1 MDTIDVD
8 LKTSVDKSNTDLNR
22 TESGTKS
29 ETQKAQIN
37 ANATA
42 KYVSVISK
50 HKGLLAESQSRTFN
64 QLNSSLNSFVKDS
77 SSIAKESYNEDSA
90 IMGHY
95 RKLTVQVINRDP
107 NLQEKVASDLSSQK
121 EMVRSR
127 DAASV
132 LESDLKNLP
141 KVLSEGTAAGQN
153 LGKFICQSVVN
164 LTDYEN
170 MGAGLQR
177 DLAIRQVFAPTEEL
191 SLRSKQATAEVLSA
205 SIAYVKSNQPEVLA
219 TLKPEQQE
227 IVKPKP
233 GSTTPQVMTRYL
245 RQALD
250 EFPEDST
257 YLDIFKQNKKAEEP
271 DENFKDDVSK
281 ETAKRIHDLIAK
293 AALTARKG
301 NLLNTKEEIGLDKS
315 TAVKTDTAV
324 SDNKAAEEKPVEA
337 SKLSLS
343 ELSARAAKLQQQFR
357 EERMRLASEGKLPDP
372 ATKPN
377 YSSDNEANNIELTKQ
392 RIAQVDRAIDE
403 RLANRSSQNQTVK
416 AEVPTKTEPT
426 LTADEIKKLAIDAV
440 KEALQETVKSQ
451 IEANQNAAKLAA
463 TEAVN
468 ALKESVLSKFEA
480 NQNSTKEVAT
490 LAVKEALEQSKQA
503 QLEAS
508 QNTAKQAVQEAV
520 NSLKESVFSKLEAT
534 QNSTKE
540 IAAQAVKEALEQST
554 KAQLEVSQNSARD
567 AATEAVNA
575 LKESVLSKLTDNE
588 NNSKSAAEQAV
599 KEALAK
605 FEESQS
611 QAKEATTQAVKDLK
625 ESVKAQLEQTQTSA
639 KEAAALAAKT
649 VLEENA
655 KTQNENAQNSAKEAV
670 KQALKEAL
678 EGSPLA
684 KNDLRQN
691 AYEKNQAFNMS
702 FRGSAVAEYGSY
714 NMGPTLSVKI
724 PDGVADYTNEDNT
737 VNNRNDLNTVNTEQK
752 AEALKEEF
760 LKSQANSTNEDIV
773 NEDSAQDDVALEE
786 ARTADGSKADVNKS
800 SDKQTASNTASK
812 EATLTQ
818 SEKTISKTESS
829 QTKAPENNTV
839 NDDAINTD
847 TVDETANAVVDENI
861 ADDVDSDEALADKNN
876 LKNSSSSVKEPV
888 ANSVRDEVE
897 TDADVVEAKG
907 NEKIVADTK
916 ASVKED
922 NESSDTKE
930 QAQSSNTQN
939 STVTSSTV
947 TEDSPD
953 KEVTGNINSENID
966 SENKLDNNLN
976 NVLVNPIVSNDSA
989 ITDDSPIEL
998 ESTFTIPKDN
1008 VAGDTSKVITPEEKA
1023 LAHSAQEQAKL
1034 QDSAV
1039 SNKTA
1044 TPDNSILSD
1053 EDDIFKSGN
1062 ETLENSDV
1070 QSAVKNRPS
1079 VLAGLSAK
1087 EGSDVETLPDE
1098 NLTATNG
1105 TKNNLPS
1112 SDGASQ
1118 NKSVESKILA
1128 STVPSMELE
1137 DKVVPSDV
1145 KQDLSL
1151 EKKLTENSD
1160 ETSDES
1166 TLTITKIPEKTP
1178 GAAAITQGQSE
1189 PIPEKSVVDNVAD
1202 VKEKTGFFSKIA
1214 SIFGKKAV
1222 ETPNKTEETVSNA
1235 VATAPNLMNLISKG
1249 SPLDS
1254 LMYTLKVQAN
1264 NTALPDAL
1272 REEAKN
1278 YLNKLEN
1285 PIDDL
1290 PSVANWLNFTS
1301 GPMSPT
1307 SPQALALHQWAFML
1321 LSIRF
1326 AQLGKSVDKFLKK
1339 DVDLMEDRF
1348 DATLDEMKESIE
1360 AKGKNNIPSL
1370 LDETLEQIVRYQNPS
1385 KDNLP
1390 LLFQYIPLPPTYDGG
1405 REGGFNARPVV
1416 EEDGKKAWHLNFV
1429 FDIEKLG
1436 PIEIKAEAKLP
1447 ELKLSVVA
1455 STFNGLQK
1463 VQEALPTL
1471 KEKLQDLGITTRNA
1485 TARMGKVHIREK
1497 NDRPVVEVR
1506 TKKDGSTFSVDI

>member
-8 LKTSVDKSNTDLNR
+8 LKTSVDKSNTDLNK
-22 TESGTKS
+22 TES
-29 ETQKAQIN
+29 ETQSGTAKAQIN

-42 KYVSVISK
+42 KYISVISK
-50 HKGLLAESQSRTFN
+50 HKGLLAESQARTFN

-77 SSIAKESYNEDSA
+77 SSIAKESYNKDSA
-90 IMGHY
+90 MMGHY

-141 KVLSEGTAAGQN
+141 KVLSEGTVAGQN

-191 SLRSKQATAEVLSA
+191 SLRSKQATAEVLAA
-205 SIAYVKSNQPEVLA
+205 SIAYVKSNQPEVLT

-233 GSTTPQVMTRYL
+233 GSTTPQIMTRYL

-250 EFPEDST
+250 EFPDDST
-257 YLDIFKQNKKAEEP
+257 YLDIFKQNKKVDEAE
-271 DENFKDDVSK
+271 DNFKDDVSK

-293 AALTARKG
+293 AALTARKS
-301 NLLNTKEEIGLDKS
+301 NLLSSKEEISLEKAIS
-315 TAVKTDTAV
+315 TKADSPSAAANTA
-324 SDNKAAEEKPVEA
+324 DEKFVEA

-372 ATKPN
+372 AVKPN
-377 YSSDNEANNIELTKQ
+377 YTSDDSASNLELTNQ

-403 RLANRSSQNQTVK
+403 RIANNSNLQDQHAKSKEK
-416 AEVPTKTEPT
+416 AEPVLSAE
-426 LTADEIKKLAIDAV
+426 EIKKLAIDAV

-480 NQNSTKEVAT
+480 NQNTTKEV
-490 LAVKEALEQSKQA
+490 
-503 QLEAS
+503 
-508 QNTAKQAVQEAV
+508 
-520 NSLKESVFSKLEAT
+520 
-534 QNSTKE
+534 
-540 IAAQAVKEALEQST
+540 AAQAVKEALEQST
-554 KAQLEVSQNSARD
+554 KAQLEASQNSAKQ
-567 AATEAVNA
+567 AVAEAVNS

-588 NNSKSAAEQAV
+588 NNSKSVAEQAV

-611 QAKEATTQAVKDLK
+611 QAKDATTQAVKDLK
-625 ESVKAQLEQTQTSA
+625 ESVKAQLEKTQTSA
-639 KEAAALAAKT
+639 KEAATLAAKT

-655 KTQNENAQNSAKEAV
+655 KTQNENAQSSAKEAV

-678 EGSPLA
+678 EGSQLA

-691 AYEKNQAFNMS
+691 AYEKHQTFNMS
-702 FRGSAVAEYGSY
+702 FRGSAVADFGSY
-714 NMGPTLSVKI
+714 NIGPTLSVKI
-724 PDGVADYTNEDNT
+724 PDGVADYANGSNE
-737 VNNRNDLNTVNTEQK
+737 VNAKSDLNSVNTEQK

-760 LKSQANSTNEDIV
+760 LKSQAQDVREETAKDDATSFENTKVTDGIKTVGKADSTNTVSKSVTTEQKAFEFSTTNDDVINADTEDETYDV
-773 NEDSAQDDVALEE
+773 AVDEKNVLSNEDDV
-786 ARTADGSKADVNKS
+786 KS
-800 SDKQTASNTASK
+800 DEVLTDKNSLKDKASN
-812 EATLTQ
+812 L
-818 SEKTISKTESS
+818 
-829 QTKAPENNTV
+829 
-839 NDDAINTD
+839 
-847 TVDETANAVVDENI
+847 
-861 ADDVDSDEALADKNN
+861 
-876 LKNSSSSVKEPV
+876 KEPV
-888 ANSVRDEVE
+888 ASTEIDELV
-897 TDADVVEAKG
+897 TDDNNVVAKD
-907 NEKIVADTK
+907 NEKLASDTK
-916 ASVKED
+916 ASVNTDKD
-922 NESSDTKE
+922 SDDILKLN
-930 QAQSSNTQN
+930 QISNTQN
-939 STVTSSTV
+939 GSVASTEV
-947 TEDSPD
+947 TEETSEQPVTENNSGD
-953 KEVTGNINSENID
+953 KLS
-966 SENKLDNNLN
+966 
-976 NVLVNPIVSNDSA
+976 NVLVSPVVANDST
-989 ITDDSPIEL
+989 ITDDSPIEI
-998 ESTFTIPKDN
+998 ETTFTIPKDN
-1008 VAGDTSKVITPEEKA
+1008 VASDSSKVITPEEKA
-1023 LAHSAQEQAKL
+1023 LANSALEQAKAQSETVL
-1034 QDSAV
+1034 
-1039 SNKTA
+1039 NKP
-1044 TPDNSILSD
+1044 TPDNSVLHD
-1053 EDDIFKSGN
+1053 EDDIFKSN
-1062 ETLENSDV
+1062 DEKLENSDL

-1087 EGSDVETLPDE
+1087 EGSDVESLPDDT
-1098 NLTATNG
+1098 LSVTNG
-1105 TKNNLPS
+1105 TKNNLQGADS
-1112 SDGASQ
+1112 SSK

-1137 DKVVPSDV
+1137 DQVVPSDV
-1145 KQDLSL
+1145 KQDLNI
-1151 EKKLTENSD
+1151 EKKLTDSAKEN
-1160 ETSDES
+1160 SDES

-1214 SIFGKKAV
+1214 SIFGKKTV
-1222 ETPNKTEETVSNA
+1222 ESPKNVAESVTTP
-1235 VATAPNLMNLISKG
+1235 VATAPNLMTLMSKG

-1254 LMYTLKVQAN
+1254 LMYSLKVQAN

-1278 YLNKLEN
+1278 YLDKLEN

-1348 DATLDEMKESIE
+1348 DETLDEMKASIA

-1370 LDETLEQIVRYQNPS
+1370 LDETLDQIVRYQNPN
-1385 KDNLP
+1385 KENLP

-1405 REGGFNARPVV
+1405 REGGFNARPVI
-1416 EEDGKKAWHLNFV
+1416 EEDGKKSWHLNFV
-1429 FDIEKLG
+1429 FDLENLG

-1447 ELKLSVVA
+1447 ELKISVVA

>member
-8 LKTSVDKSNTDLNR
+8 LKTSVDKSNTDLNK
-22 TESGTKS
+22 TES
-29 ETQKAQIN
+29 ETQSGTAKAQIN

-42 KYVSVISK
+42 KYISVISK
-50 HKGLLAESQSRTFN
+50 HKGLLAESQARTFN

-77 SSIAKESYNEDSA
+77 SSIAKESYNKDSA
-90 IMGHY
+90 TMGHY

-141 KVLSEGTAAGQN
+141 KVLSEGTVAGQN

-191 SLRSKQATAEVLSA
+191 SLRSKQATAEVLAA
-205 SIAYVKSNQPEVLA
+205 SIAYVKSNQPEVLT

-233 GSTTPQVMTRYL
+233 GSTTPQIMTRYL

-250 EFPEDST
+250 EFPDDST
-257 YLDIFKQNKKAEEP
+257 YLDIFKQNKKVDEAE
-271 DENFKDDVSK
+271 DNFKDDVSK

-293 AALTARKG
+293 AALTARKS
-301 NLLNTKEEIGLDKS
+301 NLLSSKEEISLEK
-315 TAVKTDTAV
+315 AV
-324 SDNKAAEEKPVEA
+324 STKADSPSAVANTADEKSVEA

-372 ATKPN
+372 AVKPN
-377 YSSDNEANNIELTKQ
+377 YTSDGSASNLELTNQ

-403 RLANRSSQNQTVK
+403 RIANNSNLQDQHAKSKEK
-416 AEVPTKTEPT
+416 AEPVLSAE
-426 LTADEIKKLAIDAV
+426 EIKKLAINAV

-451 IEANQNAAKLAA
+451 IEANKNAAKLAA

-480 NQNSTKEVAT
+480 NQNTTKEVAAQ
-490 LAVKEALEQSKQA
+490 AVKEALEQSTKA

-508 QNTAKQAVQEAV
+508 QNSAKQAVAEAV

-540 IAAQAVKEALEQST
+540 IAAQAVREALEQSS

-588 NNSKSAAEQAV
+588 NNSKSVAEQVV

-611 QAKEATTQAVKDLK
+611 QAKDATTQAVKDLK
-625 ESVKAQLEQTQTSA
+625 ESVKAQLEKTQTSA
-639 KEAAALAAKT
+639 KEAATLAAKT

-655 KTQNENAQNSAKEAV
+655 KTQNENAQSSAKEAV

-691 AYEKNQAFNMS
+691 AYEKHQTFNMS
-702 FRGSAVAEYGSY
+702 FRGSAVADFGSY

-724 PDGVADYTNEDNT
+724 PDGVADYANGSNE
-737 VNNRNDLNTVNTEQK
+737 VNAKSDLNSVNTEQK

-760 LKSQANSTNEDIV
+760 LKSQAQDVREETAKDDATSFENTKVTDGIKTVGKADSTNTVSKSVTTEQKAFEFSTT
-773 NEDSAQDDVALEE
+773 NDDVIN
-786 ARTADGSKADVNKS
+786 ADTEDETYDVAVDEKNVLSNEYDVKS
-800 SDKQTASNTASK
+800 DEVLTDKNSLKDKASN
-812 EATLTQ
+812 L
-818 SEKTISKTESS
+818 
-829 QTKAPENNTV
+829 
-839 NDDAINTD
+839 
-847 TVDETANAVVDENI
+847 
-861 ADDVDSDEALADKNN
+861 
-876 LKNSSSSVKEPV
+876 KEPV
-888 ANSVRDEVE
+888 ASTEIDELV
-897 TDADVVEAKG
+897 TDDNNAVAKD
-907 NEKIVADTK
+907 NEKLASDTK
-916 ASVKED
+916 ASVNTDKD
-922 NESSDTKE
+922 SDDILKLN
-930 QAQSSNTQN
+930 QISNTQKGSVA
-939 STVTSSTV
+939 STEV
-947 TEDSPD
+947 TEETSEQPVTENNSGD
-953 KEVTGNINSENID
+953 KLS
-966 SENKLDNNLN
+966 
-976 NVLVNPIVSNDSA
+976 NVLVSPVVANDST
-989 ITDDSPIEL
+989 ITDDSPIEI
-998 ESTFTIPKDN
+998 ETTFTIPKDN
-1008 VAGDTSKVITPEEKA
+1008 VASGSSKVITPEEKA
-1023 LAHSAQEQAKL
+1023 LANSALEQAKAQSETVL
-1034 QDSAV
+1034 
-1039 SNKTA
+1039 NKP
-1044 TPDNSILSD
+1044 TPDNSVLHD
-1053 EDDIFKSGN
+1053 EDDIFKSN
-1062 ETLENSDV
+1062 DEKLENSDL

-1087 EGSDVETLPDE
+1087 EGSDVESLPDD
-1098 NLTATNG
+1098 NLSVTNG
-1105 TKNNLPS
+1105 TKNDLQGADS
-1112 SDGASQ
+1112 SSK

-1137 DKVVPSDV
+1137 DQVVPSDV
-1145 KQDLSL
+1145 KQDLNI
-1151 EKKLTENSD
+1151 EKKLTDSAKEN
-1160 ETSDES
+1160 SDES

-1202 VKEKTGFFSKIA
+1202 VKEKTGLFSKIA
-1214 SIFGKKAV
+1214 SIFGKKTV
-1222 ETPNKTEETVSNA
+1222 ESPKNVAESVTTP
-1235 VATAPNLMNLISKG
+1235 VATVPNLMTLMSKG

-1254 LMYTLKVQAN
+1254 LMYSLKVQAN

-1278 YLNKLEN
+1278 YLDKLEN

-1348 DATLDEMKESIE
+1348 DETLDEMKASID

-1370 LDETLEQIVRYQNPS
+1370 LDETLDQIVRYQNPN
-1385 KDNLP
+1385 KENLP

-1405 REGGFNARPVV
+1405 REGGFNARPVI
-1416 EEDGKKAWHLNFV
+1416 EEDGKKSWHLNFV
-1429 FDIEKLG
+1429 FDLENLG

-1447 ELKLSVVA
+1447 ELKISVVA

-1471 KEKLQDLGITTRNA
+1471 KEKLQALGITTRNA

>member
-8 LKTSVDKSNTDLNR
+8 LKTSVDKSNTDLNK
-22 TESGTKS
+22 TES
-29 ETQKAQIN
+29 ETQSGTAKAQIN

-42 KYVSVISK
+42 KYISVISK
-50 HKGLLAESQSRTFN
+50 HKGLLAESQARTFN

-77 SSIAKESYNEDSA
+77 SSIAKESYNKDSA
-90 IMGHY
+90 MMGHY

-141 KVLSEGTAAGQN
+141 KVLSEGTVAGQN

-191 SLRSKQATAEVLSA
+191 SLRSKQATAEVLAA
-205 SIAYVKSNQPEVLA
+205 SIAYVKSNQPEVLT

-233 GSTTPQVMTRYL
+233 GSTTPQIMTRYL

-250 EFPEDST
+250 EFPDDST
-257 YLDIFKQNKKAEEP
+257 YLDIFKQNKKVDEAE
-271 DENFKDDVSK
+271 DNFKDDVSK

-293 AALTARKG
+293 AALTARKS
-301 NLLNTKEEIGLDKS
+301 NLLSSKEEISLEK
-315 TAVKTDTAV
+315 AV
-324 SDNKAAEEKPVEA
+324 STKADSPSAVANTADEKSVEA

-372 ATKPN
+372 AVKPN
-377 YSSDNEANNIELTKQ
+377 YTSDGSASNLELTNQ

-403 RLANRSSQNQTVK
+403 RIANNSNLQDQHAKSKEK
-416 AEVPTKTEPT
+416 AEPVLSAE
-426 LTADEIKKLAIDAV
+426 EIKKLAIDAV

-480 NQNSTKEVAT
+480 NQNTTKEV
-490 LAVKEALEQSKQA
+490 
-503 QLEAS
+503 
-508 QNTAKQAVQEAV
+508 
-520 NSLKESVFSKLEAT
+520 
-534 QNSTKE
+534 
-540 IAAQAVKEALEQST
+540 AAQAVKEALEQST
-554 KAQLEVSQNSARD
+554 KAQLEASQNSAKQ
-567 AATEAVNA
+567 AVAEAVNS

-588 NNSKSAAEQAV
+588 NNSKSVAEQAV

-611 QAKEATTQAVKDLK
+611 QAKDATTQAVKDLK
-625 ESVKAQLEQTQTSA
+625 ESVKAQLEKTQTSA
-639 KEAAALAAKT
+639 KEAATLAAKT

-655 KTQNENAQNSAKEAV
+655 KTQNENAQSSAKEAV

-678 EGSPLA
+678 EGSQLA

-691 AYEKNQAFNMS
+691 AYEKHQTFNMS
-702 FRGSAVAEYGSY
+702 FRGSAVADFGSY

-724 PDGVADYTNEDNT
+724 PDGVADYANGSNE
-737 VNNRNDLNTVNTEQK
+737 VNAKSDLNSVNTEQK

-760 LKSQANSTNEDIV
+760 LKSQAQDVREETAKDDATSFENTKVTDGIKTVGKADSTNTVSKSVTTEQKAFEFSTTNDDVINADTEDETYDV
-773 NEDSAQDDVALEE
+773 AVDEKNVLSNEDDV
-786 ARTADGSKADVNKS
+786 KS
-800 SDKQTASNTASK
+800 DEVLTDKNSLKDKASN
-812 EATLTQ
+812 L
-818 SEKTISKTESS
+818 
-829 QTKAPENNTV
+829 
-839 NDDAINTD
+839 
-847 TVDETANAVVDENI
+847 
-861 ADDVDSDEALADKNN
+861 
-876 LKNSSSSVKEPV
+876 KEPV
-888 ANSVRDEVE
+888 ASTEIDELV
-897 TDADVVEAKG
+897 TDDNNAVAKG
-907 NEKIVADTK
+907 NEKLASDTK
-916 ASVKED
+916 ASVNTDKD
-922 NESSDTKE
+922 SDDILKLN
-930 QAQSSNTQN
+930 QISNTQN
-939 STVTSSTV
+939 GSVASTEV
-947 TEDSPD
+947 TEETSEQPVTENNSGD
-953 KEVTGNINSENID
+953 KLS
-966 SENKLDNNLN
+966 
-976 NVLVNPIVSNDSA
+976 NVLVSPVVANDST
-989 ITDDSPIEL
+989 ITDDSPIEI
-998 ESTFTIPKDN
+998 ETTFTIPKDN
-1008 VAGDTSKVITPEEKA
+1008 VASDSSKVITPEEKA
-1023 LAHSAQEQAKL
+1023 LANSALEQAKAQSETVL
-1034 QDSAV
+1034 
-1039 SNKTA
+1039 NKP
-1044 TPDNSILSD
+1044 TPDNSVLHY
-1053 EDDIFKSGN
+1053 EDDIFKSN
-1062 ETLENSDV
+1062 DEKLENSDL

-1087 EGSDVETLPDE
+1087 EGSDVESLPDD
-1098 NLTATNG
+1098 NLSVTNG
-1105 TKNNLPS
+1105 TKNDLQGADS
-1112 SDGASQ
+1112 SSK

-1137 DKVVPSDV
+1137 DQVVPSDV
-1145 KQDLSL
+1145 KQDLNI
-1151 EKKLTENSD
+1151 EKKLTDSAKEN
-1160 ETSDES
+1160 SDES

-1202 VKEKTGFFSKIA
+1202 VKEKTGLFSKIA
-1214 SIFGKKAV
+1214 SIFGKKTV
-1222 ETPNKTEETVSNA
+1222 ESPKNVAESVTTP
-1235 VATAPNLMNLISKG
+1235 VATVPNLMTLMSKG

-1254 LMYTLKVQAN
+1254 LMYSLKVQAN

-1278 YLNKLEN
+1278 YLDKLEN

-1348 DATLDEMKESIE
+1348 DETLDEMKASID

-1370 LDETLEQIVRYQNPS
+1370 LDETLDQIVRYQNPN
-1385 KDNLP
+1385 KENLP

-1405 REGGFNARPVV
+1405 REGGFNARPVI
-1416 EEDGKKAWHLNFV
+1416 EEDGKKSWHLNFV
-1429 FDIEKLG
+1429 FDLENLG

-1447 ELKLSVVA
+1447 ELKISVVA

-1497 NDRPVVEVR
+1497 NDRPVVEER

>member
-8 LKTSVDKSNTDLNR
+8 LKTSVDKSNTDLNK
-22 TESGTKS
+22 TES
-29 ETQKAQIN
+29 ETQSGTAKAQIN

-42 KYVSVISK
+42 KYISVISK
-50 HKGLLAESQSRTFN
+50 HKGLLAESQARTFN

-77 SSIAKESYNEDSA
+77 SSIAKESYNKDSA
-90 IMGHY
+90 TMGHY

-141 KVLSEGTAAGQN
+141 KVLSEGTVAGQN

-191 SLRSKQATAEVLSA
+191 SLRSKQATAEVLAA
-205 SIAYVKSNQPEVLA
+205 SIAYVKSNQPEVLT

-233 GSTTPQVMTRYL
+233 GSTTPQIMTRYL

-250 EFPEDST
+250 EFPDDST
-257 YLDIFKQNKKAEEP
+257 YLDIFKQNKKVDEAE
-271 DENFKDDVSK
+271 DNFKDDVSK

-293 AALTARKG
+293 AALTARKS
-301 NLLNTKEEIGLDKS
+301 NLLSSKEEISLEKTVSTKADSPSAAANTADEKS
-315 TAVKTDTAV
+315 
-324 SDNKAAEEKPVEA
+324 VEA

-372 ATKPN
+372 AVKPN
-377 YSSDNEANNIELTKQ
+377 YTSGDSASNLELTNQ

-403 RLANRSSQNQTVK
+403 RIANNSNLQDQHAKSKEK
-416 AEVPTKTEPT
+416 AEPVLSAE
-426 LTADEIKKLAIDAV
+426 EIKKLAIDAV

-480 NQNSTKEVAT
+480 NQNTTKEVAAQ
-490 LAVKEALEQSKQA
+490 AVKEALEQSTKA

-508 QNTAKQAVQEAV
+508 QNSAKQAVAEAV

-540 IAAQAVKEALEQST
+540 IAAQAVREALEQSS

-588 NNSKSAAEQAV
+588 NNSKSVAEQAV

-605 FEESQS
+605 FEERQS
-611 QAKEATTQAVKDLK
+611 QAKDATTQAVKDLK
-625 ESVKAQLEQTQTSA
+625 ESVKAQLEKTQTSA
-639 KEAAALAAKT
+639 KEVATLAAKT

-655 KTQNENAQNSAKEAV
+655 KTQNENAQSSAKEAV

-691 AYEKNQAFNMS
+691 AYEKHQTFNMS
-702 FRGSAVAEYGSY
+702 FRGSAVADFGSY

-724 PDGVADYTNEDNT
+724 PDGVADYANGSNE
-737 VNNRNDLNTVNTEQK
+737 VNAKSDLNSVNTEQK

-760 LKSQANSTNEDIV
+760 LKSQAQDVREETAKDDATSFENTKVTDGIKTVGKADSTNTVSKSVTTKQKAFEFSTTNDDVINADTEDETYDV
-773 NEDSAQDDVALEE
+773 AVDEKNVLSNEDDV
-786 ARTADGSKADVNKS
+786 KS
-800 SDKQTASNTASK
+800 DEVLTDKNSLKDKASN
-812 EATLTQ
+812 L
-818 SEKTISKTESS
+818 
-829 QTKAPENNTV
+829 
-839 NDDAINTD
+839 
-847 TVDETANAVVDENI
+847 
-861 ADDVDSDEALADKNN
+861 
-876 LKNSSSSVKEPV
+876 KEPV
-888 ANSVRDEVE
+888 ASTEIDELV
-897 TDADVVEAKG
+897 TDDNNVVAKD
-907 NEKIVADTK
+907 NEKLASDTK
-916 ASVKED
+916 ASVNTDKD
-922 NESSDTKE
+922 SDDILKLN
-930 QAQSSNTQN
+930 QISNTQN
-939 STVTSSTV
+939 GSVASTEV
-947 TEDSPD
+947 TEETSEQPVTENNSGD
-953 KEVTGNINSENID
+953 KLS
-966 SENKLDNNLN
+966 
-976 NVLVNPIVSNDSA
+976 NVLVSPVVANDST
-989 ITDDSPIEL
+989 ITDDSPIEI
-998 ESTFTIPKDN
+998 ETTFTIPKDN
-1008 VAGDTSKVITPEEKA
+1008 VASDSSKVITPEEKA
-1023 LAHSAQEQAKL
+1023 LANSALEQAKAQSETVL
-1034 QDSAV
+1034 
-1039 SNKTA
+1039 NKP
-1044 TPDNSILSD
+1044 TPDNSVLHD
-1053 EDDIFKSGN
+1053 EDDIFKSN
-1062 ETLENSDV
+1062 DEKLENSDL

-1087 EGSDVETLPDE
+1087 EGSDVESLTDDTLSV
-1098 NLTATNG
+1098 TNG
-1105 TKNNLPS
+1105 TKNNLQGADS
-1112 SDGASQ
+1112 SSK

-1137 DKVVPSDV
+1137 DQVVPSDV
-1145 KQDLSL
+1145 KQDLNI
-1151 EKKLTENSD
+1151 EKKLTDSAKEN
-1160 ETSDES
+1160 SDES

-1214 SIFGKKAV
+1214 SIFGKKTV
-1222 ETPNKTEETVSNA
+1222 ESPKNVAESVTTP
-1235 VATAPNLMNLISKG
+1235 VATVPNLMTLMSKG

-1254 LMYTLKVQAN
+1254 LMYSLKVQAN

-1278 YLNKLEN
+1278 YLDKLEN

-1348 DATLDEMKESIE
+1348 DETLDEMKASID

-1370 LDETLEQIVRYQNPS
+1370 LDETLDQIVRYQNPN
-1385 KDNLP
+1385 KENLP

-1405 REGGFNARPVV
+1405 REGGFNARPVI
-1416 EEDGKKAWHLNFV
+1416 EEDGKKSWHLNFV
-1429 FDIEKLG
+1429 FDLENLG

-1447 ELKLSVVA
+1447 ELKISVVA

>member
-8 LKTSVDKSNTDLNR
+8 LKTSVDKSNTDLNK
-22 TESGTKS
+22 TES
-29 ETQKAQIN
+29 ETQSGTAKAQIN

-42 KYVSVISK
+42 KYISVISK
-50 HKGLLAESQSRTFN
+50 HKGLLAESQARTFN
-64 QLNSSLNSFVKDS
+64 QLNSSLNSFVKGS
-77 SSIAKESYNEDSA
+77 SSIAKESYNKDSA
-90 IMGHY
+90 MMGHY

-141 KVLSEGTAAGQN
+141 KVLSEGTVAGQN

-191 SLRSKQATAEVLSA
+191 SLRSKQATAEVLAA
-205 SIAYVKSNQPEVLA
+205 SIAYVKSNQPEVLI

-233 GSTTPQVMTRYL
+233 GSTTPQIMTRYL

-250 EFPEDST
+250 EFPDDST
-257 YLDIFKQNKKAEEP
+257 YLDIFKQNKKVDEAE
-271 DENFKDDVSK
+271 DNFKDDVSK

-293 AALTARKG
+293 AALTARKS
-301 NLLNTKEEIGLDKS
+301 NLLSSREEISLEK
-315 TAVKTDTAV
+315 AV
-324 SDNKAAEEKPVEA
+324 STKADSPSAVANTADEKSVEA

-372 ATKPN
+372 AVKPN
-377 YSSDNEANNIELTKQ
+377 YPSDDSASNLELTNQ

-403 RLANRSSQNQTVK
+403 RIANNSNLQDQHAKSKEK
-416 AEVPTKTEPT
+416 AEPVLSAE
-426 LTADEIKKLAIDAV
+426 EIKKLAIDAV

-480 NQNSTKEVAT
+480 NQNTTKEVAT
-490 LAVKEALEQSKQA
+490 QAVKEALEQSTKA

-508 QNTAKQAVQEAV
+508 QNSAKQAVAEAV

-540 IAAQAVKEALEQST
+540 IAAQAVREALEQSS

-588 NNSKSAAEQAV
+588 NNSKSVAEQVV

-611 QAKEATTQAVKDLK
+611 QAKDATTQAVKDLK
-625 ESVKAQLEQTQTSA
+625 ESVKAQLEKTQTSA
-639 KEAAALAAKT
+639 KEAATLAAKT

-655 KTQNENAQNSAKEAV
+655 KTQNENAQSSAKEAV

-691 AYEKNQAFNMS
+691 AYEKHQTFNMS
-702 FRGSAVAEYGSY
+702 FRGSAVADFGSY

-724 PDGVADYTNEDNT
+724 PDGVADYANGSNE
-737 VNNRNDLNTVNTEQK
+737 VNAKSDLNSVNTEQK

-760 LKSQANSTNEDIV
+760 LKSQAQDVREETAKDDATSFENTKVTDGIKTVGKADSTNTVSKSVTTEQKAFEFSTTNDDVINADTEDETYDV
-773 NEDSAQDDVALEE
+773 AVDEKNVLSNEDDV
-786 ARTADGSKADVNKS
+786 KS
-800 SDKQTASNTASK
+800 DEVLTDKNSLKDKASN
-812 EATLTQ
+812 L
-818 SEKTISKTESS
+818 
-829 QTKAPENNTV
+829 
-839 NDDAINTD
+839 
-847 TVDETANAVVDENI
+847 
-861 ADDVDSDEALADKNN
+861 
-876 LKNSSSSVKEPV
+876 KEPV
-888 ANSVRDEVE
+888 AEIDELV
-897 TDADVVEAKG
+897 TDDNNVVAKD
-907 NEKIVADTK
+907 NEKLASDTK
-916 ASVKED
+916 ASVNTDKD
-922 NESSDTKE
+922 SDDILKLN
-930 QAQSSNTQN
+930 QISNTQN
-939 STVTSSTV
+939 GSVASTKV
-947 TEDSPD
+947 TEETSEQPVTENNSGD
-953 KEVTGNINSENID
+953 KLS
-966 SENKLDNNLN
+966 
-976 NVLVNPIVSNDSA
+976 NVLVSPVVANDST
-989 ITDDSPIEL
+989 ITDDSPIEI
-998 ESTFTIPKDN
+998 ETTFTIPKDN
-1008 VAGDTSKVITPEEKA
+1008 VASDSSKVITPEEKA
-1023 LAHSAQEQAKL
+1023 LANSALEQAKAQSETVL
-1034 QDSAV
+1034 
-1039 SNKTA
+1039 NKP
-1044 TPDNSILSD
+1044 TPDNSVLHD
-1053 EDDIFKSGN
+1053 EDDIFKSN
-1062 ETLENSDV
+1062 DEKLENSDL

-1087 EGSDVETLPDE
+1087 EGSDVESLPDDT
-1098 NLTATNG
+1098 LSVTNG
-1105 TKNNLPS
+1105 TKNNLQGADS
-1112 SDGASQ
+1112 SSK

-1137 DKVVPSDV
+1137 DQVVPSDV
-1145 KQDLSL
+1145 KQDLNI
-1151 EKKLTENSD
+1151 EKKLTDSAKEN
-1160 ETSDES
+1160 SDES

-1202 VKEKTGFFSKIA
+1202 VKEKTGLFSKIA
-1214 SIFGKKAV
+1214 SIFGKKTV
-1222 ETPNKTEETVSNA
+1222 ESPKNVAESVTTP
-1235 VATAPNLMNLISKG
+1235 VATVPNLMTLMSKG

-1254 LMYTLKVQAN
+1254 LMYSLKVQAN

-1278 YLNKLEN
+1278 YLDKLEN

-1348 DATLDEMKESIE
+1348 DETLDEMKASID

-1370 LDETLEQIVRYQNPS
+1370 LDETLDQIVRYQNPN
-1385 KDNLP
+1385 KENLP

-1405 REGGFNARPVV
+1405 REGGFNARPVI
-1416 EEDGKKAWHLNFV
+1416 EEDGKKSWHLNFV
-1429 FDIEKLG
+1429 FDLENLG

-1447 ELKLSVVA
+1447 ELKISVVA

>member
-8 LKTSVDKSNTDLNR
+8 LKTSVDKSNTDLNK
-22 TESGTKS
+22 TES
-29 ETQKAQIN
+29 ETQSGTAKAQIN

-42 KYVSVISK
+42 KYISVISK
-50 HKGLLAESQSRTFN
+50 HKGLLAESQARTFN

-77 SSIAKESYNEDSA
+77 SSIAKESYNKDSA
-90 IMGHY
+90 MMGHY

-141 KVLSEGTAAGQN
+141 KVLSEGTVAGQN

-191 SLRSKQATAEVLSA
+191 SLRSKQATAEVLAA
-205 SIAYVKSNQPEVLA
+205 SIAYVKSNQPEVLT

-233 GSTTPQVMTRYL
+233 GSTTPQIMTRYL

-250 EFPEDST
+250 EFPDDST
-257 YLDIFKQNKKAEEP
+257 YLDIFKQNKKVDEAE
-271 DENFKDDVSK
+271 DNFKDDVSK

-293 AALTARKG
+293 AALTARKS
-301 NLLNTKEEIGLDKS
+301 NLLSSKEEISLEKTVSTKADSPSAAANTADEKS
-315 TAVKTDTAV
+315 
-324 SDNKAAEEKPVEA
+324 VEA

-372 ATKPN
+372 AVKPN
-377 YSSDNEANNIELTKQ
+377 YTSDDSASNLELTNQ

-403 RLANRSSQNQTVK
+403 RIANNSNLQDQHAKSKEK
-416 AEVPTKTEPT
+416 AEPVLSAE
-426 LTADEIKKLAIDAV
+426 EIKKLAIDAV

-480 NQNSTKEVAT
+480 NQNTTKEVAAQ
-490 LAVKEALEQSKQA
+490 AVKEALEQSTKA

-508 QNTAKQAVQEAV
+508 QNSAKQAVAEAV

-540 IAAQAVKEALEQST
+540 IAAQAVREALEQSS
-554 KAQLEVSQNSARD
+554 KAQLEVNQNYARD

-588 NNSKSAAEQAV
+588 NNSKSVAEQAV

-611 QAKEATTQAVKDLK
+611 QAKDATTQAVKDLK
-625 ESVKAQLEQTQTSA
+625 ESVKAQLEKTQTSA
-639 KEAAALAAKT
+639 KEAATLAAKT

-655 KTQNENAQNSAKEAV
+655 KTQNENAQSSAKEAV

-691 AYEKNQAFNMS
+691 AYEKHQTFNMS
-702 FRGSAVAEYGSY
+702 FRGSAVADFGSY

-724 PDGVADYTNEDNT
+724 PNGVADYANGSNE
-737 VNNRNDLNTVNTEQK
+737 VNAKSDLNSVNTEQK
-752 AEALKEEF
+752 AEALKKEF
-760 LKSQANSTNEDIV
+760 LKSQAQDVREETAKDDATSFENTKVTDGIKTVGKADSTNTVSKSVTTEQKAFEFSTTNDDIINADTEDETYDVAVDKKNILS
-773 NEDSAQDDVALEE
+773 NEDDV
-786 ARTADGSKADVNKS
+786 K
-800 SDKQTASNTASK
+800 
-812 EATLTQ
+812 
-818 SEKTISKTESS
+818 
-829 QTKAPENNTV
+829 
-839 NDDAINTD
+839 
-847 TVDETANAVVDENI
+847 
-861 ADDVDSDEALADKNN
+861 SDEVLTDKNSLKDKESN
-876 LKNSSSSVKEPV
+876 LKEPV
-888 ANSVRDEVE
+888 ASTEIDELV
-897 TDADVVEAKG
+897 TDDNNVVAKD
-907 NEKIVADTK
+907 NEKLASDTK
-916 ASVKED
+916 ASVNTDKD
-922 NESSDTKE
+922 SDDILKLN
-930 QAQSSNTQN
+930 QISNTQN
-939 STVTSSTV
+939 GSVTSTEV
-947 TEDSPD
+947 TEETSEQPVTENNSGD
-953 KEVTGNINSENID
+953 KLS
-966 SENKLDNNLN
+966 
-976 NVLVNPIVSNDSA
+976 NVLVSPVVANDST
-989 ITDDSPIEL
+989 ITDDSPIEI
-998 ESTFTIPKDN
+998 ETTFTIPKDN
-1008 VAGDTSKVITPEEKA
+1008 VASDSSKVITPEEKA
-1023 LAHSAQEQAKL
+1023 LANSALEQAKAQSETVL
-1034 QDSAV
+1034 
-1039 SNKTA
+1039 NKP
-1044 TPDNSILSD
+1044 TPDNSVLHD
-1053 EDDIFKSGN
+1053 EDDIFKSN
-1062 ETLENSDV
+1062 DEKLENSDL

-1087 EGSDVETLPDE
+1087 EVSDVESLPDD
-1098 NLTATNG
+1098 NLSVTNG
-1105 TKNNLPS
+1105 TKNNLQGSDS
-1112 SDGASQ
+1112 SSK

-1137 DKVVPSDV
+1137 DQVVPSDV
-1145 KQDLSL
+1145 KQDLNI
-1151 EKKLTENSD
+1151 EKKLTDSAKEN
-1160 ETSDES
+1160 SDES

-1214 SIFGKKAV
+1214 SIFGKKTV
-1222 ETPNKTEETVSNA
+1222 ESPKNVAES
-1235 VATAPNLMNLISKG
+1235 VATPVATVPNLMTLMSKG

-1254 LMYTLKVQAN
+1254 LMYSLKVQAN

-1278 YLNKLEN
+1278 YLDKLEN

-1348 DATLDEMKESIE
+1348 DETLDEMKASID

-1370 LDETLEQIVRYQNPS
+1370 LDETLDQIVRYQNPN
-1385 KDNLP
+1385 KENLP

-1405 REGGFNARPVV
+1405 REGGFNARPVI
-1416 EEDGKKAWHLNFV
+1416 EEDGKKSWHLNFV
-1429 FDIEKLG
+1429 FDLENLG

-1447 ELKLSVVA
+1447 ELKISVVA

>member
-8 LKTSVDKSNTDLNR
+8 LKTSVDKSNTDLNK
-22 TESGTKS
+22 TES
-29 ETQKAQIN
+29 ETQSGTAKAQIN

-42 KYVSVISK
+42 KYISVISK
-50 HKGLLAESQSRTFN
+50 HKGLLAESQARTFN

-77 SSIAKESYNEDSA
+77 SSIAKESYNKDSA
-90 IMGHY
+90 MMGHY

-141 KVLSEGTAAGQN
+141 KVLSEGTVAGQN

-191 SLRSKQATAEVLSA
+191 SLRSKQATAEVLAA
-205 SIAYVKSNQPEVLA
+205 SIAYVKSNQPEVLT

-233 GSTTPQVMTRYL
+233 GSTTPQIMTRYL

-250 EFPEDST
+250 EFPDDST
-257 YLDIFKQNKKAEEP
+257 YLDIFKQNKKVDEAE
-271 DENFKDDVSK
+271 DNFKDDVSK

-293 AALTARKG
+293 AALTARKS
-301 NLLNTKEEIGLDKS
+301 NLLSSKEEISLEKTVSTKADSPSVAANTADEKS
-315 TAVKTDTAV
+315 
-324 SDNKAAEEKPVEA
+324 VEA

-372 ATKPN
+372 AVKPN
-377 YSSDNEANNIELTKQ
+377 YTSDDSASNLELTNQ

-403 RLANRSSQNQTVK
+403 RIANNSNLQDQHAKSKEK
-416 AEVPTKTEPT
+416 AEPVLSAE
-426 LTADEIKKLAIDAV
+426 EIKKLAIDAV

-480 NQNSTKEVAT
+480 NQNTTKEVAAQ
-490 LAVKEALEQSKQA
+490 AVKEALEQSTKA

-508 QNTAKQAVQEAV
+508 QNSAKQAVAEAV

-540 IAAQAVKEALEQST
+540 IAAQAVREALEQSS

-588 NNSKSAAEQAV
+588 NNSKSVAEQAV

-611 QAKEATTQAVKDLK
+611 QAKDATTQAVKDLK
-625 ESVKAQLEQTQTSA
+625 ESVKAQLEKTQTSA
-639 KEAAALAAKT
+639 KEAATLAAKT

-655 KTQNENAQNSAKEAV
+655 KTQNENAQSSAKEAV

-691 AYEKNQAFNMS
+691 AYEKHQTFNMS
-702 FRGSAVAEYGSY
+702 FRGSAVADFGSY

-724 PDGVADYTNEDNT
+724 PNGVADYANGSNE
-737 VNNRNDLNTVNTEQK
+737 VNAKSDLNSVNTEQK
-752 AEALKEEF
+752 AEALKKEF
-760 LKSQANSTNEDIV
+760 LKSQAQDVREETAKDDAASFEHTKVTDGIKTVGKADSTNTVSKSVTTEQKAFEFSTTNDDVINADTEDETYDV
-773 NEDSAQDDVALEE
+773 AVDEKNVLSNEDDV
-786 ARTADGSKADVNKS
+786 K
-800 SDKQTASNTASK
+800 
-812 EATLTQ
+812 
-818 SEKTISKTESS
+818 
-829 QTKAPENNTV
+829 
-839 NDDAINTD
+839 
-847 TVDETANAVVDENI
+847 
-861 ADDVDSDEALADKNN
+861 SDEILTDKNSLKDKESN
-876 LKNSSSSVKEPV
+876 LKEPV
-888 ANSVRDEVE
+888 ASTEIDELVI
-897 TDADVVEAKG
+897 DDNNVVAKD
-907 NEKIVADTK
+907 NEKLASDTK
-916 ASVKED
+916 ASVNTDKD
-922 NESSDTKE
+922 SDDILKLN
-930 QAQSSNTQN
+930 QISNTQN
-939 STVTSSTV
+939 GSVTSTEV
-947 TEDSPD
+947 TEETSEQPVTENNSGD
-953 KEVTGNINSENID
+953 KLS
-966 SENKLDNNLN
+966 
-976 NVLVNPIVSNDSA
+976 NVLVSPVVANDST
-989 ITDDSPIEL
+989 ITDDSPIEI
-998 ESTFTIPKDN
+998 ETTFTIPKDN
-1008 VAGDTSKVITPEEKA
+1008 VASDSSKVITPEEKA
-1023 LAHSAQEQAKL
+1023 LANSALEQAKAQSETVL
-1034 QDSAV
+1034 
-1039 SNKTA
+1039 NKL
-1044 TPDNSILSD
+1044 TPDNSVLHD
-1053 EDDIFKSGN
+1053 EDDIFKSN
-1062 ETLENSDV
+1062 DEKLENSDL

-1087 EGSDVETLPDE
+1087 EGSDVESLPDD
-1098 NLTATNG
+1098 NLSVTNG
-1105 TKNNLPS
+1105 TKNNLQGADS
-1112 SDGASQ
+1112 SSK

-1137 DKVVPSDV
+1137 DQVVPSDV
-1145 KQDLSL
+1145 KQDLNI
-1151 EKKLTENSD
+1151 EKKLTDSAKEN
-1160 ETSDES
+1160 SDES

-1214 SIFGKKAV
+1214 SIFGKKTV
-1222 ETPNKTEETVSNA
+1222 ESPKNVAESVTTP
-1235 VATAPNLMNLISKG
+1235 VATVPNLMTLMSKG

-1254 LMYTLKVQAN
+1254 LMYSLKVQAN

-1278 YLNKLEN
+1278 YLDKLEN

-1348 DATLDEMKESIE
+1348 DETLDEMKASID

-1370 LDETLEQIVRYQNPS
+1370 LDETLDQIVRYQNPN
-1385 KDNLP
+1385 KENLP

-1405 REGGFNARPVV
+1405 REGGFNARPVI
-1416 EEDGKKAWHLNFV
+1416 EEDGKKSWHLNFV
-1429 FDIEKLG
+1429 FDLENLG

-1497 NDRPVVEVR
+1497 NDRPVVEER

>member
-8 LKTSVDKSNTDLNR
+8 LKTSVDKSNTDLNK
-22 TESGTKS
+22 TES
-29 ETQKAQIN
+29 ETQSGTAKAQIN

-42 KYVSVISK
+42 KYISVISK
-50 HKGLLAESQSRTFN
+50 HKGLLAESQARTFN

-77 SSIAKESYNEDSA
+77 SSIAKESYNKDSA
-90 IMGHY
+90 TMGHY

-141 KVLSEGTAAGQN
+141 KVLSEGTVAGQN

-191 SLRSKQATAEVLSA
+191 SLRSKQATAEVLAA
-205 SIAYVKSNQPEVLA
+205 SIAYVKSNQPEVLT

-233 GSTTPQVMTRYL
+233 GSTTPQIMTRYL

-250 EFPEDST
+250 EFPDDST
-257 YLDIFKQNKKAEEP
+257 YLDIFKQNKKVDEAE
-271 DENFKDDVSK
+271 DNFKDDVSK

-293 AALTARKG
+293 AALTARKS
-301 NLLNTKEEIGLDKS
+301 NLLSSREEISLEKTVSTKADSPSAAANTADEKS
-315 TAVKTDTAV
+315 
-324 SDNKAAEEKPVEA
+324 VEA

-372 ATKPN
+372 AVKPN
-377 YSSDNEANNIELTKQ
+377 YTSDDSASNLELTNQ

-403 RLANRSSQNQTVK
+403 RIANNSNLQDQHAKSKEK
-416 AEVPTKTEPT
+416 AEPVLSAE
-426 LTADEIKKLAIDAV
+426 EIKKLAIDAV

-480 NQNSTKEVAT
+480 NQNTTKEV
-490 LAVKEALEQSKQA
+490 
-503 QLEAS
+503 
-508 QNTAKQAVQEAV
+508 
-520 NSLKESVFSKLEAT
+520 
-534 QNSTKE
+534 
-540 IAAQAVKEALEQST
+540 AAQAVKEALEQST
-554 KAQLEVSQNSARD
+554 KAQLEASQNSAKQ
-567 AATEAVNA
+567 AVAEAVNS

-588 NNSKSAAEQAV
+588 NNSKSVAEQAV

-611 QAKEATTQAVKDLK
+611 QAKDATTQAVKDLK
-625 ESVKAQLEQTQTSA
+625 ESVKAQLEKTQTSA
-639 KEAAALAAKT
+639 KEAATLAAKT

-655 KTQNENAQNSAKEAV
+655 KTQNENAQSSAKEAV

-691 AYEKNQAFNMS
+691 AYEKHQTFNMS
-702 FRGSAVAEYGSY
+702 FRGSAVADFGSY

-724 PDGVADYTNEDNT
+724 PDGVADYANGSNE
-737 VNNRNDLNTVNTEQK
+737 VNAKSDLNSVNTEQK

-760 LKSQANSTNEDIV
+760 LKSQAQDVREETAKDDATSFENTKVTDGIKTVGKADSTNTVSKSVTTEQKAFEFSTTNDDVINADTEDETYDV
-773 NEDSAQDDVALEE
+773 AVDEKNVLSNEDDV
-786 ARTADGSKADVNKS
+786 KS
-800 SDKQTASNTASK
+800 DEVLTDKNSLKDKASN
-812 EATLTQ
+812 L
-818 SEKTISKTESS
+818 
-829 QTKAPENNTV
+829 
-839 NDDAINTD
+839 
-847 TVDETANAVVDENI
+847 
-861 ADDVDSDEALADKNN
+861 
-876 LKNSSSSVKEPV
+876 KEPV
-888 ANSVRDEVE
+888 ASTEIDELV
-897 TDADVVEAKG
+897 TDDNNVVAKD
-907 NEKIVADTK
+907 NEKLASDTK
-916 ASVKED
+916 ASVNTDKD
-922 NESSDTKE
+922 SDDILKLN
-930 QAQSSNTQN
+930 QISNTQN
-939 STVTSSTV
+939 GSVASTEV
-947 TEDSPD
+947 TEETSEQPVTENNSGD
-953 KEVTGNINSENID
+953 KLS
-966 SENKLDNNLN
+966 
-976 NVLVNPIVSNDSA
+976 NVLVSPVVANDST
-989 ITDDSPIEL
+989 ITDDSPIEI
-998 ESTFTIPKDN
+998 ETTFTIPKDN
-1008 VAGDTSKVITPEEKA
+1008 VASDSSKVITPEEKA
-1023 LAHSAQEQAKL
+1023 LANSALEQAKAQSETVL
-1034 QDSAV
+1034 
-1039 SNKTA
+1039 NKP
-1044 TPDNSILSD
+1044 TPDNSVLHD
-1053 EDDIFKSGN
+1053 EDDIFKSN
-1062 ETLENSDV
+1062 DEKLENSDL

-1087 EGSDVETLPDE
+1087 EGSDVESLPDDT
-1098 NLTATNG
+1098 LSVTNG
-1105 TKNNLPS
+1105 TKNNLQGADS
-1112 SDGASQ
+1112 SSK

-1137 DKVVPSDV
+1137 DQVVPSDV
-1145 KQDLSL
+1145 KQDLNI
-1151 EKKLTENSD
+1151 EKKLTDSAKEN
-1160 ETSDES
+1160 SDES

-1214 SIFGKKAV
+1214 SIFGKKTV
-1222 ETPNKTEETVSNA
+1222 ESPKNVAESVTTP
-1235 VATAPNLMNLISKG
+1235 VATAPNLMTLMSKG

-1254 LMYTLKVQAN
+1254 LMYSLKVQAN

-1278 YLNKLEN
+1278 YLDKLEN

-1348 DATLDEMKESIE
+1348 DETLDEMKASID

-1370 LDETLEQIVRYQNPS
+1370 LDETLDQIVRYQNPN
-1385 KDNLP
+1385 KENLP

-1405 REGGFNARPVV
+1405 REGGFNARPVI
-1416 EEDGKKAWHLNFV
+1416 EEDGKKSWHLNFV
-1429 FDIEKLG
+1429 FDLENLG

-1447 ELKLSVVA
+1447 ELKISVVA

>member
-8 LKTSVDKSNTDLNR
+8 LKTSVDKSNTDLNK
-22 TESGTKS
+22 TES
-29 ETQKAQIN
+29 ETQSGTAKAQIN

-42 KYVSVISK
+42 KYISVISK
-50 HKGLLAESQSRTFN
+50 HKGLLAESQARTFN

-77 SSIAKESYNEDSA
+77 SSIAKESYNKDSA
-90 IMGHY
+90 MMGHY

-141 KVLSEGTAAGQN
+141 KVLSEGTVAGQN

-191 SLRSKQATAEVLSA
+191 SLRSKQATAEVLAA
-205 SIAYVKSNQPEVLA
+205 SIAYVKSNQPEVLI

-233 GSTTPQVMTRYL
+233 GSTTPQIMTRYL

-250 EFPEDST
+250 EFPDDST
-257 YLDIFKQNKKAEEP
+257 YLDIFKQNKKVDEAE
-271 DENFKDDVSK
+271 DNFKDDVSK

-293 AALTARKG
+293 AALTARKS
-301 NLLNTKEEIGLDKS
+301 NLLSSREEISLEKTVSTKADSPSAAANTADEKS
-315 TAVKTDTAV
+315 
-324 SDNKAAEEKPVEA
+324 VEA

-372 ATKPN
+372 AVKPN
-377 YSSDNEANNIELTKQ
+377 YTSDDSASNLELTNQ

-403 RLANRSSQNQTVK
+403 RIANNSNLQDQHAKSKEK
-416 AEVPTKTEPT
+416 AEPVLSAE
-426 LTADEIKKLAIDAV
+426 EIKKLAIDAV

-451 IEANQNAAKLAA
+451 IEANQN
-463 TEAVN
+463 T
-468 ALKESVLSKFEA
+468 
-480 NQNSTKEVAT
+480 TKEVAAQ
-490 LAVKEALEQSKQA
+490 AVKEALEQSTKA

-508 QNTAKQAVQEAV
+508 QNSAKQAVAEAV

-540 IAAQAVKEALEQST
+540 IAAQAVREALEQSS

-588 NNSKSAAEQAV
+588 NNSKSVAEQAV

-611 QAKEATTQAVKDLK
+611 QAKDATTQAVKDLK
-625 ESVKAQLEQTQTSA
+625 ESVKAQLEKTQTSA
-639 KEAAALAAKT
+639 KEAATLAAKT

-655 KTQNENAQNSAKEAV
+655 KTQNENAQSSAKEAV

-691 AYEKNQAFNMS
+691 AYEKHQTFNMS
-702 FRGSAVAEYGSY
+702 FRGSAVADFGSY

-724 PDGVADYTNEDNT
+724 PDGVADYANGSNE
-737 VNNRNDLNTVNTEQK
+737 VNAKSDLNSVNTEQK

-760 LKSQANSTNEDIV
+760 LKSQAQDVREETAKDDATSFENTKVTDGIKTVGKADSTNTVSKSVTTEQKAFEFSTTNDDVINADTEDETYDV
-773 NEDSAQDDVALEE
+773 AVDEKNVLSNEDDV
-786 ARTADGSKADVNKS
+786 KS
-800 SDKQTASNTASK
+800 DEVLTDKNSLKDKASN
-812 EATLTQ
+812 L
-818 SEKTISKTESS
+818 
-829 QTKAPENNTV
+829 
-839 NDDAINTD
+839 
-847 TVDETANAVVDENI
+847 
-861 ADDVDSDEALADKNN
+861 
-876 LKNSSSSVKEPV
+876 KEPV
-888 ANSVRDEVE
+888 ASTEIDELV
-897 TDADVVEAKG
+897 TDDNNVVAKY
-907 NEKIVADTK
+907 NEKLASDTK
-916 ASVKED
+916 ASVNTDKD
-922 NESSDTKE
+922 SDDILKLN
-930 QAQSSNTQN
+930 QISNTQN
-939 STVTSSTV
+939 GSVASTEV
-947 TEDSPD
+947 TEETSEQPVTENNSGD
-953 KEVTGNINSENID
+953 KLS
-966 SENKLDNNLN
+966 
-976 NVLVNPIVSNDSA
+976 NVLVSPVVANDST
-989 ITDDSPIEL
+989 ITDDSPIEI
-998 ESTFTIPKDN
+998 ETTFTIPKDN
-1008 VAGDTSKVITPEEKA
+1008 VASDSSKVITPEEKA
-1023 LAHSAQEQAKL
+1023 LANSALEQAKAQSETVL
-1034 QDSAV
+1034 
-1039 SNKTA
+1039 NKP
-1044 TPDNSILSD
+1044 TPDNSVLHD
-1053 EDDIFKSGN
+1053 EDDIFKSN
-1062 ETLENSDV
+1062 DEKLENSDL

-1087 EGSDVETLPDE
+1087 EGSDVESLPDDT
-1098 NLTATNG
+1098 LSVTNG
-1105 TKNNLPS
+1105 TKNNLQGADS
-1112 SDGASQ
+1112 SSK

-1137 DKVVPSDV
+1137 DQVVPSDV
-1145 KQDLSL
+1145 KQDLNI
-1151 EKKLTENSD
+1151 EKKLTDSAKEN
-1160 ETSDES
+1160 SDES

-1214 SIFGKKAV
+1214 SIFGKKTV
-1222 ETPNKTEETVSNA
+1222 ESPKNVAESVTTP
-1235 VATAPNLMNLISKG
+1235 VATAPNLMTLMSKG

-1254 LMYTLKVQAN
+1254 LMYSLKVQAN

-1278 YLNKLEN
+1278 YLDKLEN

-1348 DATLDEMKESIE
+1348 DETLDEMKASID

-1370 LDETLEQIVRYQNPS
+1370 LDETLDQIVRYQNPN
-1385 KDNLP
+1385 KENLP

-1405 REGGFNARPVV
+1405 REGGFNARPVI
-1416 EEDGKKAWHLNFV
+1416 EEDGKKSWHLNFV
-1429 FDIEKLG
+1429 FDLENLG

-1447 ELKLSVVA
+1447 ELKISVVA

>member
-8 LKTSVDKSNTDLNR
+8 LKTSVDKSNTDLNK
-22 TESGTKS
+22 TES
-29 ETQKAQIN
+29 ETQSGTAKAQIN

-42 KYVSVISK
+42 KYISVISK
-50 HKGLLAESQSRTFN
+50 HKGLLAESQARTFN

-77 SSIAKESYNEDSA
+77 SSIAKESYNKDSA
-90 IMGHY
+90 MMGHY

-141 KVLSEGTAAGQN
+141 KVLSEGTVAGQN

-191 SLRSKQATAEVLSA
+191 SLRSKQATAEVLAA
-205 SIAYVKSNQPEVLA
+205 SIAYVKSNQPEVLT

-233 GSTTPQVMTRYL
+233 GSTTPQIMTRYL

-250 EFPEDST
+250 EFPDDST
-257 YLDIFKQNKKAEEP
+257 YLDIFKQNKKVDEAE
-271 DENFKDDVSK
+271 DNFKDDVSK

-293 AALTARKG
+293 AALTARKS
-301 NLLNTKEEIGLDKS
+301 NLLSSKEEISLEKTVSTKADSPSAAANTADEKS
-315 TAVKTDTAV
+315 
-324 SDNKAAEEKPVEA
+324 VEA

-372 ATKPN
+372 AVKPN
-377 YSSDNEANNIELTKQ
+377 YTSDDSASNLELTNQ

-403 RLANRSSQNQTVK
+403 RIANNSNLQDQHAKSKEK
-416 AEVPTKTEPT
+416 AEPVLSAE
-426 LTADEIKKLAIDAV
+426 EIKKLAIDAV

-480 NQNSTKEVAT
+480 NQNTTKEVAAQ
-490 LAVKEALEQSKQA
+490 AVKEALEQSTKA

-508 QNTAKQAVQEAV
+508 QNSAKQAVAEAV

-540 IAAQAVKEALEQST
+540 IAAQAVREALEQSS

-588 NNSKSAAEQAV
+588 NNSKSVAEQVV

-611 QAKEATTQAVKDLK
+611 QAKDATTQAVKDLK
-625 ESVKAQLEQTQTSA
+625 ESVKAQLEKTQTSA
-639 KEAAALAAKT
+639 KEAATLAAKT

-655 KTQNENAQNSAKEAV
+655 KTQNENAQSSAKEAV

-691 AYEKNQAFNMS
+691 AYEKHQTFNMS
-702 FRGSAVAEYGSY
+702 FRGSAVADFGSY

-724 PDGVADYTNEDNT
+724 PDGVADYANGSNE
-737 VNNRNDLNTVNTEQK
+737 VNAKSDLNSVNTEQK

-760 LKSQANSTNEDIV
+760 LKSQA
-773 NEDSAQDDVALEE
+773 QDVREE
-786 ARTADGSKADVNKS
+786 IAKDDATSFENTKVTDGIKTVGKADS
-800 SDKQTASNTASK
+800 
-812 EATLTQ
+812 
-818 SEKTISKTESS
+818 
-829 QTKAPENNTV
+829 
-839 NDDAINTD
+839 TD
-847 TVDETANAVVDENI
+847 TVSKSVTTEQKAFEFSTTNDDVINADTEDETYDVAVDEKNVLSNE
-861 ADDVDSDEALADKNN
+861 DDVKSDEVLTDKNSLKDKASN
-876 LKNSSSSVKEPV
+876 LKEPV
-888 ANSVRDEVE
+888 ANTEIDELV
-897 TDADVVEAKG
+897 TDDNNVVAKD
-907 NEKIVADTK
+907 NEKLASDTK
-916 ASVKED
+916 ASVNTDKD
-922 NESSDTKE
+922 NDDILKLN
-930 QAQSSNTQN
+930 QISNTQN
-939 STVTSSTV
+939 GSVASTEV
-947 TEDSPD
+947 TEETSEQPVTENNSGD
-953 KEVTGNINSENID
+953 KLS
-966 SENKLDNNLN
+966 
-976 NVLVNPIVSNDSA
+976 NVLVSPVVANDST
-989 ITDDSPIEL
+989 ITDDSPIEI
-998 ESTFTIPKDN
+998 ETTFTIPKDN
-1008 VAGDTSKVITPEEKA
+1008 VASDSSKVITPEEKA
-1023 LAHSAQEQAKL
+1023 LANSALEQAKAQSETVL
-1034 QDSAV
+1034 
-1039 SNKTA
+1039 NKPK
-1044 TPDNSILSD
+1044 PDNSVLHD
-1053 EDDIFKSGN
+1053 EDDIFKSN
-1062 ETLENSDV
+1062 DEKLENSDL

-1087 EGSDVETLPDE
+1087 EGSDVESLPDD
-1098 NLTATNG
+1098 NLSVTNG
-1105 TKNNLPS
+1105 TKNNLQGSDS
-1112 SDGASQ
+1112 SSK

-1137 DKVVPSDV
+1137 DQVVPSDV
-1145 KQDLSL
+1145 KQDLNI
-1151 EKKLTENSD
+1151 EKKLTDSAKEN
-1160 ETSDES
+1160 SDES

-1214 SIFGKKAV
+1214 SIFGKKTV
-1222 ETPNKTEETVSNA
+1222 ESPKNVAESVTTP
-1235 VATAPNLMNLISKG
+1235 VATDPNLMTLMSKG

-1254 LMYTLKVQAN
+1254 LMYSLKVQAN

-1272 REEAKN
+1272 REDAKN
-1278 YLNKLEN
+1278 YLDKLEN

-1339 DVDLMEDRF
+1339 TVDLMEDRF
-1348 DATLDEMKESIE
+1348 DETLDEMKASID

-1370 LDETLEQIVRYQNPS
+1370 LDETLDQIVRYQNQN
-1385 KDNLP
+1385 KENLP

-1405 REGGFNARPVV
+1405 REGGFNARPVI
-1416 EEDGKKAWHLNFV
+1416 EEDGKKSWHLNFV
-1429 FDIEKLG
+1429 FDLENLG

>member
-8 LKTSVDKSNTDLNR
+8 LKTSVDKSNTDLNK
-22 TESGTKS
+22 TES
-29 ETQKAQIN
+29 ETQSGTAKAQIN

-42 KYVSVISK
+42 KYISVISK
-50 HKGLLAESQSRTFN
+50 HKGLLAESQARTFN

-77 SSIAKESYNEDSA
+77 SSIAKESYNKDSA
-90 IMGHY
+90 MMGHY

-141 KVLSEGTAAGQN
+141 KVLSEGTVAGQN

-191 SLRSKQATAEVLSA
+191 SLRSKQATAEVLAA
-205 SIAYVKSNQPEVLA
+205 SIAYVKSNQPEVLT

-233 GSTTPQVMTRYL
+233 GSTTPQIMTRYL

-250 EFPEDST
+250 EFPDDST
-257 YLDIFKQNKKAEEP
+257 YLDIFKQNKKVDEAE
-271 DENFKDDVSK
+271 DNFKDDVSK

-293 AALTARKG
+293 AALTARKS
-301 NLLNTKEEIGLDKS
+301 NLLSSKEEISLEKAIS
-315 TAVKTDTAV
+315 TKADSPSAAANTA
-324 SDNKAAEEKPVEA
+324 DEKFVEA

-372 ATKPN
+372 AVKPN
-377 YSSDNEANNIELTKQ
+377 YTSDDSASNLELTNQ

-403 RLANRSSQNQTVK
+403 RIANNSNLQDQHAKSKEK
-416 AEVPTKTEPT
+416 AEPVLSAE
-426 LTADEIKKLAIDAV
+426 EIKKLAIDAV

-480 NQNSTKEVAT
+480 NQNTTKEV
-490 LAVKEALEQSKQA
+490 
-503 QLEAS
+503 
-508 QNTAKQAVQEAV
+508 
-520 NSLKESVFSKLEAT
+520 
-534 QNSTKE
+534 
-540 IAAQAVKEALEQST
+540 AAQAVKEALEQST
-554 KAQLEVSQNSARD
+554 KAQLEASQNSAKQ
-567 AATEAVNA
+567 AVAEAVNS

-588 NNSKSAAEQAV
+588 NNSKSVAEQAV

-611 QAKEATTQAVKDLK
+611 QAKDATTQAVKDLK
-625 ESVKAQLEQTQTSA
+625 ESVKAQLEKTQTSA
-639 KEAAALAAKT
+639 KEAATLAAKT

-655 KTQNENAQNSAKEAV
+655 KTQNENAQSSAKEAV

-678 EGSPLA
+678 EGSQLA

-691 AYEKNQAFNMS
+691 AYEKHQTFNMS
-702 FRGSAVAEYGSY
+702 FRGSAVADFGSY
-714 NMGPTLSVKI
+714 NIGPTLSVKI
-724 PDGVADYTNEDNT
+724 PDGVADYANGSNE
-737 VNNRNDLNTVNTEQK
+737 VNAKSDLNSVNTEQK

-760 LKSQANSTNEDIV
+760 LKSQAQDVREETAKDDATSFENTKVTDGIKTVGKADSTNTVSKSVTTEQKAFEFSTTNDDVINADTEDETYDV
-773 NEDSAQDDVALEE
+773 AVDEKNVLSNEDDV
-786 ARTADGSKADVNKS
+786 KS
-800 SDKQTASNTASK
+800 DEVLTDKNSLKDKASN
-812 EATLTQ
+812 L
-818 SEKTISKTESS
+818 
-829 QTKAPENNTV
+829 
-839 NDDAINTD
+839 
-847 TVDETANAVVDENI
+847 
-861 ADDVDSDEALADKNN
+861 
-876 LKNSSSSVKEPV
+876 KEPV
-888 ANSVRDEVE
+888 ASTEIDELV
-897 TDADVVEAKG
+897 TDDNNVVAKD
-907 NEKIVADTK
+907 NEKLASDTK
-916 ASVKED
+916 ASVNTDKD
-922 NESSDTKE
+922 SDDILKLN
-930 QAQSSNTQN
+930 QISNTQN
-939 STVTSSTV
+939 GSVASTEV
-947 TEDSPD
+947 TEETSEQPVTENNSGD
-953 KEVTGNINSENID
+953 KLS
-966 SENKLDNNLN
+966 
-976 NVLVNPIVSNDSA
+976 NVLVSPVVANDST
-989 ITDDSPIEL
+989 ITDDSPIEI
-998 ESTFTIPKDN
+998 ETTFTIPKDN
-1008 VAGDTSKVITPEEKA
+1008 VASDSSKVITPEEKA
-1023 LAHSAQEQAKL
+1023 LANSALEQAKAQSETVL
-1034 QDSAV
+1034 
-1039 SNKTA
+1039 NKP
-1044 TPDNSILSD
+1044 TPDNSVLHD
-1053 EDDIFKSGN
+1053 EDDIFKSN
-1062 ETLENSDV
+1062 DEKLENSDL

-1087 EGSDVETLPDE
+1087 EGSDVESLPDDT
-1098 NLTATNG
+1098 LSVTNG
-1105 TKNNLPS
+1105 TKNNLQGADS
-1112 SDGASQ
+1112 SSK

-1137 DKVVPSDV
+1137 DQVVPSDV
-1145 KQDLSL
+1145 KQDLNI
-1151 EKKLTENSD
+1151 EKKLTDSAKEN
-1160 ETSDES
+1160 SDES

-1214 SIFGKKAV
+1214 SIFGKKTV
-1222 ETPNKTEETVSNA
+1222 ESPKNVAESVTTP
-1235 VATAPNLMNLISKG
+1235 VATVPNLMTLMSKG

-1254 LMYTLKVQAN
+1254 LMYSLKVQAN

-1278 YLNKLEN
+1278 YLDKLEN

-1348 DATLDEMKESIE
+1348 DETLDEMKASID

-1370 LDETLEQIVRYQNPS
+1370 LDETLDQIVRYQNPN
-1385 KDNLP
+1385 KENLP

-1405 REGGFNARPVV
+1405 REGGFNARPVI
-1416 EEDGKKAWHLNFV
+1416 EEDGKKSWHLNFV
-1429 FDIEKLG
+1429 FDLENLG

-1497 NDRPVVEVR
+1497 NDRPVVEER

>member
-8 LKTSVDKSNTDLNR
+8 LKTSVDKSNTDLNK
-22 TESGTKS
+22 TES
-29 ETQKAQIN
+29 ETQSGTAKAQIN

-42 KYVSVISK
+42 KYISVISK
-50 HKGLLAESQSRTFN
+50 HKGLLAESQARTFN

-77 SSIAKESYNEDSA
+77 SSIAKESYNKDSA
-90 IMGHY
+90 MMGHY

-141 KVLSEGTAAGQN
+141 KVLSEGTVAGQN

-191 SLRSKQATAEVLSA
+191 SLRSKQATAEVLAA
-205 SIAYVKSNQPEVLA
+205 SIAYVKSNQPEVLT

-233 GSTTPQVMTRYL
+233 GSTTPQIMTRYL

-250 EFPEDST
+250 EFPDDST
-257 YLDIFKQNKKAEEP
+257 YLDIFKQNKKVDEAE
-271 DENFKDDVSK
+271 DNFKDDVSK

-293 AALTARKG
+293 AALTARKS
-301 NLLNTKEEIGLDKS
+301 NLLSSKEEISLEK
-315 TAVKTDTAV
+315 AV
-324 SDNKAAEEKPVEA
+324 STKADSPSAVANTADEKSVEA

-372 ATKPN
+372 AVKPN
-377 YSSDNEANNIELTKQ
+377 YTSDGSASNLELTNQ

-403 RLANRSSQNQTVK
+403 RIANNSNLQDQHAKSKEK
-416 AEVPTKTEPT
+416 AEPVLSAE
-426 LTADEIKKLAIDAV
+426 EIKKLAIDAV

-480 NQNSTKEVAT
+480 NQNTTKEVAAQ
-490 LAVKEALEQSKQA
+490 AVKEALEQSTKA

-508 QNTAKQAVQEAV
+508 QNSAKQAVAEAV

-540 IAAQAVKEALEQST
+540 IAAQAVREALEQSS

-588 NNSKSAAEQAV
+588 NNSKSVAEQVV

-611 QAKEATTQAVKDLK
+611 QAKDATTQAVKDLK
-625 ESVKAQLEQTQTSA
+625 ESVKAQLEKTQTSA
-639 KEAAALAAKT
+639 KEAATLAAKT

-655 KTQNENAQNSAKEAV
+655 KTQNENAQSSAKEAV

-691 AYEKNQAFNMS
+691 AYEKHQTFNMS
-702 FRGSAVAEYGSY
+702 FRGSAVADFGSY
-714 NMGPTLSVKI
+714 NMRPTLSVNI
-724 PDGVADYTNEDNT
+724 PDGVADYANGSNE
-737 VNNRNDLNTVNTEQK
+737 VNAKSDLNSVNTEQK

-760 LKSQANSTNEDIV
+760 LKSQSQDVREETAKDDATSFENTKVTDGIKTVGKADSTNAVSKSVTTEQKAFEFSTT
-773 NEDSAQDDVALEE
+773 NDDVIN
-786 ARTADGSKADVNKS
+786 ADTEDETYDVAVDEKNVLSNEYDVKS
-800 SDKQTASNTASK
+800 DEVLTDKNSLKDKASN
-812 EATLTQ
+812 L
-818 SEKTISKTESS
+818 
-829 QTKAPENNTV
+829 
-839 NDDAINTD
+839 
-847 TVDETANAVVDENI
+847 
-861 ADDVDSDEALADKNN
+861 
-876 LKNSSSSVKEPV
+876 KEPV
-888 ANSVRDEVE
+888 ASTEIDELV
-897 TDADVVEAKG
+897 TDDNNVVAKD
-907 NEKIVADTK
+907 NEKLASDTK
-916 ASVKED
+916 ASVNTDKD
-922 NESSDTKE
+922 SDDILKLN
-930 QAQSSNTQN
+930 QISNTQN
-939 STVTSSTV
+939 GSVASTEV
-947 TEDSPD
+947 TEETSEQPVTENNSGD
-953 KEVTGNINSENID
+953 KLS
-966 SENKLDNNLN
+966 
-976 NVLVNPIVSNDSA
+976 NVLVSPVVANDST
-989 ITDDSPIEL
+989 ITDDSPIEI
-998 ESTFTIPKDN
+998 ETTFTIPKDN
-1008 VAGDTSKVITPEEKA
+1008 VASNSSKVITPEEKA
-1023 LAHSAQEQAKL
+1023 LANSALEQAKAQNETVL
-1034 QDSAV
+1034 
-1039 SNKTA
+1039 NKP
-1044 TPDNSILSD
+1044 TPDNSVLHD
-1053 EDDIFKSGN
+1053 EDDIFKSN
-1062 ETLENSDV
+1062 DEKLENSDL

-1087 EGSDVETLPDE
+1087 EGSDVESLPDD
-1098 NLTATNG
+1098 NLSVTNG
-1105 TKNNLPS
+1105 TKNNLQGSDS
-1112 SDGASQ
+1112 SSK

-1137 DKVVPSDV
+1137 DQVVPSDV
-1145 KQDLSL
+1145 KQDLNI
-1151 EKKLTENSD
+1151 EKKLTDSAKENSD
-1160 ETSDES
+1160 ESP
-1166 TLTITKIPEKTP
+1166 LTITKIPEKTP

-1214 SIFGKKAV
+1214 SIFGKKTV
-1222 ETPNKTEETVSNA
+1222 ESPKNVAESVTTP
-1235 VATAPNLMNLISKG
+1235 VATVPNLMTLMSKG

-1254 LMYTLKVQAN
+1254 LMYSLKVQAN

-1278 YLNKLEN
+1278 YLDKLEN

-1348 DATLDEMKESIE
+1348 DETLDEMKASID

-1370 LDETLEQIVRYQNPS
+1370 LDETLDQIVRYQNPN
-1385 KDNLP
+1385 KENLP

-1405 REGGFNARPVV
+1405 REGGFNARPVI
-1416 EEDGKKAWHLNFV
+1416 EEDGKKSWHLNFV
-1429 FDIEKLG
+1429 FDLENLG

-1447 ELKLSVVA
+1447 ELKISVVA

>member
-8 LKTSVDKSNTDLNR
+8 LKTSVDKSNTDLNK
-22 TESGTKS
+22 TES
-29 ETQKAQIN
+29 ETQSGTAKAQIN

-42 KYVSVISK
+42 KYISVISK
-50 HKGLLAESQSRTFN
+50 HKGLLAESQARTFN

-77 SSIAKESYNEDSA
+77 SSIAKESYNKDSA
-90 IMGHY
+90 MMGHY

-141 KVLSEGTAAGQN
+141 KVLSEGTVAGQN

-191 SLRSKQATAEVLSA
+191 SLRSKQATAEVLAA

-233 GSTTPQVMTRYL
+233 GSTTPQIMTRYL

-250 EFPEDST
+250 EFPDDST
-257 YLDIFKQNKKAEEP
+257 YLDIFKQNKKVDEAE
-271 DENFKDDVSK
+271 DNFKDDVSK

-293 AALTARKG
+293 AALTARKS
-301 NLLNTKEEIGLDKS
+301 NLLSSREEISLEKTVSTKADSPSAAANTADEKS
-315 TAVKTDTAV
+315 
-324 SDNKAAEEKPVEA
+324 VEA

-372 ATKPN
+372 AVKPN
-377 YSSDNEANNIELTKQ
+377 YTSDDSASNLELTNQ

-403 RLANRSSQNQTVK
+403 RIANNSNLQDQLAKSKEK
-416 AEVPTKTEPT
+416 AEPVLSAE
-426 LTADEIKKLAIDAV
+426 EIKKLAIDAV

-463 TEAVN
+463 TEAVK

-480 NQNSTKEVAT
+480 NQNTTKEVAAQ
-490 LAVKEALEQSKQA
+490 AVKEALEQSTKA

-508 QNTAKQAVQEAV
+508 QNSAKQAVAEAV

-540 IAAQAVKEALEQST
+540 IAAQAVREALEQSS

-588 NNSKSAAEQAV
+588 NNSKSVAEQVV

-611 QAKEATTQAVKDLK
+611 QAKDATTQAVKDLK
-625 ESVKAQLEQTQTSA
+625 ESVKAQLEKTQTSA
-639 KEAAALAAKT
+639 KEAATLAAKT

-655 KTQNENAQNSAKEAV
+655 KNQNENAQSSAKEAV

-691 AYEKNQAFNMS
+691 AYEKHQTFNMS
-702 FRGSAVAEYGSY
+702 FRGSAVADFGSY

-724 PDGVADYTNEDNT
+724 PDGVADYANGSNE
-737 VNNRNDLNTVNTEQK
+737 VNAKSDLNSVNTEQK

-760 LKSQANSTNEDIV
+760 LKSQAQDVREETAKDDATSFENTKVTDGIKTVGKADSTNTVSKSVTTEQKAFEFSTTNDDVINADTEDETYDV
-773 NEDSAQDDVALEE
+773 AVDEKNVLSNEDAV
-786 ARTADGSKADVNKS
+786 KS
-800 SDKQTASNTASK
+800 DEVLTDKNSLKDKASN
-812 EATLTQ
+812 L
-818 SEKTISKTESS
+818 
-829 QTKAPENNTV
+829 
-839 NDDAINTD
+839 
-847 TVDETANAVVDENI
+847 
-861 ADDVDSDEALADKNN
+861 
-876 LKNSSSSVKEPV
+876 KEPV
-888 ANSVRDEVE
+888 ASTEIDELV
-897 TDADVVEAKG
+897 TDDNNVVAKD
-907 NEKIVADTK
+907 NEKIASDTK
-916 ASVKED
+916 ASVNSD
-922 NESSDTKE
+922 NDSDDILDPN
-930 QAQSSNTQN
+930 QISNTQN
-939 STVTSSTV
+939 SSVVSTGV
-947 TEDSPD
+947 TEETSEQP
-953 KEVTGNINSENID
+953 VTGNNSGD
-966 SENKLDNNLN
+966 PLS
-976 NVLVNPIVSNDSA
+976 NVLVSPVVANDST
-989 ITDDSPIEL
+989 ITDDSPIEI
-998 ESTFTIPKDN
+998 ETTFTIPKDN
-1008 VAGDTSKVITPEEKA
+1008 VASDSSKVITPEEKA
-1023 LAHSAQEQAKL
+1023 LANSALEQAKAQSETVL
-1034 QDSAV
+1034 
-1039 SNKTA
+1039 NKP
-1044 TPDNSILSD
+1044 TPDNSVLHD
-1053 EDDIFKSGN
+1053 EDDIFKSN
-1062 ETLENSDV
+1062 DEKLENSDL

-1087 EGSDVETLPDE
+1087 EGSDVESLPDDT
-1098 NLTATNG
+1098 LSVTNG
-1105 TKNNLPS
+1105 TKNNLQGADS
-1112 SDGASQ
+1112 SSK

-1137 DKVVPSDV
+1137 DQVVPSDV
-1145 KQDLSL
+1145 KQDLNI
-1151 EKKLTENSD
+1151 EKKLTDSAKEN
-1160 ETSDES
+1160 SDES

-1202 VKEKTGFFSKIA
+1202 VKEKTGLFSKIA
-1214 SIFGKKAV
+1214 SIFGKKTV
-1222 ETPNKTEETVSNA
+1222 ESPKNVAESVTTP
-1235 VATAPNLMNLISKG
+1235 VATVPNLMTLMSKG

-1254 LMYTLKVQAN
+1254 LMYSLKVQAN

-1278 YLNKLEN
+1278 YLDKLEN

-1348 DATLDEMKESIE
+1348 DETLDEMKASID

-1370 LDETLEQIVRYQNPS
+1370 LDETLDQIVRYQNPN
-1385 KDNLP
+1385 KENLP

-1405 REGGFNARPVV
+1405 REGGFNARPVI
-1416 EEDGKKAWHLNFV
+1416 EEDGKKSWHLNFV
-1429 FDIEKLG
+1429 FDLENLG

-1447 ELKLSVVA
+1447 ELKISVVA

>member
-8 LKTSVDKSNTDLNR
+8 LKTSVDKSNTDLNK
-22 TESGTKS
+22 TES
-29 ETQKAQIN
+29 ETQSGTAKAQIN

-42 KYVSVISK
+42 KYISVISK
-50 HKGLLAESQSRTFN
+50 HKGLLAESQARTFN

-77 SSIAKESYNEDSA
+77 SSIAKESYNKDSA
-90 IMGHY
+90 MMGHY

-141 KVLSEGTAAGQN
+141 KVLSEGTVAGQN

-191 SLRSKQATAEVLSA
+191 SLRSKQATAEVLAA
-205 SIAYVKSNQPEVLA
+205 SIAYVKSNQPEVLT

-233 GSTTPQVMTRYL
+233 GSTTPQIMTRYL

-250 EFPEDST
+250 EFPDDST
-257 YLDIFKQNKKAEEP
+257 YLDIFKQNKKVDEAE
-271 DENFKDDVSK
+271 DNFKDDVSK

-293 AALTARKG
+293 AALTARKS
-301 NLLNTKEEIGLDKS
+301 NLLSSKEEISLEK
-315 TAVKTDTAV
+315 AV
-324 SDNKAAEEKPVEA
+324 STKADSPSAVANTADEKSVEA

-372 ATKPN
+372 AVKPN
-377 YSSDNEANNIELTKQ
+377 YPSDDSASNLELTNQ

-403 RLANRSSQNQTVK
+403 RIANNSNLQDQHTKSKEK
-416 AEVPTKTEPT
+416 AEPVLSAE
-426 LTADEIKKLAIDAV
+426 EIKKLAIDAV

-480 NQNSTKEVAT
+480 NQNTTKEVAAQ
-490 LAVKEALEQSKQA
+490 AVKEALEQSTKA

-508 QNTAKQAVQEAV
+508 QNSAKQAVAEAV

-540 IAAQAVKEALEQST
+540 IAAQAVREALEQSS

-588 NNSKSAAEQAV
+588 NNSKSVAEQAV

-611 QAKEATTQAVKDLK
+611 QAKDATTQAVKDLK
-625 ESVKAQLEQTQTSA
+625 ESVKAQLEKTQTSA
-639 KEAAALAAKT
+639 KEAATLAAKT

-655 KTQNENAQNSAKEAV
+655 KTQNENAQSSAKEAV

-678 EGSPLA
+678 EGSQLA

-691 AYEKNQAFNMS
+691 AYEKHQTFNMS
-702 FRGSAVAEYGSY
+702 FRGSAVADFGSY

-724 PDGVADYTNEDNT
+724 PDGVADYANGSNE
-737 VNNRNDLNTVNTEQK
+737 VNAKSDLNSVNTEQK

-760 LKSQANSTNEDIV
+760 LKSQAQDVREETAKDDATSFENTKVTDGIKTVGKANSTNTVSKSVTTEQKAFEFSTTNDDVINADTEDETYDV
-773 NEDSAQDDVALEE
+773 AVDEKNVLTNED
-786 ARTADGSKADVNKS
+786 
-800 SDKQTASNTASK
+800 
-812 EATLTQ
+812 
-818 SEKTISKTESS
+818 
-829 QTKAPENNTV
+829 
-839 NDDAINTD
+839 
-847 TVDETANAVVDENI
+847 NI
-861 ADDVDSDEALADKNN
+861 ASDEVLTDQNN
-876 LKNSSSSVKEPV
+876 LKDKASNLKEPV
-888 ANSVRDEVE
+888 ANTESEEFE
-897 TDADVVEAKG
+897 TDDNNAVAKD
-907 NEKIVADTK
+907 NEKIASDTK
-916 ASVKED
+916 ASVNSD
-922 NESSDTKE
+922 NDSDDILDPN
-930 QAQSSNTQN
+930 QISNTQN
-939 STVTSSTV
+939 SSVVSTGV
-947 TEDSPD
+947 TEETSEQP
-953 KEVTGNINSENID
+953 VTGNNSGD
-966 SENKLDNNLN
+966 PLS
-976 NVLVNPIVSNDSA
+976 NVLVSPVVANDTT
-989 ITDDSPIEL
+989 ITDDSPIEI
-998 ESTFTIPKDN
+998 ETTFTIPKDN
-1008 VAGDTSKVITPEEKA
+1008 AASDSSKVITPEEKA
-1023 LAHSAQEQAKL
+1023 LANSALEQAKAQSETVL
-1034 QDSAV
+1034 
-1039 SNKTA
+1039 NKP
-1044 TPDNSILSD
+1044 TPDNSVLHD
-1053 EDDIFKSGN
+1053 EDDIFKSN
-1062 ETLENSDV
+1062 DEKLENSDL

-1087 EGSDVETLPDE
+1087 EGSDVESLPDD
-1098 NLTATNG
+1098 NLSVTNG
-1105 TKNNLPS
+1105 TKNDLQGADS
-1112 SDGASQ
+1112 SSK

-1137 DKVVPSDV
+1137 DQVVPSDV
-1145 KQDLSL
+1145 KQDLNI
-1151 EKKLTENSD
+1151 EKKLTDSAKEN
-1160 ETSDES
+1160 SDES

-1202 VKEKTGFFSKIA
+1202 VKEKTGLFSKIA
-1214 SIFGKKAV
+1214 SIFGKKTV
-1222 ETPNKTEETVSNA
+1222 ESPKNVAESVTTP
-1235 VATAPNLMNLISKG
+1235 VATVPNLMTLMSKG

-1254 LMYTLKVQAN
+1254 LMYSLKVQAN

-1278 YLNKLEN
+1278 YLDKLEN

-1348 DATLDEMKESIE
+1348 DETLDEMKASID

-1370 LDETLEQIVRYQNPS
+1370 LDETLDQIVRYQNPN
-1385 KDNLP
+1385 KENLP

-1405 REGGFNARPVV
+1405 REGGFNARPVI
-1416 EEDGKKAWHLNFV
+1416 EEDGKKSWHLNFV
-1429 FDIEKLG
+1429 FDLENLG

-1447 ELKLSVVA
+1447 ELKISVVA

>member
-8 LKTSVDKSNTDLNR
+8 LKTSVDKSNTDLNK
-22 TESGTKS
+22 TES
-29 ETQKAQIN
+29 ETQSGTAKAQIN

-42 KYVSVISK
+42 KYISVISK
-50 HKGLLAESQSRTFN
+50 HKGLLAESQARTFN

-77 SSIAKESYNEDSA
+77 SSIAKESYNKDSA
-90 IMGHY
+90 MMGHY

-141 KVLSEGTAAGQN
+141 KVLSEGTVAGQN

-191 SLRSKQATAEVLSA
+191 SLRSKQATAEVLAA

-233 GSTTPQVMTRYL
+233 GSTTPQIMTRYL

-250 EFPEDST
+250 EFPDDST
-257 YLDIFKQNKKAEEP
+257 YLDIFKQNKKVDEAE
-271 DENFKDDVSK
+271 DNFKDDVSK

-293 AALTARKG
+293 AALTARKS
-301 NLLNTKEEIGLDKS
+301 NLLSSREEISLEKTVSTKADSPSAAANTADEKS
-315 TAVKTDTAV
+315 
-324 SDNKAAEEKPVEA
+324 VEA

-372 ATKPN
+372 AVKPN
-377 YSSDNEANNIELTKQ
+377 YPSDDSASNLELTNQ

-403 RLANRSSQNQTVK
+403 RIANNSNLQDQLAKSKEK
-416 AEVPTKTEPT
+416 AEPVLSAE
-426 LTADEIKKLAIDAV
+426 EIKKLAIDAV

-463 TEAVN
+463 TEAVK

-480 NQNSTKEVAT
+480 NQNTTKEVAAQ
-490 LAVKEALEQSKQA
+490 AVKEALEQSTKA

-508 QNTAKQAVQEAV
+508 QNSAKQAVAEAV

-540 IAAQAVKEALEQST
+540 IAAQAVREALEQSS

-588 NNSKSAAEQAV
+588 NNSKSVAEQVV

-611 QAKEATTQAVKDLK
+611 QAKDATTQAVKDLK
-625 ESVKAQLEQTQTSA
+625 ESVKAQLEKTQTSA
-639 KEAAALAAKT
+639 KEAATLAAKT

-655 KTQNENAQNSAKEAV
+655 KNQNENAQSSAKEAV

-691 AYEKNQAFNMS
+691 AYEKHQTFNMS
-702 FRGSAVAEYGSY
+702 FRGSAVADFGSY

-724 PDGVADYTNEDNT
+724 PDGVADYANGSNE
-737 VNNRNDLNTVNTEQK
+737 VNAKSDLNSVNTEQK

-760 LKSQANSTNEDIV
+760 LKSQAQDVREETAKDDATSFENTKVTDGIKTVGKADSTNTVSKSVTTEQKAFEFSTTNDDVINADTEDETYDV
-773 NEDSAQDDVALEE
+773 AVDEKNVLSNEDAV
-786 ARTADGSKADVNKS
+786 KS
-800 SDKQTASNTASK
+800 DEVLTDKNSLKDKASN
-812 EATLTQ
+812 L
-818 SEKTISKTESS
+818 
-829 QTKAPENNTV
+829 
-839 NDDAINTD
+839 
-847 TVDETANAVVDENI
+847 
-861 ADDVDSDEALADKNN
+861 
-876 LKNSSSSVKEPV
+876 KEPV
-888 ANSVRDEVE
+888 ASTEIDELV
-897 TDADVVEAKG
+897 TDDNNVVAKD
-907 NEKIVADTK
+907 NEKIASDTK
-916 ASVKED
+916 ASVNSD
-922 NESSDTKE
+922 NDSDDILDPN
-930 QAQSSNTQN
+930 QISNTQN
-939 STVTSSTV
+939 SSVVSTGV
-947 TEDSPD
+947 TEETSEQP
-953 KEVTGNINSENID
+953 VTGNNSGD
-966 SENKLDNNLN
+966 PLS
-976 NVLVNPIVSNDSA
+976 NVLVSPVVANDST
-989 ITDDSPIEL
+989 ITDDSPIEI
-998 ESTFTIPKDN
+998 ETTFTIPKDN
-1008 VAGDTSKVITPEEKA
+1008 VASDSSKVITPEEKA
-1023 LAHSAQEQAKL
+1023 LANSALEQAKAQSETVL
-1034 QDSAV
+1034 
-1039 SNKTA
+1039 NKP
-1044 TPDNSILSD
+1044 TPDNSVLHD
-1053 EDDIFKSGN
+1053 EDDIFKSN
-1062 ETLENSDV
+1062 DEKLENSDL

-1087 EGSDVETLPDE
+1087 EGSDVESLPDDT
-1098 NLTATNG
+1098 LSVTNG
-1105 TKNNLPS
+1105 TKNNLQGADS
-1112 SDGASQ
+1112 SSK

-1137 DKVVPSDV
+1137 DQVVPSDV
-1145 KQDLSL
+1145 KQDLNI
-1151 EKKLTENSD
+1151 EKKLTDSAKEN
-1160 ETSDES
+1160 SDES

-1202 VKEKTGFFSKIA
+1202 VKEKTGLFSKIA
-1214 SIFGKKAV
+1214 SIFGKKTV
-1222 ETPNKTEETVSNA
+1222 ESPKNVAESVTTP
-1235 VATAPNLMNLISKG
+1235 VATVPNLMTLMSKG

-1254 LMYTLKVQAN
+1254 LMYSLKVQAN

-1278 YLNKLEN
+1278 YLDKLEN

-1348 DATLDEMKESIE
+1348 DETLDEMKASID

-1370 LDETLEQIVRYQNPS
+1370 LDETLDQIVRYQNPN
-1385 KDNLP
+1385 KENLP

-1405 REGGFNARPVV
+1405 REGGFNARPVI
-1416 EEDGKKAWHLNFV
+1416 EEDGKKSWHLNFV
-1429 FDIEKLG
+1429 FDLENLG

-1447 ELKLSVVA
+1447 ELKISVVA

>member
-8 LKTSVDKSNTDLNR
+8 LKTSVDKSNTDLNK
-22 TESGTKS
+22 TES
-29 ETQKAQIN
+29 ETQSGTAKAQIN

-42 KYVSVISK
+42 KYISVISK
-50 HKGLLAESQSRTFN
+50 HKGLLAESQARTFN

-77 SSIAKESYNEDSA
+77 SSIAKESYNKDSA
-90 IMGHY
+90 MMGHY

-141 KVLSEGTAAGQN
+141 KVLSEGTVAGQN

-191 SLRSKQATAEVLSA
+191 SLRSKQATAEVLAA

-233 GSTTPQVMTRYL
+233 GSTTPQIMTRYL

-250 EFPEDST
+250 EFPDDST
-257 YLDIFKQNKKAEEP
+257 YLDIFKQNKKVDEAE
-271 DENFKDDVSK
+271 DNFKDDVSK

-293 AALTARKG
+293 AALTARKS
-301 NLLNTKEEIGLDKS
+301 NLLSSKEEISLEK
-315 TAVKTDTAV
+315 AV
-324 SDNKAAEEKPVEA
+324 STKADSPSAVANTADEKSVEA

-372 ATKPN
+372 AVKPN
-377 YSSDNEANNIELTKQ
+377 YTSDGSASNLELTNQ

-403 RLANRSSQNQTVK
+403 RIANNSNLQDQHAKSKEK
-416 AEVPTKTEPT
+416 AEPVLSAE
-426 LTADEIKKLAIDAV
+426 EIKKLAIDAV

-480 NQNSTKEVAT
+480 NQNTTKEVAAQ
-490 LAVKEALEQSKQA
+490 AVKEALEQSTKA

-508 QNTAKQAVQEAV
+508 QNSAKQAVAEAV

-540 IAAQAVKEALEQST
+540 IAAQAVREALEQSS

-588 NNSKSAAEQAV
+588 NNSKSVAEQAV

-611 QAKEATTQAVKDLK
+611 QAKDATTQAVKDLK
-625 ESVKAQLEQTQTSA
+625 ESVKAQLEKTQTSA
-639 KEAAALAAKT
+639 KEAATLAAKT

-655 KTQNENAQNSAKEAV
+655 KTQNENAQSSAKEAV

-678 EGSPLA
+678 EGSQLA

-691 AYEKNQAFNMS
+691 AYEKHQTFNMS
-702 FRGSAVAEYGSY
+702 FRGSAVADFGSY

-724 PDGVADYTNEDNT
+724 PDGVADYANGSNE
-737 VNNRNDLNTVNTEQK
+737 VNAKSDLNSVNTEQK

-760 LKSQANSTNEDIV
+760 LKSQAQDVREETAKDDATSFENTKVTDGIKTVGKANSTNTVSKSVTTEQKAFEFSTTNDDVINADTEDETYDV
-773 NEDSAQDDVALEE
+773 AVDEKNVLTNED
-786 ARTADGSKADVNKS
+786 
-800 SDKQTASNTASK
+800 
-812 EATLTQ
+812 
-818 SEKTISKTESS
+818 
-829 QTKAPENNTV
+829 
-839 NDDAINTD
+839 
-847 TVDETANAVVDENI
+847 NI
-861 ADDVDSDEALADKNN
+861 ASDEVLTDQNN
-876 LKNSSSSVKEPV
+876 LKDKASNLKEPV
-888 ANSVRDEVE
+888 ANTESEEFE
-897 TDADVVEAKG
+897 TDDNNAVAKD
-907 NEKIVADTK
+907 NEKIASDTK
-916 ASVKED
+916 ASVNSD
-922 NESSDTKE
+922 NDSDDILDPN
-930 QAQSSNTQN
+930 QISNTQN
-939 STVTSSTV
+939 SSVVSTGV
-947 TEDSPD
+947 TEETSEQP
-953 KEVTGNINSENID
+953 VTGNNSGD
-966 SENKLDNNLN
+966 PLS
-976 NVLVNPIVSNDSA
+976 NVLVSPVVANDTT
-989 ITDDSPIEL
+989 ITDDSPIEI
-998 ESTFTIPKDN
+998 ETTFTIPKDN
-1008 VAGDTSKVITPEEKA
+1008 AASDSSKVITPEEKA
-1023 LAHSAQEQAKL
+1023 LANSALEQAKAQSETVL
-1034 QDSAV
+1034 
-1039 SNKTA
+1039 NKP
-1044 TPDNSILSD
+1044 TPDNSVLHD
-1053 EDDIFKSGN
+1053 EDDIFKSN
-1062 ETLENSDV
+1062 DEKLENSDL

-1087 EGSDVETLPDE
+1087 EGSDVESLPDD
-1098 NLTATNG
+1098 NLSVTNG
-1105 TKNNLPS
+1105 TKNDLQGADS
-1112 SDGASQ
+1112 SSK

-1137 DKVVPSDV
+1137 DQVVPSDV
-1145 KQDLSL
+1145 KQDLNI
-1151 EKKLTENSD
+1151 EKKLTDSAKEN
-1160 ETSDES
+1160 SDES

-1202 VKEKTGFFSKIA
+1202 VKEKTGLFSKIA
-1214 SIFGKKAV
+1214 SIFGKKTV
-1222 ETPNKTEETVSNA
+1222 ESPKNVAESVTTP
-1235 VATAPNLMNLISKG
+1235 VATVPNLMTLMSKG

-1254 LMYTLKVQAN
+1254 LMYSLKVQAN

-1278 YLNKLEN
+1278 YLDKLEN

-1348 DATLDEMKESIE
+1348 DETLDEMKASID

-1370 LDETLEQIVRYQNPS
+1370 LDETLDQIVRYQNPN
-1385 KDNLP
+1385 KENLP

-1405 REGGFNARPVV
+1405 REGGFNARPVI
-1416 EEDGKKAWHLNFV
+1416 EEDGKKSWHLNFV
-1429 FDIEKLG
+1429 FDLENLG

-1447 ELKLSVVA
+1447 ELKISVVA

>member
-8 LKTSVDKSNTDLNR
+8 LKTSVDKSNTDLNK
-22 TESGTKS
+22 TES
-29 ETQKAQIN
+29 ETQSGTAKAQIN

-42 KYVSVISK
+42 KYISVISK
-50 HKGLLAESQSRTFN
+50 HKGLLAESQARTFN

-77 SSIAKESYNEDSA
+77 SSIAKESYNKDSA
-90 IMGHY
+90 MMGHY

-141 KVLSEGTAAGQN
+141 KVLSEGTVAGQN

-191 SLRSKQATAEVLSA
+191 SLRSKQATAEVLAA
-205 SIAYVKSNQPEVLA
+205 SIAYVKSNQPEVLI

-233 GSTTPQVMTRYL
+233 GSTTPQIMTRYL

-250 EFPEDST
+250 EFPDDST
-257 YLDIFKQNKKAEEP
+257 YLDIFKQNKKVDEAE
-271 DENFKDDVSK
+271 DNFKDDVSK

-293 AALTARKG
+293 AALTARKS
-301 NLLNTKEEIGLDKS
+301 NLLSSKEEISLEK
-315 TAVKTDTAV
+315 AV
-324 SDNKAAEEKPVEA
+324 STKADSPSAVANTADEKSVEA

-372 ATKPN
+372 AVKPN
-377 YSSDNEANNIELTKQ
+377 YTSDGSASNLELTNQ

-403 RLANRSSQNQTVK
+403 RIANNSNLQDQHAKSKEK
-416 AEVPTKTEPT
+416 AEPVLSAE
-426 LTADEIKKLAIDAV
+426 EIKKLAIDAV

-480 NQNSTKEVAT
+480 NQNTTKEVAAQ
-490 LAVKEALEQSKQA
+490 AVKEALEQSTKA

-508 QNTAKQAVQEAV
+508 QNSAKQAVAEAV

-540 IAAQAVKEALEQST
+540 IAAQAVREALEQSS

-588 NNSKSAAEQAV
+588 NNSKSVAEQVV

-611 QAKEATTQAVKDLK
+611 QAKDATTQAVKDLK
-625 ESVKAQLEQTQTSA
+625 ESVKAQLEKTQTSA
-639 KEAAALAAKT
+639 KEAATLAAKT

-655 KTQNENAQNSAKEAV
+655 KTQNENAQSSAKEAV

-691 AYEKNQAFNMS
+691 AYEKHQTFNMS
-702 FRGSAVAEYGSY
+702 FRGSAVADFGSY
-714 NMGPTLSVKI
+714 NMRPTLSVNI
-724 PDGVADYTNEDNT
+724 PDGVADYANGSNE
-737 VNNRNDLNTVNTEQK
+737 VNAKSDLNSVNTEQK

-760 LKSQANSTNEDIV
+760 LKSQSQDVREETAKDDATSFENTKVTDGIKTVGKADSTNAVSKSVTTEQKAFEFSTT
-773 NEDSAQDDVALEE
+773 NDDVIN
-786 ARTADGSKADVNKS
+786 ADTEDETYDVAVDEKNVLSNEYDVKS
-800 SDKQTASNTASK
+800 DEVLTDKNSLKDKASN
-812 EATLTQ
+812 L
-818 SEKTISKTESS
+818 
-829 QTKAPENNTV
+829 
-839 NDDAINTD
+839 
-847 TVDETANAVVDENI
+847 
-861 ADDVDSDEALADKNN
+861 
-876 LKNSSSSVKEPV
+876 KEPV
-888 ANSVRDEVE
+888 ASTEIDELV
-897 TDADVVEAKG
+897 TDDNNVVAKD
-907 NEKIVADTK
+907 NEKLASDTK
-916 ASVKED
+916 ASVNTDKD
-922 NESSDTKE
+922 SDDILKLN
-930 QAQSSNTQN
+930 QISNTQN
-939 STVTSSTV
+939 GSVASTEV
-947 TEDSPD
+947 TEETSEQPVTENNSGD
-953 KEVTGNINSENID
+953 KLS
-966 SENKLDNNLN
+966 
-976 NVLVNPIVSNDSA
+976 NVLVSPVVANDST
-989 ITDDSPIEL
+989 ITDDSPIEI
-998 ESTFTIPKDN
+998 ETTFTIPKDN
-1008 VAGDTSKVITPEEKA
+1008 VASNSSKVITPEEKA
-1023 LAHSAQEQAKL
+1023 LANSALEQAKAQNETVL
-1034 QDSAV
+1034 
-1039 SNKTA
+1039 NKP
-1044 TPDNSILSD
+1044 TPDNSVLHD
-1053 EDDIFKSGN
+1053 EDDIFKSN
-1062 ETLENSDV
+1062 DEKLENSDL

-1087 EGSDVETLPDE
+1087 EGSDVESLPDD
-1098 NLTATNG
+1098 NLSVTNG
-1105 TKNNLPS
+1105 TKNDLQGADS
-1112 SDGASQ
+1112 SSK

-1137 DKVVPSDV
+1137 DQVVPSDV
-1145 KQDLSL
+1145 KQDLNI
-1151 EKKLTENSD
+1151 EKKLTDSAKEN
-1160 ETSDES
+1160 SDES

-1202 VKEKTGFFSKIA
+1202 VKEKTGLFSKIA
-1214 SIFGKKAV
+1214 SIFGKKTV
-1222 ETPNKTEETVSNA
+1222 ESPKNVAESVTTP
-1235 VATAPNLMNLISKG
+1235 VATVPNLMTLMSKG

-1254 LMYTLKVQAN
+1254 LMYSLKVQAN

-1278 YLNKLEN
+1278 YLDKLEN

-1348 DATLDEMKESIE
+1348 DETLDEMKASID

-1370 LDETLEQIVRYQNPS
+1370 LDETLDQIVRYQNPN
-1385 KDNLP
+1385 KENLP

-1405 REGGFNARPVV
+1405 REGGFNARPVI
-1416 EEDGKKAWHLNFV
+1416 EEDGKKSWHLNFV
-1429 FDIEKLG
+1429 FDLENLG

-1447 ELKLSVVA
+1447 ELKISVVA

>member
-8 LKTSVDKSNTDLNR
+8 LKTSVDKSNTDLNK
-22 TESGTKS
+22 TES
-29 ETQKAQIN
+29 ETQSGTAKAQIN
-37 ANATA
+37 ANASA
-42 KYVSVISK
+42 KYISVISK
-50 HKGLLAESQSRTFN
+50 HKGLLAESQARTFN

-77 SSIAKESYNEDSA
+77 SSIAKESYNKDSA
-90 IMGHY
+90 TMGHY

-141 KVLSEGTAAGQN
+141 KVLSEGTVAGQN

-191 SLRSKQATAEVLSA
+191 SLRSKQATAEVLAA
-205 SIAYVKSNQPEVLA
+205 SIAYVKSNQPEVLT

-233 GSTTPQVMTRYL
+233 GSTTPQIMTRYL

-250 EFPEDST
+250 EFPDDST
-257 YLDIFKQNKKAEEP
+257 YLDIFKQNKKVDEAE
-271 DENFKDDVSK
+271 DNFKDDVSK

-293 AALTARKG
+293 AALTARKS
-301 NLLNTKEEIGLDKS
+301 NLLSSKEEISLEKTVSTKADSPSAAANTADEKS
-315 TAVKTDTAV
+315 
-324 SDNKAAEEKPVEA
+324 VEA

-372 ATKPN
+372 AVKPN
-377 YSSDNEANNIELTKQ
+377 YTSGDSASNLELTNQ

-403 RLANRSSQNQTVK
+403 RIANNSNLQDQHAKSKEK
-416 AEVPTKTEPT
+416 AEPVLSAE
-426 LTADEIKKLAIDAV
+426 EIKKLAIDAV

-480 NQNSTKEVAT
+480 NQNTTKEVAAQ
-490 LAVKEALEQSKQA
+490 AVKEALEQSTKA

-508 QNTAKQAVQEAV
+508 QNSAKQAVAEAV

-540 IAAQAVKEALEQST
+540 IAAQAVREALEQSS

-588 NNSKSAAEQAV
+588 NNSKSVAEQAV

-605 FEESQS
+605 FEERQS
-611 QAKEATTQAVKDLK
+611 QAKDATTQAVKDLK
-625 ESVKAQLEQTQTSA
+625 ESVKAQLEKTQTSA
-639 KEAAALAAKT
+639 KEVATLAAKT

-655 KTQNENAQNSAKEAV
+655 KTQNENAQSSAKEAV

-691 AYEKNQAFNMS
+691 AYEKHQTFNMS
-702 FRGSAVAEYGSY
+702 FRGSAVADFGSY

-724 PDGVADYTNEDNT
+724 PDGVADYANGSNE
-737 VNNRNDLNTVNTEQK
+737 VNAKSDLNSVNTEQK

-760 LKSQANSTNEDIV
+760 LKSQAQDVREETAKDDATSFENTKVTDGIKTVGKADSTNTVSKSVTTEQKAFEFSTTNDDVINADTEDETYDV
-773 NEDSAQDDVALEE
+773 AVDEKNVLSNEDDV
-786 ARTADGSKADVNKS
+786 KS
-800 SDKQTASNTASK
+800 DEVLTDKNSLKDKASN
-812 EATLTQ
+812 L
-818 SEKTISKTESS
+818 
-829 QTKAPENNTV
+829 
-839 NDDAINTD
+839 
-847 TVDETANAVVDENI
+847 
-861 ADDVDSDEALADKNN
+861 
-876 LKNSSSSVKEPV
+876 KEPV
-888 ANSVRDEVE
+888 AITEIDELV
-897 TDADVVEAKG
+897 TDDNNAVAKG
-907 NEKIVADTK
+907 NEKLASDTK
-916 ASVKED
+916 ASVNTDKD
-922 NESSDTKE
+922 SDDILKLN
-930 QAQSSNTQN
+930 QISNTQN
-939 STVTSSTV
+939 GSVASTEV
-947 TEDSPD
+947 TEETSEQPVTENNSGD
-953 KEVTGNINSENID
+953 KLS
-966 SENKLDNNLN
+966 
-976 NVLVNPIVSNDSA
+976 NVLVSPVVANDST
-989 ITDDSPIEL
+989 ITDDSPIEI
-998 ESTFTIPKDN
+998 ETTFTIPKDN
-1008 VAGDTSKVITPEEKA
+1008 VASDSSKVITPEEKA
-1023 LAHSAQEQAKL
+1023 LANSALEQAKAQSETVL
-1034 QDSAV
+1034 
-1039 SNKTA
+1039 NKP
-1044 TPDNSILSD
+1044 TPDNSVLHD
-1053 EDDIFKSGN
+1053 EDDIFKSN
-1062 ETLENSDV
+1062 DEKLENSDL

-1087 EGSDVETLPDE
+1087 EGSDVESLPDD
-1098 NLTATNG
+1098 NLSVTNG
-1105 TKNNLPS
+1105 TKNNLQGSDS
-1112 SDGASQ
+1112 SSK

-1137 DKVVPSDV
+1137 DQVVPSDV
-1145 KQDLSL
+1145 KQDLNI
-1151 EKKLTENSD
+1151 EKKLTDSAKENSD
-1160 ETSDES
+1160 ESP
-1166 TLTITKIPEKTP
+1166 LTITKIPEKTP

-1214 SIFGKKAV
+1214 SIFGKKTV
-1222 ETPNKTEETVSNA
+1222 ESPKNVAESVTTP
-1235 VATAPNLMNLISKG
+1235 VATVPNLMTLMSKG

-1254 LMYTLKVQAN
+1254 LMYSLKVQAN

-1278 YLNKLEN
+1278 YLDKLEN

-1348 DATLDEMKESIE
+1348 DETLDEMKASID

-1370 LDETLEQIVRYQNPS
+1370 LDETLDQIVRYQNPN
-1385 KDNLP
+1385 KENLP

-1405 REGGFNARPVV
+1405 REGGFNARPVI
-1416 EEDGKKAWHLNFV
+1416 EEDGKKSWHLNFV
-1429 FDIEKLG
+1429 FDLENLG

-1447 ELKLSVVA
+1447 ELKISVVA

>member
-22 TESGTKS
+22 TES
-29 ETQKAQIN
+29 ETQSGTAKAQIN

-50 HKGLLAESQSRTFN
+50 HKGLLAESQARTFN

-90 IMGHY
+90 MMGHY

-141 KVLSEGTAAGQN
+141 KVLSEGTVAGQN

-191 SLRSKQATAEVLSA
+191 SLRSKQATAEVLAA
-205 SIAYVKSNQPEVLA
+205 SIAYVKSNQPEVLT

-233 GSTTPQVMTRYL
+233 GSTTPQIMTRYL

-250 EFPEDST
+250 EFPDDST
-257 YLDIFKQNKKAEEP
+257 YLDIFKQNKKVDEAE
-271 DENFKDDVSK
+271 DNFKDDVSK

-293 AALTARKG
+293 AALTARKS
-301 NLLNTKEEIGLDKS
+301 NLLSSKEEISLEK
-315 TAVKTDTAV
+315 AV
-324 SDNKAAEEKPVEA
+324 STKADSPSAVANTADEKSVEA

-372 ATKPN
+372 AVKPN
-377 YSSDNEANNIELTKQ
+377 YTSDGSASNLELTNQ

-403 RLANRSSQNQTVK
+403 RIANNSNLQDQHAKSKEK
-416 AEVPTKTEPT
+416 AEPVLSAE
-426 LTADEIKKLAIDAV
+426 EIKKLAIDAV

-480 NQNSTKEVAT
+480 NQNTTKEVAAQ
-490 LAVKEALEQSKQA
+490 AVKEALEQSTKA

-508 QNTAKQAVQEAV
+508 QNSAKQAVAEAV

-540 IAAQAVKEALEQST
+540 IAAQAVREALEQSS

-588 NNSKSAAEQAV
+588 NNSKSVAEQAV

-611 QAKEATTQAVKDLK
+611 QAKDATTQAVKDLK
-625 ESVKAQLEQTQTSA
+625 ESVKAQLEKTQTSA
-639 KEAAALAAKT
+639 KEVATLAAKT

-655 KTQNENAQNSAKEAV
+655 KTQNENAQSSAKEAV

-678 EGSPLA
+678 EGSQLA

-691 AYEKNQAFNMS
+691 AYEKHQTFNMS
-702 FRGSAVAEYGSY
+702 FRGSAVADFGSY

-724 PDGVADYTNEDNT
+724 PDGVADYANGSNE
-737 VNNRNDLNTVNTEQK
+737 VNAKSDLNSVNTEQK

-760 LKSQANSTNEDIV
+760 LKSQAQDVREETAKDDATSFENTKVTDGIKTVGKADSTNTVSKSVTTEQKAFEFSTTNDDVINADTEDETYDV
-773 NEDSAQDDVALEE
+773 AVDEKNVLSNEDDV
-786 ARTADGSKADVNKS
+786 KS
-800 SDKQTASNTASK
+800 DEVLTDKNSLKDKASN
-812 EATLTQ
+812 L
-818 SEKTISKTESS
+818 
-829 QTKAPENNTV
+829 
-839 NDDAINTD
+839 
-847 TVDETANAVVDENI
+847 
-861 ADDVDSDEALADKNN
+861 
-876 LKNSSSSVKEPV
+876 KEPV
-888 ANSVRDEVE
+888 ASTEIDELV
-897 TDADVVEAKG
+897 TDDNNAVAKG
-907 NEKIVADTK
+907 NEKLA
-916 ASVKED
+916 
-922 NESSDTKE
+922 SDTKE
-930 QAQSSNTQN
+930 SVNTDKDSDDILKLNQISNTQN
-939 STVTSSTV
+939 GSVASTEV
-947 TEDSPD
+947 TEETSEQPVTENNSGD
-953 KEVTGNINSENID
+953 KLS
-966 SENKLDNNLN
+966 
-976 NVLVNPIVSNDSA
+976 NVLVSPVVANDST
-989 ITDDSPIEL
+989 ITDDSPIEI
-998 ESTFTIPKDN
+998 ETTFTIPKDN
-1008 VAGDTSKVITPEEKA
+1008 VASDSSKVITPEEKA
-1023 LAHSAQEQAKL
+1023 LANSALEQAKAQSETVL
-1034 QDSAV
+1034 
-1039 SNKTA
+1039 NKP
-1044 TPDNSILSD
+1044 TPDNSVLHD
-1053 EDDIFKSGN
+1053 EDDIFKSN
-1062 ETLENSDV
+1062 DEKLENSDL

-1087 EGSDVETLPDE
+1087 EGSDVESLPDD
-1098 NLTATNG
+1098 NLSVTNG
-1105 TKNNLPS
+1105 TKNDLQGADS
-1112 SDGASQ
+1112 SSK

-1137 DKVVPSDV
+1137 DQVVPSDV
-1145 KQDLSL
+1145 KQDLNI
-1151 EKKLTENSD
+1151 EKKLTDSAKEN
-1160 ETSDES
+1160 SDES

-1202 VKEKTGFFSKIA
+1202 VKEKTGLFSKIA
-1214 SIFGKKAV
+1214 SIFGKKTV
-1222 ETPNKTEETVSNA
+1222 ESPKNVAESVTTP
-1235 VATAPNLMNLISKG
+1235 VATVPNLMTLMSKG

-1254 LMYTLKVQAN
+1254 LMYSLKVQAN

-1278 YLNKLEN
+1278 YLDKLEN

-1307 SPQALALHQWAFML
+1307 SPQALALYQWAFML

-1348 DATLDEMKESIE
+1348 DETLDEMKASID

-1370 LDETLEQIVRYQNPS
+1370 LDETLDQIVRYQNPN
-1385 KDNLP
+1385 KENLP

-1405 REGGFNARPVV
+1405 REGGFNARPVI
-1416 EEDGKKAWHLNFV
+1416 EEDGKKSWHLNFV
-1429 FDIEKLG
+1429 FDLENLG

-1447 ELKLSVVA
+1447 ELKISVVA

-1471 KEKLQDLGITTRNA
+1471 KEKLQELGITTRNA

>member
-8 LKTSVDKSNTDLNR
+8 LKTSVDKSNTDLNK
-22 TESGTKS
+22 TES
-29 ETQKAQIN
+29 ETQSGTAKAQIN

-42 KYVSVISK
+42 KYISVISK
-50 HKGLLAESQSRTFN
+50 HKGLLAESQARTFN

-77 SSIAKESYNEDSA
+77 SSIAKESYNKDSA
-90 IMGHY
+90 MMGHY

-141 KVLSEGTAAGQN
+141 KVLSEGTVAGQN

-191 SLRSKQATAEVLSA
+191 SLRSKQATAEVLAA

-233 GSTTPQVMTRYL
+233 GSTTPQIMTRYL

-250 EFPEDST
+250 EFPDDST
-257 YLDIFKQNKKAEEP
+257 YLDIFKQNKKVDEAE
-271 DENFKDDVSK
+271 DNFKDDVSK

-293 AALTARKG
+293 AALTARKS
-301 NLLNTKEEIGLDKS
+301 NLLSSKEEISLEK
-315 TAVKTDTAV
+315 AV
-324 SDNKAAEEKPVEA
+324 STKADSPSAAANTADEKSVEA

-372 ATKPN
+372 AVKPN
-377 YSSDNEANNIELTKQ
+377 YPSDDSASNLELTNQ

-403 RLANRSSQNQTVK
+403 RIANNSNLQDQHTKSKEK
-416 AEVPTKTEPT
+416 AEPVLSAE
-426 LTADEIKKLAIDAV
+426 EIKKLAIDAV

-480 NQNSTKEVAT
+480 NQNTTKEVAAQ
-490 LAVKEALEQSKQA
+490 AVKEALEQSTKA

-508 QNTAKQAVQEAV
+508 QNSAKQAVAEAV

-540 IAAQAVKEALEQST
+540 IAAQAVREALEQSS

-588 NNSKSAAEQAV
+588 NNSKSVAEQAV

-611 QAKEATTQAVKDLK
+611 QAKDATTQAVKDLK
-625 ESVKAQLEQTQTSA
+625 ESVKAQLEKTQTSA
-639 KEAAALAAKT
+639 KEAATLAAKT

-655 KTQNENAQNSAKEAV
+655 KTQNENAQSSAKEAV

-678 EGSPLA
+678 EGSQLA

-691 AYEKNQAFNMS
+691 AYEKHQTFNMS
-702 FRGSAVAEYGSY
+702 FRGSAVADFGSY

-724 PDGVADYTNEDNT
+724 PDGVADYANGSNE
-737 VNNRNDLNTVNTEQK
+737 VNAKSDLNSVNTEQK

-760 LKSQANSTNEDIV
+760 LKSQAQDVREETAKDDATSFENTKVTDGIKTVGKADSTNTVSKSVTTEQKAFEFSTTNDDVINADTEDETYDV
-773 NEDSAQDDVALEE
+773 AVDEKNVLSNEDDV
-786 ARTADGSKADVNKS
+786 KS
-800 SDKQTASNTASK
+800 DEVLTDKNSLKDKASN
-812 EATLTQ
+812 L
-818 SEKTISKTESS
+818 
-829 QTKAPENNTV
+829 
-839 NDDAINTD
+839 
-847 TVDETANAVVDENI
+847 
-861 ADDVDSDEALADKNN
+861 
-876 LKNSSSSVKEPV
+876 KEPV
-888 ANSVRDEVE
+888 ASTEIDELV
-897 TDADVVEAKG
+897 TDDNNVVAKG
-907 NEKIVADTK
+907 NEKLASDTK
-916 ASVKED
+916 ASVNTDKD
-922 NESSDTKE
+922 SDDILKPN
-930 QAQSSNTQN
+930 QISNTQN
-939 STVTSSTV
+939 GSVASTKV
-947 TEDSPD
+947 TEETSEQPVTENNSGD
-953 KEVTGNINSENID
+953 KLS
-966 SENKLDNNLN
+966 
-976 NVLVNPIVSNDSA
+976 NVLVSPVVANDST
-989 ITDDSPIEL
+989 ITDDSPIEI
-998 ESTFTIPKDN
+998 ETTFTIPKDN
-1008 VAGDTSKVITPEEKA
+1008 VASDSSKVITPEEKA
-1023 LAHSAQEQAKL
+1023 LANSALEQAKAQSETVL
-1034 QDSAV
+1034 
-1039 SNKTA
+1039 NKP
-1044 TPDNSILSD
+1044 TPDNSVLHD
-1053 EDDIFKSGN
+1053 EDDIFKSN
-1062 ETLENSDV
+1062 DEKLENSDL

-1087 EGSDVETLPDE
+1087 EGSDVESLPDD
-1098 NLTATNG
+1098 NLSVTNG
-1105 TKNNLPS
+1105 TKNDLQGADS
-1112 SDGASQ
+1112 SSK

-1137 DKVVPSDV
+1137 DQVVPSDV
-1145 KQDLSL
+1145 KQDLNI
-1151 EKKLTENSD
+1151 EKKLTDSAKEN
-1160 ETSDES
+1160 SDES

-1214 SIFGKKAV
+1214 SIFGKKTV
-1222 ETPNKTEETVSNA
+1222 ESPKNVAESVTTP
-1235 VATAPNLMNLISKG
+1235 VATVPNLMTLMSKG

-1254 LMYTLKVQAN
+1254 LMYSLKVQAN

-1278 YLNKLEN
+1278 YLDKLEN

-1348 DATLDEMKESIE
+1348 DETLDEMKASID

-1370 LDETLEQIVRYQNPS
+1370 LDETLDQIVRYQNPN
-1385 KDNLP
+1385 KENLP

-1405 REGGFNARPVV
+1405 REGGFNARPVI
-1416 EEDGKKAWHLNFV
+1416 EEDGKKSWHLNFV
-1429 FDIEKLG
+1429 FDLENLG

-1447 ELKLSVVA
+1447 ELKISVVA

>member
-8 LKTSVDKSNTDLNR
+8 LKTSVDKSNTDLNK
-22 TESGTKS
+22 TES
-29 ETQKAQIN
+29 ETQSGTAKAQIN

-42 KYVSVISK
+42 KYISVISK
-50 HKGLLAESQSRTFN
+50 HKGLLAESQARTFN

-77 SSIAKESYNEDSA
+77 SSIAKESYNKDSA
-90 IMGHY
+90 MMGHY

-141 KVLSEGTAAGQN
+141 KVLSEGTVAGQN

-191 SLRSKQATAEVLSA
+191 SLRSKQATAEVLAA
-205 SIAYVKSNQPEVLA
+205 SIAYVKSNQPEVLT

-233 GSTTPQVMTRYL
+233 GSTTPQIMTRYL

-250 EFPEDST
+250 EFPDDST
-257 YLDIFKQNKKAEEP
+257 YLDIFKQNKKVDEAE
-271 DENFKDDVSK
+271 DNFKDDVSK

-293 AALTARKG
+293 AALTARKS
-301 NLLNTKEEIGLDKS
+301 NLLSSKEEISLEK
-315 TAVKTDTAV
+315 AV
-324 SDNKAAEEKPVEA
+324 STKADSPSAVANTADEKSVEA

-372 ATKPN
+372 AVKPN
-377 YSSDNEANNIELTKQ
+377 YPSDDSASNLELTNQ

-403 RLANRSSQNQTVK
+403 RIANNSNLQDQHTKSKEK
-416 AEVPTKTEPT
+416 AEPVLSAE
-426 LTADEIKKLAIDAV
+426 EIKKLAIDAV

-480 NQNSTKEVAT
+480 NQNTTKEV
-490 LAVKEALEQSKQA
+490 
-503 QLEAS
+503 
-508 QNTAKQAVQEAV
+508 
-520 NSLKESVFSKLEAT
+520 
-534 QNSTKE
+534 
-540 IAAQAVKEALEQST
+540 AAQAVKEALEQST
-554 KAQLEVSQNSARD
+554 KAQLEASQNSAKQ
-567 AATEAVNA
+567 AVAEAVNS

-588 NNSKSAAEQAV
+588 NNSKSVAEQAV

-611 QAKEATTQAVKDLK
+611 QAKDATTQAVKDLK
-625 ESVKAQLEQTQTSA
+625 ESVKAQLEKTQTSA
-639 KEAAALAAKT
+639 KEAATLAAKT

-655 KTQNENAQNSAKEAV
+655 KTQNENAQSSAKEAV

-678 EGSPLA
+678 EGSQLA

-691 AYEKNQAFNMS
+691 AYEKHQTFNMS
-702 FRGSAVAEYGSY
+702 FRGSAVADFGSY

-724 PDGVADYTNEDNT
+724 PDGVADYANGSNE
-737 VNNRNDLNTVNTEQK
+737 VNAKSDLNSVNTEQK

-760 LKSQANSTNEDIV
+760 LKSQAQDVREETAKDDATSFENTKVTDGIKTVGKADSTNTVSKSVTTEQKAFEFSTTNDDVINADTEDETYDV
-773 NEDSAQDDVALEE
+773 AVDEKNVLSNEDDV
-786 ARTADGSKADVNKS
+786 KS
-800 SDKQTASNTASK
+800 DEVLTDKNSLKDKASN
-812 EATLTQ
+812 L
-818 SEKTISKTESS
+818 
-829 QTKAPENNTV
+829 
-839 NDDAINTD
+839 
-847 TVDETANAVVDENI
+847 
-861 ADDVDSDEALADKNN
+861 
-876 LKNSSSSVKEPV
+876 KEPV
-888 ANSVRDEVE
+888 ASTEIDELV
-897 TDADVVEAKG
+897 TDDNNAVAKG
-907 NEKIVADTK
+907 NEKLASDTK
-916 ASVKED
+916 ASVNTDKD
-922 NESSDTKE
+922 SDDILKLN
-930 QAQSSNTQN
+930 QISNTQN
-939 STVTSSTV
+939 GSVASTEV
-947 TEDSPD
+947 TEETSEQPVTENNSGD
-953 KEVTGNINSENID
+953 KLS
-966 SENKLDNNLN
+966 
-976 NVLVNPIVSNDSA
+976 NVLVSPVVANDST
-989 ITDDSPIEL
+989 ITDDSPIEI
-998 ESTFTIPKDN
+998 ETTFTIPKDN
-1008 VAGDTSKVITPEEKA
+1008 VASDSSKVITPEEKA
-1023 LAHSAQEQAKL
+1023 LANSALEQAKAQSETVL
-1034 QDSAV
+1034 
-1039 SNKTA
+1039 NKP
-1044 TPDNSILSD
+1044 TPDNSVLHD
-1053 EDDIFKSGN
+1053 EDDIFKSN
-1062 ETLENSDV
+1062 DEKLENSDL

-1087 EGSDVETLPDE
+1087 EGSDVESLPDD
-1098 NLTATNG
+1098 NLSVTNG
-1105 TKNNLPS
+1105 TKNDLQGADS
-1112 SDGASQ
+1112 SSK

-1137 DKVVPSDV
+1137 DQVVPSDV
-1145 KQDLSL
+1145 KQDLNI
-1151 EKKLTENSD
+1151 EKKLTDSAKEN
-1160 ETSDES
+1160 SDES

-1214 SIFGKKAV
+1214 SIFGKKTV
-1222 ETPNKTEETVSNA
+1222 ESPKNVAESVTTP
-1235 VATAPNLMNLISKG
+1235 VATVPNLMTLMSKG

-1254 LMYTLKVQAN
+1254 LMYSLKVQAN

-1278 YLNKLEN
+1278 YLDKLEN

-1348 DATLDEMKESIE
+1348 DETLDEMKASID

-1370 LDETLEQIVRYQNPS
+1370 LDETLDQIVRYQNPN
-1385 KDNLP
+1385 KENLP

-1405 REGGFNARPVV
+1405 REGGFNARPVI
-1416 EEDGKKAWHLNFV
+1416 EEDGKKSWHLNFV
-1429 FDIEKLG
+1429 FDLENLG

-1447 ELKLSVVA
+1447 ELKISVVA

>member
-8 LKTSVDKSNTDLNR
+8 LKTSVDKSNTDLNK
-22 TESGTKS
+22 TES
-29 ETQKAQIN
+29 ETQSGTAKAQIN

-42 KYVSVISK
+42 KYISVISK
-50 HKGLLAESQSRTFN
+50 HKGLLAESQARTFN

-77 SSIAKESYNEDSA
+77 SSIAKESYNKDSA
-90 IMGHY
+90 MMGHY

-141 KVLSEGTAAGQN
+141 KVLSEGTVAGQN

-191 SLRSKQATAEVLSA
+191 SLRSKQATAEVLAA
-205 SIAYVKSNQPEVLA
+205 SIAYVKSNQPEVLT

-233 GSTTPQVMTRYL
+233 GSTTPQIMTRYL

-250 EFPEDST
+250 EFPDDST
-257 YLDIFKQNKKAEEP
+257 YLDIFKQNKKVDEAE
-271 DENFKDDVSK
+271 DNFKDDVSK

-293 AALTARKG
+293 AALTARKS
-301 NLLNTKEEIGLDKS
+301 NLLSSKEEISLEK
-315 TAVKTDTAV
+315 AV
-324 SDNKAAEEKPVEA
+324 STKADSPSAVANTADEKSVEA

-372 ATKPN
+372 AVKPN
-377 YSSDNEANNIELTKQ
+377 YTSDGSASNLELTNQ

-403 RLANRSSQNQTVK
+403 RIANNSNLQDQHAKSKEK
-416 AEVPTKTEPT
+416 AEPVLSAE
-426 LTADEIKKLAIDAV
+426 EIKKLAIDAV

-480 NQNSTKEVAT
+480 NQNTTKEVAAQ
-490 LAVKEALEQSKQA
+490 AVKEALEQSTKA

-508 QNTAKQAVQEAV
+508 QNSAKQAVAEAV

-540 IAAQAVKEALEQST
+540 IAAQAVREALEQSS

-588 NNSKSAAEQAV
+588 NNSKSVAEQAV

-611 QAKEATTQAVKDLK
+611 QAKDATTQAVKDLK
-625 ESVKAQLEQTQTSA
+625 ESVKAQLEKTQTSA
-639 KEAAALAAKT
+639 KEVATLAAKT

-655 KTQNENAQNSAKEAV
+655 KTQNENAQSSAKEAV

-678 EGSPLA
+678 EGSQLA

-691 AYEKNQAFNMS
+691 AYEKHQTFNMS
-702 FRGSAVAEYGSY
+702 FRGSAVADFGSY

-724 PDGVADYTNEDNT
+724 PDGVADYANGSNE
-737 VNNRNDLNTVNTEQK
+737 VNAKSDLNSVNTEQK

-760 LKSQANSTNEDIV
+760 LKSQAQDVREETAKDDATSFENTKVTDGIKTVGKADSTNTVSKSVTTEQKAFEFSTTNDDVINADTEDETYDV
-773 NEDSAQDDVALEE
+773 AVDEKNVLSNEDDV
-786 ARTADGSKADVNKS
+786 KS
-800 SDKQTASNTASK
+800 DEVLTDKNSLKDKASNLKEPEAS
-812 EATLTQ
+812 
-818 SEKTISKTESS
+818 TEIDELV
-829 QTKAPENNTV
+829 T
-839 NDDAINTD
+839 DDN
-847 TVDETANAVVDENI
+847 NAV
-861 ADDVDSDEALADKNN
+861 
-876 LKNSSSSVKEPV
+876 
-888 ANSVRDEVE
+888 
-897 TDADVVEAKG
+897 AKG
-907 NEKIVADTK
+907 NEKLA
-916 ASVKED
+916 
-922 NESSDTKE
+922 SDTKE
-930 QAQSSNTQN
+930 SVNTDKDSDDILKLNQISNTQN
-939 STVTSSTV
+939 GSVASTEV
-947 TEDSPD
+947 TEETSEQPVTENNSGD
-953 KEVTGNINSENID
+953 KLS
-966 SENKLDNNLN
+966 
-976 NVLVNPIVSNDSA
+976 NVLVSPVVANDST
-989 ITDDSPIEL
+989 ITDDSPIEI
-998 ESTFTIPKDN
+998 ETTFTIPKDN
-1008 VAGDTSKVITPEEKA
+1008 VASDSSKVITPEEKA
-1023 LAHSAQEQAKL
+1023 LANSALEQAKAQSETVL
-1034 QDSAV
+1034 
-1039 SNKTA
+1039 NKP
-1044 TPDNSILSD
+1044 TPDNSVLHD
-1053 EDDIFKSGN
+1053 EDDIFKSN
-1062 ETLENSDV
+1062 DEKLENSDL

-1087 EGSDVETLPDE
+1087 EGSDVESLPDD
-1098 NLTATNG
+1098 NLSVTNG
-1105 TKNNLPS
+1105 TKNDLQGADS
-1112 SDGASQ
+1112 SSK

-1137 DKVVPSDV
+1137 DQVVPSDV
-1145 KQDLSL
+1145 KQDLNI
-1151 EKKLTENSD
+1151 EKKLTDSAKEN
-1160 ETSDES
+1160 SDES

-1202 VKEKTGFFSKIA
+1202 VKEKTGLFSKIA
-1214 SIFGKKAV
+1214 SIFGKKTV
-1222 ETPNKTEETVSNA
+1222 ESPKNVAESVTTP
-1235 VATAPNLMNLISKG
+1235 VATVPNLMTLMSKG

-1254 LMYTLKVQAN
+1254 LMYSLKVQAN

-1278 YLNKLEN
+1278 YLDKLEN

-1348 DATLDEMKESIE
+1348 DETLDEMKASID

-1370 LDETLEQIVRYQNPS
+1370 LDETLDQIVRYQNPN
-1385 KDNLP
+1385 KENLP

-1405 REGGFNARPVV
+1405 REGGFNARPVI
-1416 EEDGKKAWHLNFV
+1416 EEDGKKSWHLNFV
-1429 FDIEKLG
+1429 FDLENLG

-1447 ELKLSVVA
+1447 ELKISVVA

>member
-8 LKTSVDKSNTDLNR
+8 LKTSVDKSNTDLNK
-22 TESGTKS
+22 TES
-29 ETQKAQIN
+29 ETQSGTAKAQIN

-42 KYVSVISK
+42 KYISVISK
-50 HKGLLAESQSRTFN
+50 HKGLLAESQARTFN

-77 SSIAKESYNEDSA
+77 SSIAKESYNKDSA
-90 IMGHY
+90 MMGHY

-141 KVLSEGTAAGQN
+141 KVLSEGTVAGQN

-191 SLRSKQATAEVLSA
+191 SLRSKQATAEVLAA
-205 SIAYVKSNQPEVLA
+205 SIAYVKSNQPEVLT

-233 GSTTPQVMTRYL
+233 GSTTPQIMTRYL

-250 EFPEDST
+250 EFPDDST
-257 YLDIFKQNKKAEEP
+257 YLDIFKQNKKVDEAE
-271 DENFKDDVSK
+271 DNFKDDVSK

-293 AALTARKG
+293 AALTARKS
-301 NLLNTKEEIGLDKS
+301 NLLSSKEEISLEKTVSTKADSPSAAANTADEKS
-315 TAVKTDTAV
+315 
-324 SDNKAAEEKPVEA
+324 VEA

-372 ATKPN
+372 AVKPN
-377 YSSDNEANNIELTKQ
+377 YTSDDSASNLELTNQ

-403 RLANRSSQNQTVK
+403 RIANNSNLQDQHAKSKEK
-416 AEVPTKTEPT
+416 AEPVLSAE
-426 LTADEIKKLAIDAV
+426 EIKKLAIDAV

-480 NQNSTKEVAT
+480 NQNTTKEVAAQ
-490 LAVKEALEQSKQA
+490 AVKEALEQSTKA

-508 QNTAKQAVQEAV
+508 QNSAKQAVAEAV

-540 IAAQAVKEALEQST
+540 IAAQAVREALEQSS
-554 KAQLEVSQNSARD
+554 KAQLEVNQNSARD

-588 NNSKSAAEQAV
+588 NNSKSVAEQAV

-611 QAKEATTQAVKDLK
+611 QAKDATTQAVKDLK
-625 ESVKAQLEQTQTSA
+625 ESVKAQLEKTQTSA
-639 KEAAALAAKT
+639 KEAATLAAKT

-655 KTQNENAQNSAKEAV
+655 KTQNENAQSSAKEAV

-691 AYEKNQAFNMS
+691 AYEKHQTFNMS
-702 FRGSAVAEYGSY
+702 FRGSAVADFGSY

-724 PDGVADYTNEDNT
+724 PNGVADYANGSNE
-737 VNNRNDLNTVNTEQK
+737 VNAKSDLNSVNTEQK
-752 AEALKEEF
+752 AEALKKEF
-760 LKSQANSTNEDIV
+760 LKSQAQDVREETAKDDATSFENTKVTDGIKTVGKADSTNTVSKSVTTEQKAFEFSTTNDDIINADTEDETYDVAVDKKNILS
-773 NEDSAQDDVALEE
+773 NEDDV
-786 ARTADGSKADVNKS
+786 K
-800 SDKQTASNTASK
+800 
-812 EATLTQ
+812 
-818 SEKTISKTESS
+818 
-829 QTKAPENNTV
+829 
-839 NDDAINTD
+839 
-847 TVDETANAVVDENI
+847 
-861 ADDVDSDEALADKNN
+861 SDEVLTDKNSLKDKESN
-876 LKNSSSSVKEPV
+876 LKEPV
-888 ANSVRDEVE
+888 ASTEIDELV
-897 TDADVVEAKG
+897 TDDNNVVAKE
-907 NEKIVADTK
+907 NEKLASDTK
-916 ASVKED
+916 ASVNTDKD
-922 NESSDTKE
+922 SDDILKLN
-930 QAQSSNTQN
+930 QISNTQN
-939 STVTSSTV
+939 GSVTSTEV
-947 TEDSPD
+947 TEETSEQPVTENNSGD
-953 KEVTGNINSENID
+953 KLS
-966 SENKLDNNLN
+966 
-976 NVLVNPIVSNDSA
+976 NVLVSPVVANDST
-989 ITDDSPIEL
+989 ITDDSPIEI
-998 ESTFTIPKDN
+998 ETTFTIPKDN
-1008 VAGDTSKVITPEEKA
+1008 VASDSSKVITPEEKA
-1023 LAHSAQEQAKL
+1023 LANSALEQAKAQSETVL
-1034 QDSAV
+1034 
-1039 SNKTA
+1039 NKP
-1044 TPDNSILSD
+1044 TPDNSVLHD
-1053 EDDIFKSGN
+1053 EDDIFKSN
-1062 ETLENSDV
+1062 DEKLENSDL

-1087 EGSDVETLPDE
+1087 EVSDVESLPDD
-1098 NLTATNG
+1098 NLSVTNG
-1105 TKNNLPS
+1105 TKNNLQGSDS
-1112 SDGASQ
+1112 SSK

-1137 DKVVPSDV
+1137 DQVVPSDV
-1145 KQDLSL
+1145 KQDLNI
-1151 EKKLTENSD
+1151 EKKLTDSAKEN
-1160 ETSDES
+1160 SDES

-1214 SIFGKKAV
+1214 SIFGKKTV
-1222 ETPNKTEETVSNA
+1222 ESPKNVAES
-1235 VATAPNLMNLISKG
+1235 VATPVATVPNLMTLMSKG

-1254 LMYTLKVQAN
+1254 LMYSLKVQAN

-1278 YLNKLEN
+1278 YLDKLEN

-1348 DATLDEMKESIE
+1348 DETLDEMKASID

-1370 LDETLEQIVRYQNPS
+1370 LDETLDQIVRYQNPN
-1385 KDNLP
+1385 KENLP

-1405 REGGFNARPVV
+1405 REGGFNARPVI
-1416 EEDGKKAWHLNFV
+1416 EEDGKKSWHLNFV
-1429 FDIEKLG
+1429 FDLENLG

-1447 ELKLSVVA
+1447 ELKISVVA

>member
-8 LKTSVDKSNTDLNR
+8 LKTSVDKSNTDLNK
-22 TESGTKS
+22 TES
-29 ETQKAQIN
+29 ETQSGTAKAQIN

-42 KYVSVISK
+42 KYISVISK
-50 HKGLLAESQSRTFN
+50 HKGLLAESQARTFN

-77 SSIAKESYNEDSA
+77 SSIAKESYNKDSA
-90 IMGHY
+90 MMGHY

-141 KVLSEGTAAGQN
+141 KVLSEGTVAGQN

-191 SLRSKQATAEVLSA
+191 SLRSKQATAEVLAA
-205 SIAYVKSNQPEVLA
+205 SIAYVKSNQPEVLI

-233 GSTTPQVMTRYL
+233 GSTTPQIMTRYL

-250 EFPEDST
+250 EFPDDST
-257 YLDIFKQNKKAEEP
+257 YLDIFKQNKKVDEAE
-271 DENFKDDVSK
+271 DNFKDDVSK

-293 AALTARKG
+293 AALTARKS
-301 NLLNTKEEIGLDKS
+301 NLLSSKEEISLEK
-315 TAVKTDTAV
+315 AV
-324 SDNKAAEEKPVEA
+324 STKADSPSAVANTADEKSVEA

-372 ATKPN
+372 AVKPN
-377 YSSDNEANNIELTKQ
+377 YTSDGSASNLELTNQ

-403 RLANRSSQNQTVK
+403 RIANNSNLQDQHAKSKEK
-416 AEVPTKTEPT
+416 AEPVLSAE
-426 LTADEIKKLAIDAV
+426 EIKKLAIDAV

-480 NQNSTKEVAT
+480 NQNTTKEVAAQ
-490 LAVKEALEQSKQA
+490 AVKEALEQSTKA

-508 QNTAKQAVQEAV
+508 QNSAKQAVAEAV

-540 IAAQAVKEALEQST
+540 IAAQAVREALEQSS

-588 NNSKSAAEQAV
+588 NNSKSVAEQVV

-611 QAKEATTQAVKDLK
+611 QAKDATTQAVKDLK
-625 ESVKAQLEQTQTSA
+625 ESVKAQLEKTQTSA
-639 KEAAALAAKT
+639 KEAATLAAKT

-655 KTQNENAQNSAKEAV
+655 KTQNENAQSSAKEAV

-691 AYEKNQAFNMS
+691 AYEKHQTFNMS
-702 FRGSAVAEYGSY
+702 FRGSAVADFGSY

-724 PDGVADYTNEDNT
+724 PDGVADYANGSNE
-737 VNNRNDLNTVNTEQK
+737 VNAKSDLNSVNTEQK

-760 LKSQANSTNEDIV
+760 LKSQSQDVREETAKDDATSFENTKVTDGIKTVGKADSTNAVSKSVTTEQKAFEFSTT
-773 NEDSAQDDVALEE
+773 NDDVIN
-786 ARTADGSKADVNKS
+786 ADTEDETYDV
-800 SDKQTASNTASK
+800 A
-812 EATLTQ
+812 
-818 SEKTISKTESS
+818 
-829 QTKAPENNTV
+829 
-839 NDDAINTD
+839 
-847 TVDETANAVVDENI
+847 VDEKNVLSNEY
-861 ADDVDSDEALADKNN
+861 DVKSDEVLTDKNSLKDKVSN
-876 LKNSSSSVKEPV
+876 LKEPV
-888 ANSVRDEVE
+888 ASTEIDELV
-897 TDADVVEAKG
+897 TDDNNVVAKD
-907 NEKIVADTK
+907 NEKLASDTK
-916 ASVKED
+916 ASVNTDKD
-922 NESSDTKE
+922 SDDILKLN
-930 QAQSSNTQN
+930 QISNTQN
-939 STVTSSTV
+939 GSVASTEV
-947 TEDSPD
+947 TEETSEQPVTENNSGD
-953 KEVTGNINSENID
+953 KLS
-966 SENKLDNNLN
+966 
-976 NVLVNPIVSNDSA
+976 NVLVSPVVANDST
-989 ITDDSPIEL
+989 ITDDSPIEI
-998 ESTFTIPKDN
+998 ETTFTIPKDN
-1008 VAGDTSKVITPEEKA
+1008 VASNSSKVITPEEKA
-1023 LAHSAQEQAKL
+1023 LANSALEQAKAQSETVL
-1034 QDSAV
+1034 
-1039 SNKTA
+1039 NKP
-1044 TPDNSILSD
+1044 TPDNSVLHD
-1053 EDDIFKSGN
+1053 EDDIFKSN
-1062 ETLENSDV
+1062 DEKLENSDL

-1087 EGSDVETLPDE
+1087 EGSDVESLPDD
-1098 NLTATNG
+1098 NLSVTNG
-1105 TKNNLPS
+1105 TKNDLQGADS
-1112 SDGASQ
+1112 SSK

-1137 DKVVPSDV
+1137 DQVVPSDV
-1145 KQDLSL
+1145 KQDLNI
-1151 EKKLTENSD
+1151 EKKLTDSAKEN
-1160 ETSDES
+1160 SDES

-1202 VKEKTGFFSKIA
+1202 VKEKTGLFSKIA
-1214 SIFGKKAV
+1214 SIFGKKTV
-1222 ETPNKTEETVSNA
+1222 ESPKNVAESVTTP
-1235 VATAPNLMNLISKG
+1235 VATVPNLMTLMSKG

-1254 LMYTLKVQAN
+1254 LMYSLKVQAN

-1278 YLNKLEN
+1278 YLDKLEN

-1348 DATLDEMKESIE
+1348 DETLDEMKASID

-1370 LDETLEQIVRYQNPS
+1370 LDETLDQIVRYQNPN
-1385 KDNLP
+1385 KENLP

-1405 REGGFNARPVV
+1405 REGGFNARPVI
-1416 EEDGKKAWHLNFV
+1416 EEDGKKSWHLNFV
-1429 FDIEKLG
+1429 FDLENLG

-1447 ELKLSVVA
+1447 ELKISVVA

>member
-8 LKTSVDKSNTDLNR
+8 LKTSVDKSNTDLNK
-22 TESGTKS
+22 TES
-29 ETQKAQIN
+29 ETQSGTAKAQIN

-42 KYVSVISK
+42 KYISVISK
-50 HKGLLAESQSRTFN
+50 HKGLLAESQARTFN

-77 SSIAKESYNEDSA
+77 SSIAKESYNKDSA
-90 IMGHY
+90 MMGHY

-141 KVLSEGTAAGQN
+141 KVLSEGTVAGQN

-191 SLRSKQATAEVLSA
+191 SLRSKQATAEVLAA
-205 SIAYVKSNQPEVLA
+205 SIAYVKSNQPEVLT

-233 GSTTPQVMTRYL
+233 GSTTPQIMTRYL

-250 EFPEDST
+250 EFPDDST
-257 YLDIFKQNKKAEEP
+257 YLDIFKQNKKVDEAE
-271 DENFKDDVSK
+271 DNFKDDVSK

-293 AALTARKG
+293 AALTARKS
-301 NLLNTKEEIGLDKS
+301 NLLSSKEEISLEKTVSTKADSPSAAANTADEKS
-315 TAVKTDTAV
+315 
-324 SDNKAAEEKPVEA
+324 VEA

-372 ATKPN
+372 AVKPN
-377 YSSDNEANNIELTKQ
+377 YTSDDSASNLELTNQ

-403 RLANRSSQNQTVK
+403 RIANNSNLQDQHAKSKEK
-416 AEVPTKTEPT
+416 AEPVLSAE
-426 LTADEIKKLAIDAV
+426 EIKKLAIDAV

-480 NQNSTKEVAT
+480 NQNTTKEVAAQ
-490 LAVKEALEQSKQA
+490 AVKEALEQSTKA

-508 QNTAKQAVQEAV
+508 QNSAKQAVEEAV

-540 IAAQAVKEALEQST
+540 IAAQAVREALEQSS
-554 KAQLEVSQNSARD
+554 KAQLEVNQNSARD

-588 NNSKSAAEQAV
+588 NNSKSVAEQAV

-611 QAKEATTQAVKDLK
+611 QAKDATTQAVKDLK
-625 ESVKAQLEQTQTSA
+625 ESVKAQLEKTQTSA
-639 KEAAALAAKT
+639 KEAATLAAKT

-655 KTQNENAQNSAKEAV
+655 KTQNENAQSSAKEAV

-691 AYEKNQAFNMS
+691 AYEKHQTFNMS
-702 FRGSAVAEYGSY
+702 FRGSAVADFGSY

-724 PDGVADYTNEDNT
+724 PNGVADYANGSNE
-737 VNNRNDLNTVNTEQK
+737 VNAKSDLNSVNTEQK
-752 AEALKEEF
+752 AEALKKEF
-760 LKSQANSTNEDIV
+760 LKSQAQDVREETAKDDATSFENTKVTDGIKTVGKADSTNTVSKSVTTEQKAFEFSTTNDDIINADTEDETYDVAVDKKNILS
-773 NEDSAQDDVALEE
+773 NEDDV
-786 ARTADGSKADVNKS
+786 K
-800 SDKQTASNTASK
+800 
-812 EATLTQ
+812 
-818 SEKTISKTESS
+818 
-829 QTKAPENNTV
+829 
-839 NDDAINTD
+839 
-847 TVDETANAVVDENI
+847 
-861 ADDVDSDEALADKNN
+861 SDEVLTDKNSLKDKESN
-876 LKNSSSSVKEPV
+876 LKEPV
-888 ANSVRDEVE
+888 ASTEIDELV
-897 TDADVVEAKG
+897 TDDNNVVAKE
-907 NEKIVADTK
+907 NEKLASDTK
-916 ASVKED
+916 ASVNTDKD
-922 NESSDTKE
+922 SDDILKLN
-930 QAQSSNTQN
+930 QISNTQN
-939 STVTSSTV
+939 GSVTSTEV
-947 TEDSPD
+947 TEETSEQPVTENNSGD
-953 KEVTGNINSENID
+953 KLS
-966 SENKLDNNLN
+966 
-976 NVLVNPIVSNDSA
+976 NVLVSPVVANDST
-989 ITDDSPIEL
+989 ITDDSPIEI
-998 ESTFTIPKDN
+998 ETTFTIPKDN
-1008 VAGDTSKVITPEEKA
+1008 VASDSSKVITPEEKA
-1023 LAHSAQEQAKL
+1023 LANSALEQAKAQSETVL
-1034 QDSAV
+1034 
-1039 SNKTA
+1039 NKP
-1044 TPDNSILSD
+1044 TPDNSVLHD
-1053 EDDIFKSGN
+1053 EDDIFKSN
-1062 ETLENSDV
+1062 DEKLENSDL

-1087 EGSDVETLPDE
+1087 EVSDVESLPDD
-1098 NLTATNG
+1098 NLSVTNG
-1105 TKNNLPS
+1105 TKNNLQGSDS
-1112 SDGASQ
+1112 SSK

-1137 DKVVPSDV
+1137 DQVVPSDV
-1145 KQDLSL
+1145 KQDLNI
-1151 EKKLTENSD
+1151 EKKLTDSAKEN
-1160 ETSDES
+1160 SDES

-1214 SIFGKKAV
+1214 SIFGKKTV
-1222 ETPNKTEETVSNA
+1222 ESPKNVAES
-1235 VATAPNLMNLISKG
+1235 VATPVATVPNLMTLMSKG
-1249 SPLDS
+1249 SHLDS
-1254 LMYTLKVQAN
+1254 LMYSLKVQAN

-1278 YLNKLEN
+1278 YLDKLEN

-1348 DATLDEMKESIE
+1348 DETLDEMKASID

-1370 LDETLEQIVRYQNPS
+1370 LDETLDQIVRYQNPN
-1385 KDNLP
+1385 KENLP

-1405 REGGFNARPVV
+1405 REGGFNARPVI
-1416 EEDGKKAWHLNFV
+1416 EEDGKKSWHLNFV
-1429 FDIEKLG
+1429 FDLENLG

-1447 ELKLSVVA
+1447 ELKISVVA

>member
-8 LKTSVDKSNTDLNR
+8 LKTSVDKSNTDLNK
-22 TESGTKS
+22 TES
-29 ETQKAQIN
+29 ETQSGTAKAQIN

-42 KYVSVISK
+42 KYISVISK
-50 HKGLLAESQSRTFN
+50 HKGLLAESQARTFN

-77 SSIAKESYNEDSA
+77 SSIAKESYNKDSA
-90 IMGHY
+90 MMGHY

-141 KVLSEGTAAGQN
+141 KVLSEGTVAGQN

-191 SLRSKQATAEVLSA
+191 SLRSKQATAEVLAA
-205 SIAYVKSNQPEVLA
+205 SIAYVKSNQPEVLT

-233 GSTTPQVMTRYL
+233 GSTTPQIMTRYL

-250 EFPEDST
+250 EFPDDST
-257 YLDIFKQNKKAEEP
+257 YLDIFKQNKKVDEAE
-271 DENFKDDVSK
+271 DNFKDDVSK

-293 AALTARKG
+293 AALTARKS
-301 NLLNTKEEIGLDKS
+301 NLLSSKEEISLEKTVSTKADSPSAAANTADEKS
-315 TAVKTDTAV
+315 
-324 SDNKAAEEKPVEA
+324 VEA

-372 ATKPN
+372 AVKPN
-377 YSSDNEANNIELTKQ
+377 YTSDDSASNLELTNQ

-403 RLANRSSQNQTVK
+403 RIANNSNLQDQHAKSKEK
-416 AEVPTKTEPT
+416 AEPVLSAE
-426 LTADEIKKLAIDAV
+426 EIKKLAIDAV

-480 NQNSTKEVAT
+480 NQNTTKEVAAQ
-490 LAVKEALEQSKQA
+490 AVKEALEQSTKA

-508 QNTAKQAVQEAV
+508 QNSAKQAVAEAV

-540 IAAQAVKEALEQST
+540 IAAQAVREALEQSS
-554 KAQLEVSQNSARD
+554 KAQLEVNQNSARD

-588 NNSKSAAEQAV
+588 NNSKSVAEQAV

-611 QAKEATTQAVKDLK
+611 QAKDATTQAVKDLK
-625 ESVKAQLEQTQTSA
+625 ESVKAQLEKTQTSA
-639 KEAAALAAKT
+639 KEAATLAAKT

-655 KTQNENAQNSAKEAV
+655 KTQNENAQSSAKEAV

-691 AYEKNQAFNMS
+691 AYEKHQTFNMS
-702 FRGSAVAEYGSY
+702 FRGSAVADFGSY

-724 PDGVADYTNEDNT
+724 PNGVADYANGSNE
-737 VNNRNDLNTVNTEQK
+737 VNAKSDLNSVNTEQK
-752 AEALKEEF
+752 AEALKKEF
-760 LKSQANSTNEDIV
+760 LKSQAQDVREETAKDDATSFENTKVTDGIKTVGKADSTNTVSKSVTTEQKAFEFSTTNDDIINADTEDETYDVAVDKKNILS
-773 NEDSAQDDVALEE
+773 NEDDV
-786 ARTADGSKADVNKS
+786 K
-800 SDKQTASNTASK
+800 
-812 EATLTQ
+812 
-818 SEKTISKTESS
+818 
-829 QTKAPENNTV
+829 
-839 NDDAINTD
+839 
-847 TVDETANAVVDENI
+847 
-861 ADDVDSDEALADKNN
+861 SDEVLTDKNSLKDKESN
-876 LKNSSSSVKEPV
+876 LKEPV
-888 ANSVRDEVE
+888 ASTEIDELV
-897 TDADVVEAKG
+897 TDDNNVVAKD
-907 NEKIVADTK
+907 NEKLASDTK
-916 ASVKED
+916 ASVNTDKD
-922 NESSDTKE
+922 SDDILKLN
-930 QAQSSNTQN
+930 QISNTQN
-939 STVTSSTV
+939 GSVTSTEV
-947 TEDSPD
+947 TEETSEQPVTENNSGD
-953 KEVTGNINSENID
+953 KLS
-966 SENKLDNNLN
+966 
-976 NVLVNPIVSNDSA
+976 NVLVSPVVANDST
-989 ITDDSPIEL
+989 ITDDSPIEI
-998 ESTFTIPKDN
+998 ETTFTIPKDN
-1008 VAGDTSKVITPEEKA
+1008 VASDSSKVITPEEKA
-1023 LAHSAQEQAKL
+1023 LANSALEQAKAQSETVL
-1034 QDSAV
+1034 
-1039 SNKTA
+1039 NKP
-1044 TPDNSILSD
+1044 TPDNSVLHD
-1053 EDDIFKSGN
+1053 EDDIFKSN
-1062 ETLENSDV
+1062 DEKLENSDL

-1087 EGSDVETLPDE
+1087 EVSDVESLPDD
-1098 NLTATNG
+1098 NLSVTNG
-1105 TKNNLPS
+1105 TKNNLQGSDS
-1112 SDGASQ
+1112 SSK

-1137 DKVVPSDV
+1137 DQVVPSDV
-1145 KQDLSL
+1145 KQDLNI
-1151 EKKLTENSD
+1151 EKKLTDSAKEN
-1160 ETSDES
+1160 SDES

-1214 SIFGKKAV
+1214 SIFGKKTV
-1222 ETPNKTEETVSNA
+1222 ESPKNVAES
-1235 VATAPNLMNLISKG
+1235 VATPVATVPNLMTLMSKG

-1254 LMYTLKVQAN
+1254 LMYSLKVQAN

-1278 YLNKLEN
+1278 YLDKLEN

-1348 DATLDEMKESIE
+1348 DETLDEMKASID

-1370 LDETLEQIVRYQNPS
+1370 LDETLDQIVRYQNPN
-1385 KDNLP
+1385 KENLP

-1405 REGGFNARPVV
+1405 REGGFNARPVI
-1416 EEDGKKAWHLNFV
+1416 EEDGKKSWHLNFV
-1429 FDIEKLG
+1429 FDLENLG

-1447 ELKLSVVA
+1447 ELKISVVA

-1497 NDRPVVEVR
+1497 NERPVVEVR

>member
-8 LKTSVDKSNTDLNR
+8 LKTSVDKSNTDLNK
-22 TESGTKS
+22 TES
-29 ETQKAQIN
+29 ETQSGTAKAQIN

-42 KYVSVISK
+42 KYISVISK
-50 HKGLLAESQSRTFN
+50 HKGLLAESQARTFN

-77 SSIAKESYNEDSA
+77 SSIAKESYNKDSA
-90 IMGHY
+90 TMGHY

-141 KVLSEGTAAGQN
+141 KVLSEGTVAGQN

-191 SLRSKQATAEVLSA
+191 SLRSKQATAEVLAA
-205 SIAYVKSNQPEVLA
+205 SIAYVKSNQPEVLT

-233 GSTTPQVMTRYL
+233 GSTTPQIMTRYL

-250 EFPEDST
+250 EFPDDST
-257 YLDIFKQNKKAEEP
+257 YLDIFKQNKKVDEAE
-271 DENFKDDVSK
+271 DNFKDDVSK

-293 AALTARKG
+293 AALTARKS
-301 NLLNTKEEIGLDKS
+301 NLLSSKEEISLEKTVSTKADSPSAAANTADEKS
-315 TAVKTDTAV
+315 
-324 SDNKAAEEKPVEA
+324 VEA

-372 ATKPN
+372 AVKPN
-377 YSSDNEANNIELTKQ
+377 YTSGDSASNLELTNQ

-403 RLANRSSQNQTVK
+403 RIANNSNLQDQHAKSKEK
-416 AEVPTKTEPT
+416 AEPVLSAE
-426 LTADEIKKLAIDAV
+426 EIKKLAIDAV

-451 IEANQNAAKLAA
+451 IEANQNAAKLVA

-480 NQNSTKEVAT
+480 NQNTTKEVAAQ
-490 LAVKEALEQSKQA
+490 AVKEALEQSTKA

-508 QNTAKQAVQEAV
+508 QNSAKQAVAEAV

-540 IAAQAVKEALEQST
+540 IAAQAVREALEQSS

-588 NNSKSAAEQAV
+588 NNSKSVAEQAV

-605 FEESQS
+605 FEERQS
-611 QAKEATTQAVKDLK
+611 QAKDATTQAVKDLK
-625 ESVKAQLEQTQTSA
+625 ESVKAQLEKTQTSA
-639 KEAAALAAKT
+639 KEVATLAAKT

-655 KTQNENAQNSAKEAV
+655 KTQNENAQSSAKEAV

-691 AYEKNQAFNMS
+691 AYEKHQTFNMS
-702 FRGSAVAEYGSY
+702 FRGSAVADFGSY

-724 PDGVADYTNEDNT
+724 PDGVADYANGSNE
-737 VNNRNDLNTVNTEQK
+737 VNAKSDLNSVNTEQK

-760 LKSQANSTNEDIV
+760 LKSQAQDVREETAKDDATSFENTKVTDGIKTVGKADSTNTVSKSVTTKQKAFEFSTTNDDVINADTEDETYDV
-773 NEDSAQDDVALEE
+773 AVDEKNVLSNEDDV
-786 ARTADGSKADVNKS
+786 KS
-800 SDKQTASNTASK
+800 DEVLTDKNSLKDKASN
-812 EATLTQ
+812 L
-818 SEKTISKTESS
+818 
-829 QTKAPENNTV
+829 
-839 NDDAINTD
+839 
-847 TVDETANAVVDENI
+847 
-861 ADDVDSDEALADKNN
+861 
-876 LKNSSSSVKEPV
+876 KEPV
-888 ANSVRDEVE
+888 ASTEIDELV
-897 TDADVVEAKG
+897 TDDNNVVAKD
-907 NEKIVADTK
+907 NEKLASDTK
-916 ASVKED
+916 ASVNTYKD
-922 NESSDTKE
+922 SDDILKLN
-930 QAQSSNTQN
+930 QISNTQN
-939 STVTSSTV
+939 GSVASTEV
-947 TEDSPD
+947 TEETSEQPVTENNSGD
-953 KEVTGNINSENID
+953 KLS
-966 SENKLDNNLN
+966 
-976 NVLVNPIVSNDSA
+976 NVLVSPVVANDST
-989 ITDDSPIEL
+989 ITDDSPIEI
-998 ESTFTIPKDN
+998 ETTFTIPKDN
-1008 VAGDTSKVITPEEKA
+1008 VASDSSKVITPEEKA
-1023 LAHSAQEQAKL
+1023 LANSALEQAKAQSETVL
-1034 QDSAV
+1034 
-1039 SNKTA
+1039 NKP
-1044 TPDNSILSD
+1044 TPDNSVLHD
-1053 EDDIFKSGN
+1053 EDDIFKSN
-1062 ETLENSDV
+1062 DEKLENSDL

-1087 EGSDVETLPDE
+1087 EGSDVESLPDD
-1098 NLTATNG
+1098 NLSVTNG
-1105 TKNNLPS
+1105 TKNNLQGSDS
-1112 SDGASQ
+1112 SSK

-1137 DKVVPSDV
+1137 DQVVPSDV
-1145 KQDLSL
+1145 KQDLNI
-1151 EKKLTENSD
+1151 EKKLTDSAKENSD
-1160 ETSDES
+1160 ESP
-1166 TLTITKIPEKTP
+1166 LTITKIPEKTP

-1214 SIFGKKAV
+1214 SIFGKKTV
-1222 ETPNKTEETVSNA
+1222 ESPKNVAESVTTP
-1235 VATAPNLMNLISKG
+1235 VATVPNLMTLMSKG

-1254 LMYTLKVQAN
+1254 LMYSLKVQAN

-1278 YLNKLEN
+1278 YLDKLEN

-1348 DATLDEMKESIE
+1348 DETLDEMKASID

-1370 LDETLEQIVRYQNPS
+1370 LDETLDQIVRYQNPN
-1385 KDNLP
+1385 KENLP

-1405 REGGFNARPVV
+1405 REGGFNARPVI
-1416 EEDGKKAWHLNFV
+1416 EEDGKKSWHLNFV
-1429 FDIEKLG
+1429 FDLENLG

-1447 ELKLSVVA
+1447 ELKISVVA

>member
-8 LKTSVDKSNTDLNR
+8 LKTSVDKSNTDLNK
-22 TESGTKS
+22 TDS
-29 ETQKAQIN
+29 ETQSGTAKAQIN

-42 KYVSVISK
+42 KYISVISK
-50 HKGLLAESQSRTFN
+50 HKGLLAESQARTFN

-77 SSIAKESYNEDSA
+77 SSIAKESYNKDSA
-90 IMGHY
+90 MMGHY

-141 KVLSEGTAAGQN
+141 KVLSEGTVAGQN

-191 SLRSKQATAEVLSA
+191 SLRSKQATAEVLAA

-233 GSTTPQVMTRYL
+233 GSTTPQIMTRYL

-250 EFPEDST
+250 EFPDDST
-257 YLDIFKQNKKAEEP
+257 YLDIFKQNKKVDEAE
-271 DENFKDDVSK
+271 DNFKDDVSK

-293 AALTARKG
+293 AALTARKS
-301 NLLNTKEEIGLDKS
+301 NLLSSKEEISLEK
-315 TAVKTDTAV
+315 AV
-324 SDNKAAEEKPVEA
+324 STKADSPSAVANTADEKSVEA

-372 ATKPN
+372 AVKPN
-377 YSSDNEANNIELTKQ
+377 YTSDGSASNLELTNQ

-403 RLANRSSQNQTVK
+403 RIANNSNLQDQHAKSKEK
-416 AEVPTKTEPT
+416 AEPVLSAE
-426 LTADEIKKLAIDAV
+426 EIKKLAIDAV

-480 NQNSTKEVAT
+480 NQNTTKEVAAQ
-490 LAVKEALEQSKQA
+490 AVKEALEQSTKA

-508 QNTAKQAVQEAV
+508 QNSAKQAVAEAV

-540 IAAQAVKEALEQST
+540 IAAQAVREALEQSS

-588 NNSKSAAEQAV
+588 NNSKSVAEQAV

-611 QAKEATTQAVKDLK
+611 QAKDATTQAVKDLK
-625 ESVKAQLEQTQTSA
+625 ESVKAQLEKTQTSA
-639 KEAAALAAKT
+639 KEAATLAAKT

-655 KTQNENAQNSAKEAV
+655 KTQNENAQSSAKEAV

-678 EGSPLA
+678 EGSQLA

-691 AYEKNQAFNMS
+691 AYEKHQTFNMS
-702 FRGSAVAEYGSY
+702 FRGSAVADFGSY

-724 PDGVADYTNEDNT
+724 PDGVADYANGSNE
-737 VNNRNDLNTVNTEQK
+737 VNAKSDLNSVNTEQK

-760 LKSQANSTNEDIV
+760 LKSQAQDVREETAKDDATSFENTKVTDGIKTVGKANSTNTVSKSVTTEQKAFEFSTTNDDVINADTEDETYDV
-773 NEDSAQDDVALEE
+773 AVDEKNVLTNED
-786 ARTADGSKADVNKS
+786 
-800 SDKQTASNTASK
+800 
-812 EATLTQ
+812 
-818 SEKTISKTESS
+818 
-829 QTKAPENNTV
+829 
-839 NDDAINTD
+839 
-847 TVDETANAVVDENI
+847 NI
-861 ADDVDSDEALADKNN
+861 ASDEVLTDQNN
-876 LKNSSSSVKEPV
+876 LKDKASNLKEPV
-888 ANSVRDEVE
+888 ANTESEEFE
-897 TDADVVEAKG
+897 TDDNNAVAKD
-907 NEKIVADTK
+907 NEKIASDTK
-916 ASVKED
+916 ASVNSD
-922 NESSDTKE
+922 NDSDDILDPN
-930 QAQSSNTQN
+930 QISNTQN
-939 STVTSSTV
+939 SSVVSTGV
-947 TEDSPD
+947 TEETSEQP
-953 KEVTGNINSENID
+953 VTGNNSGD
-966 SENKLDNNLN
+966 PLS
-976 NVLVNPIVSNDSA
+976 NVLVSPVVANDTT
-989 ITDDSPIEL
+989 ITDDSPIEI
-998 ESTFTIPKDN
+998 ETTFTIPKDN
-1008 VAGDTSKVITPEEKA
+1008 AASDSSKVITPEEKA
-1023 LAHSAQEQAKL
+1023 LANSALEQAKAQSETVL
-1034 QDSAV
+1034 
-1039 SNKTA
+1039 NKP
-1044 TPDNSILSD
+1044 TPDNSVLHD
-1053 EDDIFKSGN
+1053 EDDIFKSN
-1062 ETLENSDV
+1062 DEKLENSDL

-1087 EGSDVETLPDE
+1087 EGSDVESLPDD
-1098 NLTATNG
+1098 NLSVTNG
-1105 TKNNLPS
+1105 TKNDLQGADS
-1112 SDGASQ
+1112 SSK

-1137 DKVVPSDV
+1137 DQVVPSDV
-1145 KQDLSL
+1145 KQDLNI
-1151 EKKLTENSD
+1151 EKKLTDSAKEN
-1160 ETSDES
+1160 SDES

-1202 VKEKTGFFSKIA
+1202 VKEKTGLFSKIA
-1214 SIFGKKAV
+1214 SIFGKKTV
-1222 ETPNKTEETVSNA
+1222 ESPKNVAESVTTP
-1235 VATAPNLMNLISKG
+1235 VATVPNLMTLMSKG

-1254 LMYTLKVQAN
+1254 LMYSLKVQAN

-1278 YLNKLEN
+1278 YLDKLEN

-1348 DATLDEMKESIE
+1348 DETLDEMKASID

-1370 LDETLEQIVRYQNPS
+1370 LDETLDQIVRYQNPN
-1385 KDNLP
+1385 KENLP

-1405 REGGFNARPVV
+1405 REGGFNARPVI
-1416 EEDGKKAWHLNFV
+1416 EEDGKKSWHLNFV
-1429 FDIEKLG
+1429 FDLENLG

-1447 ELKLSVVA
+1447 ELKISVVA

>member
-8 LKTSVDKSNTDLNR
+8 LKTSVDKSNTDLNK
-22 TESGTKS
+22 TES
-29 ETQKAQIN
+29 ETQSGTAKAQIN

-42 KYVSVISK
+42 KYISVISK
-50 HKGLLAESQSRTFN
+50 HKGLLAESQARTFN

-77 SSIAKESYNEDSA
+77 SSIAKESYNKDSA
-90 IMGHY
+90 MMGHY

-127 DAASV
+127 DVASV

-141 KVLSEGTAAGQN
+141 KVLSEGTVAGQN

-191 SLRSKQATAEVLSA
+191 SLRSKQATAEVLAA
-205 SIAYVKSNQPEVLA
+205 SIAYVKSNQPEVLT

-227 IVKPKP
+227 IVKTKP
-233 GSTTPQVMTRYL
+233 GSTTPQIMTRYL

-250 EFPEDST
+250 EFPDDST
-257 YLDIFKQNKKAEEP
+257 YLDIFKQNKKVDEAE
-271 DENFKDDVSK
+271 DNFKDDVSK

-293 AALTARKG
+293 AALTARKS
-301 NLLNTKEEIGLDKS
+301 NLLSSKEEISLEK
-315 TAVKTDTAV
+315 AV
-324 SDNKAAEEKPVEA
+324 STKADSPSAVANTADEKSVEA

-372 ATKPN
+372 AVKPN
-377 YSSDNEANNIELTKQ
+377 YTSDGSASNLELTNQ

-403 RLANRSSQNQTVK
+403 RIANNSNLQDQHAKSKEK
-416 AEVPTKTEPT
+416 AEPVLSAE
-426 LTADEIKKLAIDAV
+426 EIKKLAIDAV

-451 IEANQNAAKLAA
+451 IEA
-463 TEAVN
+463 
-468 ALKESVLSKFEA
+468 S
-480 NQNSTKEVAT
+480 QNS
-490 LAVKEALEQSKQA
+490 
-503 QLEAS
+503 
-508 QNTAKQAVQEAV
+508 AKQAVAEAV

-540 IAAQAVKEALEQST
+540 IAAQAVREALEQSS

-588 NNSKSAAEQAV
+588 NNSKSVAEQAV

-611 QAKEATTQAVKDLK
+611 QAKDATTQAVKDLK
-625 ESVKAQLEQTQTSA
+625 ESVKAQLEKTQTSA
-639 KEAAALAAKT
+639 KEVATLAAKT

-655 KTQNENAQNSAKEAV
+655 KTQNENAQSSAKEAV

-678 EGSPLA
+678 EGSQLA

-691 AYEKNQAFNMS
+691 AYEKHQTFNMS
-702 FRGSAVAEYGSY
+702 FRGSAVADFGSY

-724 PDGVADYTNEDNT
+724 PDGVADYANGSNE
-737 VNNRNDLNTVNTEQK
+737 VNAKSDLNSVNTEQK

-760 LKSQANSTNEDIV
+760 LKSQAQDVREETAKDDATSFENTKVTDGIKTVGKADSTNTVSKSVTTEQKAFEFSTTNDDVINADTEDETYDV
-773 NEDSAQDDVALEE
+773 AVDEKNVLSNEDDV
-786 ARTADGSKADVNKS
+786 KS
-800 SDKQTASNTASK
+800 DEVLTDKNSLKDKASN
-812 EATLTQ
+812 L
-818 SEKTISKTESS
+818 
-829 QTKAPENNTV
+829 
-839 NDDAINTD
+839 
-847 TVDETANAVVDENI
+847 
-861 ADDVDSDEALADKNN
+861 
-876 LKNSSSSVKEPV
+876 KEPV
-888 ANSVRDEVE
+888 ASTEIDELV
-897 TDADVVEAKG
+897 TDDNNAVAKG
-907 NEKIVADTK
+907 NEKLA
-916 ASVKED
+916 
-922 NESSDTKE
+922 SDTKE
-930 QAQSSNTQN
+930 SVNTDKDSDDILKLNQISNTQN
-939 STVTSSTV
+939 GSVASTEV
-947 TEDSPD
+947 TEETSEQPVTENNSGD
-953 KEVTGNINSENID
+953 KLS
-966 SENKLDNNLN
+966 
-976 NVLVNPIVSNDSA
+976 NVLVSPVVANDST
-989 ITDDSPIEL
+989 ITDDSPIEI
-998 ESTFTIPKDN
+998 ETTFTIPKDN
-1008 VAGDTSKVITPEEKA
+1008 VASDSSKVITPEEKA
-1023 LAHSAQEQAKL
+1023 LANSALEQAKAQSETVL
-1034 QDSAV
+1034 
-1039 SNKTA
+1039 NKP
-1044 TPDNSILSD
+1044 TPDNSVLHD
-1053 EDDIFKSGN
+1053 EDDIFKSN
-1062 ETLENSDV
+1062 DEKLENSDL

-1087 EGSDVETLPDE
+1087 EGSDVESLPDDT
-1098 NLTATNG
+1098 LSVTNG
-1105 TKNNLPS
+1105 TKNNLQGADS
-1112 SDGASQ
+1112 SSK

-1137 DKVVPSDV
+1137 DQVVPSDV
-1145 KQDLSL
+1145 KQDLNI
-1151 EKKLTENSD
+1151 EKKLTDSAKEN
-1160 ETSDES
+1160 SDES

-1178 GAAAITQGQSE
+1178 GAAAITQGQRE

-1214 SIFGKKAV
+1214 SIFGKKTV
-1222 ETPNKTEETVSNA
+1222 ESPKNVAESVTTP
-1235 VATAPNLMNLISKG
+1235 VATVPNLMTLMSKG

-1254 LMYTLKVQAN
+1254 LMYSLKVQAN

-1278 YLNKLEN
+1278 YLDKLEN

-1348 DATLDEMKESIE
+1348 DETLDEMKASID

-1370 LDETLEQIVRYQNPS
+1370 LDETLDQIVRYQNPN
-1385 KDNLP
+1385 KENLP

-1405 REGGFNARPVV
+1405 REGGFNARPVI
-1416 EEDGKKAWHLNFV
+1416 EEDGKKSWHLNFV
-1429 FDIEKLG
+1429 FDLENLG

-1447 ELKLSVVA
+1447 ELKISVVA

>member
-8 LKTSVDKSNTDLNR
+8 LKTSVDKSNTDLNK
-22 TESGTKS
+22 TES
-29 ETQKAQIN
+29 ETQSGTAKAQIN

-42 KYVSVISK
+42 KYISVISK
-50 HKGLLAESQSRTFN
+50 HKGLLAESQARTFN

-77 SSIAKESYNEDSA
+77 SSIAKESYNKDSA
-90 IMGHY
+90 MMGHY

-141 KVLSEGTAAGQN
+141 KVLSEGTVAGQN

-191 SLRSKQATAEVLSA
+191 SLRSKQATAEVLAA
-205 SIAYVKSNQPEVLA
+205 SIAYVKSNQPEVLT

-233 GSTTPQVMTRYL
+233 GSTTPQIMTRYL

-250 EFPEDST
+250 EFPDDST
-257 YLDIFKQNKKAEEP
+257 YLDIFKQNKKVDEAE
-271 DENFKDDVSK
+271 DNFKDDVSK

-293 AALTARKG
+293 AALTARKS
-301 NLLNTKEEIGLDKS
+301 NLLSSKEEISLEKTVSTKAYSPSAAANTADEKS
-315 TAVKTDTAV
+315 
-324 SDNKAAEEKPVEA
+324 VEA

-372 ATKPN
+372 AVKPN
-377 YSSDNEANNIELTKQ
+377 YTSDDSASNLELTNQ

-403 RLANRSSQNQTVK
+403 RIANNSNLQDQHAKSKEK
-416 AEVPTKTEPT
+416 AEPVLSAE
-426 LTADEIKKLAIDAV
+426 EIKKLAIDAV

-480 NQNSTKEVAT
+480 NQNTTKEVAAQ
-490 LAVKEALEQSKQA
+490 AVKEALEQSTKA

-508 QNTAKQAVQEAV
+508 QNSAKQAVAEAV

-540 IAAQAVKEALEQST
+540 IAAQAVREALEQSS
-554 KAQLEVSQNSARD
+554 KAQLEVNQNSARD

-588 NNSKSAAEQAV
+588 NNSKSVAEQAV

-611 QAKEATTQAVKDLK
+611 QAKDATTQAVKDLK
-625 ESVKAQLEQTQTSA
+625 ESVKAQLEKTQTSA
-639 KEAAALAAKT
+639 KEAATLAAKT

-655 KTQNENAQNSAKEAV
+655 KTQNENAQSSAKEAV

-691 AYEKNQAFNMS
+691 AYEKHQTFNMS
-702 FRGSAVAEYGSY
+702 FRGSAVADFGSY

-724 PDGVADYTNEDNT
+724 PNGVADYANGSNE
-737 VNNRNDLNTVNTEQK
+737 VNAKSDLNSVNTEQK
-752 AEALKEEF
+752 AEALKKEF
-760 LKSQANSTNEDIV
+760 LKSQAQDVREETAKDDATSFENTKVTDGIKTVGKADSTNTVSKSVTTEQKAFEFSTTNDDIINADTEDETYDVAVDKKNILS
-773 NEDSAQDDVALEE
+773 NEDDV
-786 ARTADGSKADVNKS
+786 K
-800 SDKQTASNTASK
+800 
-812 EATLTQ
+812 
-818 SEKTISKTESS
+818 
-829 QTKAPENNTV
+829 
-839 NDDAINTD
+839 
-847 TVDETANAVVDENI
+847 
-861 ADDVDSDEALADKNN
+861 SDEVLTDKNSLKDKESN
-876 LKNSSSSVKEPV
+876 LKEPV
-888 ANSVRDEVE
+888 ASTEIDELV
-897 TDADVVEAKG
+897 TDDNNVVAKD
-907 NEKIVADTK
+907 NEKLASDTK
-916 ASVKED
+916 ASVNTDKD
-922 NESSDTKE
+922 SDDILKLN
-930 QAQSSNTQN
+930 QISNTQN
-939 STVTSSTV
+939 GSVTSTEV
-947 TEDSPD
+947 TEETSEQPVTENNSGD
-953 KEVTGNINSENID
+953 KLS
-966 SENKLDNNLN
+966 
-976 NVLVNPIVSNDSA
+976 NVLVSPVVANDST
-989 ITDDSPIEL
+989 ITDDSPIEI
-998 ESTFTIPKDN
+998 ETTFTIPKDN
-1008 VAGDTSKVITPEEKA
+1008 VASDSSKVITPEEKA
-1023 LAHSAQEQAKL
+1023 LANSALEQAKAQSETVL
-1034 QDSAV
+1034 
-1039 SNKTA
+1039 NKP
-1044 TPDNSILSD
+1044 TPDNSVLHD
-1053 EDDIFKSGN
+1053 EDDIFKSN
-1062 ETLENSDV
+1062 DEKLENSDL

-1087 EGSDVETLPDE
+1087 EVSDVESLPDD
-1098 NLTATNG
+1098 NLSVTNG
-1105 TKNNLPS
+1105 TKNNLQGSDS
-1112 SDGASQ
+1112 SSK

-1137 DKVVPSDV
+1137 DQVVPSDV
-1145 KQDLSL
+1145 KQDLNI
-1151 EKKLTENSD
+1151 EKKLTDSAKEN
-1160 ETSDES
+1160 SDES

-1214 SIFGKKAV
+1214 SIFGKKTV
-1222 ETPNKTEETVSNA
+1222 ESPKNVAES
-1235 VATAPNLMNLISKG
+1235 VATPVATVPNLMTLMSKG

-1254 LMYTLKVQAN
+1254 LMYSLKVQAN

-1278 YLNKLEN
+1278 YLDKLEN

-1348 DATLDEMKESIE
+1348 DETLDEMKASID

-1370 LDETLEQIVRYQNPS
+1370 LDETLDQIVRYQNPN
-1385 KDNLP
+1385 KENLP

-1405 REGGFNARPVV
+1405 REGGFNARPVI
-1416 EEDGKKAWHLNFV
+1416 EEDGKKSWHLNFV
-1429 FDIEKLG
+1429 FDLENLG

-1447 ELKLSVVA
+1447 ELKISVVA

>member
-8 LKTSVDKSNTDLNR
+8 LKTSVDKSNTDLNK
-22 TESGTKS
+22 TES
-29 ETQKAQIN
+29 ETQSGTAKAQIN

-42 KYVSVISK
+42 KYISVISK
-50 HKGLLAESQSRTFN
+50 HKGLLAESQARTFN

-77 SSIAKESYNEDSA
+77 SSIAKESYNKDSA
-90 IMGHY
+90 MMGHY

-141 KVLSEGTAAGQN
+141 KVLSEGTVAGQN

-191 SLRSKQATAEVLSA
+191 SLRSKQATAEVLAA

-233 GSTTPQVMTRYL
+233 GSTTPQIMTRYL

-250 EFPEDST
+250 EFPDDST
-257 YLDIFKQNKKAEEP
+257 YLDIFKQNKKVDEAE
-271 DENFKDDVSK
+271 DNFKDDVSK

-293 AALTARKG
+293 AALTARKS
-301 NLLNTKEEIGLDKS
+301 NLLSSKEEISLEK
-315 TAVKTDTAV
+315 AV
-324 SDNKAAEEKPVEA
+324 STKADSPSAVANTADEKSVEA

-372 ATKPN
+372 AVKPN
-377 YSSDNEANNIELTKQ
+377 YPSDDSASNLELTNQ

-403 RLANRSSQNQTVK
+403 RIANNSNLQDQHTKAQAK
-416 AEVPTKTEPT
+416 AEPVLSAE
-426 LTADEIKKLAIDAV
+426 EIKKLAIDAV

-480 NQNSTKEVAT
+480 NQNTTKEVAAQ
-490 LAVKEALEQSKQA
+490 AVKEALEQSTKA

-508 QNTAKQAVQEAV
+508 QNSAKQAVAEAV

-540 IAAQAVKEALEQST
+540 IAAQAVREALEQSS

-588 NNSKSAAEQAV
+588 NNSKSVAEQAV

-611 QAKEATTQAVKDLK
+611 QAKDATTQAVKDLK
-625 ESVKAQLEQTQTSA
+625 ESVKAQLEKTQTSA
-639 KEAAALAAKT
+639 KEAATLAAKT

-655 KTQNENAQNSAKEAV
+655 KTQNENAQSSAKEAV

-678 EGSPLA
+678 EGSQLA

-691 AYEKNQAFNMS
+691 AYEKHQTFNMS
-702 FRGSAVAEYGSY
+702 FRGSAVADFGSY

-724 PDGVADYTNEDNT
+724 PDGVADYANGSNE
-737 VNNRNDLNTVNTEQK
+737 VNAKSDLNSVNTEQK

-760 LKSQANSTNEDIV
+760 LKSQAQDVREETAKDDATSFENKKVTDGIKTVGKANSTNTVSKSVTTEQKAFEFSTTNDDVINADTEDETYDV
-773 NEDSAQDDVALEE
+773 AVDEKNVLSNEDDV
-786 ARTADGSKADVNKS
+786 KS
-800 SDKQTASNTASK
+800 DEVLTDQNSLKDKASN
-812 EATLTQ
+812 L
-818 SEKTISKTESS
+818 
-829 QTKAPENNTV
+829 
-839 NDDAINTD
+839 
-847 TVDETANAVVDENI
+847 
-861 ADDVDSDEALADKNN
+861 
-876 LKNSSSSVKEPV
+876 KEPV
-888 ANSVRDEVE
+888 ASTEIDELV
-897 TDADVVEAKG
+897 TDDNNAVAKG
-907 NEKIVADTK
+907 NEKLA
-916 ASVKED
+916 
-922 NESSDTKE
+922 SDTKE
-930 QAQSSNTQN
+930 SVNTDKDSDDILKLNQISNTQN
-939 STVTSSTV
+939 GSVASTEV
-947 TEDSPD
+947 TEETSEQPVTENNSGD
-953 KEVTGNINSENID
+953 KLS
-966 SENKLDNNLN
+966 
-976 NVLVNPIVSNDSA
+976 NVLVSPVVANDST
-989 ITDDSPIEL
+989 ITDDSPIEI
-998 ESTFTIPKDN
+998 ETTFTIPKDN
-1008 VAGDTSKVITPEEKA
+1008 VASDSSKVITPEEKA
-1023 LAHSAQEQAKL
+1023 LANSALEQAKAQSETVL
-1034 QDSAV
+1034 
-1039 SNKTA
+1039 NKP
-1044 TPDNSILSD
+1044 TPDNSVLHD
-1053 EDDIFKSGN
+1053 EDDIFKSN
-1062 ETLENSDV
+1062 DEKLENSDL

-1087 EGSDVETLPDE
+1087 EGSDVESLPDD
-1098 NLTATNG
+1098 NLSVTNG
-1105 TKNNLPS
+1105 TKNDLQGADS
-1112 SDGASQ
+1112 SSK

-1137 DKVVPSDV
+1137 DQVVPSDV
-1145 KQDLSL
+1145 KQDLNI
-1151 EKKLTENSD
+1151 EKKLTDSAKEN
-1160 ETSDES
+1160 SDES

-1202 VKEKTGFFSKIA
+1202 VKEKTGLFSKIA
-1214 SIFGKKAV
+1214 SIFGKKTV
-1222 ETPNKTEETVSNA
+1222 ESPKNVAESVTTP
-1235 VATAPNLMNLISKG
+1235 VATVPNLMTLMSKG

-1254 LMYTLKVQAN
+1254 LMYSLKVQAN

-1278 YLNKLEN
+1278 YLDKLEN

-1348 DATLDEMKESIE
+1348 DETLDEMKASID

-1370 LDETLEQIVRYQNPS
+1370 LDETLDQIVRYQNPN
-1385 KDNLP
+1385 KENLP

-1405 REGGFNARPVV
+1405 REGGFNARPVI
-1416 EEDGKKAWHLNFV
+1416 EEDGKKSWHLNFV
-1429 FDIEKLG
+1429 FDLENLG

-1447 ELKLSVVA
+1447 ELKISVVA

>member
-8 LKTSVDKSNTDLNR
+8 LKTSVDKSNTDLNK
-22 TESGTKS
+22 TES
-29 ETQKAQIN
+29 ETQSGTAKAQIN

-42 KYVSVISK
+42 KYISVISK
-50 HKGLLAESQSRTFN
+50 HKGLLAESQARTFN

-77 SSIAKESYNEDSA
+77 SSIAKESYNKDSA
-90 IMGHY
+90 MMGHY

-141 KVLSEGTAAGQN
+141 KVLSEGTVAGQN

-191 SLRSKQATAEVLSA
+191 SLRSKQATAEVLAA
-205 SIAYVKSNQPEVLA
+205 SIAYVKSNQPEVLT

-233 GSTTPQVMTRYL
+233 GSTTPQIMTRYL

-250 EFPEDST
+250 EFPDDST
-257 YLDIFKQNKKAEEP
+257 YLDIFKQNKKVDEAE
-271 DENFKDDVSK
+271 DNFKDDVSK

-293 AALTARKG
+293 AALTARKS
-301 NLLNTKEEIGLDKS
+301 NLLSSKEEISLEKTVSTKADSPSAAANTADEKS
-315 TAVKTDTAV
+315 
-324 SDNKAAEEKPVEA
+324 VEA

-372 ATKPN
+372 AVKPN
-377 YSSDNEANNIELTKQ
+377 YTSDDSASNLELTNQ

-403 RLANRSSQNQTVK
+403 RIANNSNLQDQHAKSKEK
-416 AEVPTKTEPT
+416 AEPVLSAE
-426 LTADEIKKLAIDAV
+426 EIKKLAIDAV

-480 NQNSTKEVAT
+480 NQNTTKEVAAQ
-490 LAVKEALEQSKQA
+490 AVKEALEQSTKA

-508 QNTAKQAVQEAV
+508 QNSAKQAVAEAV

-540 IAAQAVKEALEQST
+540 IAAQAVREALEQSS
-554 KAQLEVSQNSARD
+554 KAQLEVNQNSARD

-575 LKESVLSKLTDNE
+575 LKETVLSKLTDNE
-588 NNSKSAAEQAV
+588 NNSKSVAEQAV

-611 QAKEATTQAVKDLK
+611 QAKDATTQAVKDLK
-625 ESVKAQLEQTQTSA
+625 ESVKAQLEKTQTSA
-639 KEAAALAAKT
+639 KEAATLAAKT

-655 KTQNENAQNSAKEAV
+655 KTQNENAQSSAKEAV

-691 AYEKNQAFNMS
+691 AYEKHQTFNMS
-702 FRGSAVAEYGSY
+702 FRGSAVADFGSY

-724 PDGVADYTNEDNT
+724 PNGVADYANGSNE
-737 VNNRNDLNTVNTEQK
+737 VNAKSDLNSVNTEQK
-752 AEALKEEF
+752 AEALKKEF
-760 LKSQANSTNEDIV
+760 LKSQAQDVREETAKDDATSFENTKVTDGIKTVGKADSTNTVSKSVTTEQKAFEFSTTNDDIINADTEDETYDVAVDKKNILS
-773 NEDSAQDDVALEE
+773 NEDDV
-786 ARTADGSKADVNKS
+786 K
-800 SDKQTASNTASK
+800 
-812 EATLTQ
+812 
-818 SEKTISKTESS
+818 
-829 QTKAPENNTV
+829 
-839 NDDAINTD
+839 
-847 TVDETANAVVDENI
+847 
-861 ADDVDSDEALADKNN
+861 SDEVLTDKNSLKDKESN
-876 LKNSSSSVKEPV
+876 LKEPV
-888 ANSVRDEVE
+888 ASTEIDELV
-897 TDADVVEAKG
+897 TDDNNVVAKE
-907 NEKIVADTK
+907 NEKLASDTK
-916 ASVKED
+916 ASVNTDKD
-922 NESSDTKE
+922 SDDILKLN
-930 QAQSSNTQN
+930 QISNTQN
-939 STVTSSTV
+939 GSVTSTEV
-947 TEDSPD
+947 TEETSEQPVTENNSGD
-953 KEVTGNINSENID
+953 KLS
-966 SENKLDNNLN
+966 
-976 NVLVNPIVSNDSA
+976 NVLVSPVVANDST
-989 ITDDSPIEL
+989 ITDDSPIEI
-998 ESTFTIPKDN
+998 ETTFTIPKDN
-1008 VAGDTSKVITPEEKA
+1008 VASDSSKVITPEEKA
-1023 LAHSAQEQAKL
+1023 LANSALEQAKAQSETVL
-1034 QDSAV
+1034 
-1039 SNKTA
+1039 NKP
-1044 TPDNSILSD
+1044 TPDNSVLHD
-1053 EDDIFKSGN
+1053 EDDIFKSN
-1062 ETLENSDV
+1062 DEKLENSDL

-1087 EGSDVETLPDE
+1087 EVSDVESLPDD
-1098 NLTATNG
+1098 NLSVTNG
-1105 TKNNLPS
+1105 TKNNLQGSDS
-1112 SDGASQ
+1112 SSK

-1137 DKVVPSDV
+1137 DQVVPSDV
-1145 KQDLSL
+1145 KQDLNI
-1151 EKKLTENSD
+1151 EKKLTDSAKEN
-1160 ETSDES
+1160 SDES

-1214 SIFGKKAV
+1214 SIFGKKTV
-1222 ETPNKTEETVSNA
+1222 ESPKNVAES
-1235 VATAPNLMNLISKG
+1235 VATPVATVPNLMTLMSKG

-1254 LMYTLKVQAN
+1254 LMYSLKVQAN

-1278 YLNKLEN
+1278 YLDKLEN

-1348 DATLDEMKESIE
+1348 DETLDEMKASID

-1370 LDETLEQIVRYQNPS
+1370 LDETLDQIVRYQNPN
-1385 KDNLP
+1385 KENLP

-1405 REGGFNARPVV
+1405 REGGFNARPVI
-1416 EEDGKKAWHLNFV
+1416 EEDGKKSWHLNFV
-1429 FDIEKLG
+1429 FDLENLG

-1447 ELKLSVVA
+1447 ELKISVVA

>member
-8 LKTSVDKSNTDLNR
+8 LKTSVDKSNTDLNK
-22 TESGTKS
+22 TES
-29 ETQKAQIN
+29 ETQSGTAKAQIN

-42 KYVSVISK
+42 KYISVISK
-50 HKGLLAESQSRTFN
+50 HKGLLAESQARTFN

-77 SSIAKESYNEDSA
+77 SSIAKESYNKDSA
-90 IMGHY
+90 MMGHY

-141 KVLSEGTAAGQN
+141 KVLSEGTVAGQN

-191 SLRSKQATAEVLSA
+191 SLRSKQATAEVLAA
-205 SIAYVKSNQPEVLA
+205 SIAYVKSNQPEVLI

-233 GSTTPQVMTRYL
+233 GSTTPQIMTRYL

-250 EFPEDST
+250 EFPDDST
-257 YLDIFKQNKKAEEP
+257 YLDIFKQNKKVDEAE
-271 DENFKDDVSK
+271 DNFKDDVSK

-293 AALTARKG
+293 AALTARKS
-301 NLLNTKEEIGLDKS
+301 NLLSSKEEISLEK
-315 TAVKTDTAV
+315 AV
-324 SDNKAAEEKPVEA
+324 STKADSPSAVANTADEKSVEA

-372 ATKPN
+372 AVKPN
-377 YSSDNEANNIELTKQ
+377 YTSDGSASNLELTNQ

-403 RLANRSSQNQTVK
+403 RIANNSNLQDQHAKSKEK
-416 AEVPTKTEPT
+416 AEPVLSAE
-426 LTADEIKKLAIDAV
+426 EIKKLAIDAV

-480 NQNSTKEVAT
+480 NQNTTKEVAAQ
-490 LAVKEALEQSKQA
+490 AVKEALEQSTKA

-508 QNTAKQAVQEAV
+508 QNSAKQAVAEAV

-540 IAAQAVKEALEQST
+540 IAAQAVREALEQSS

-588 NNSKSAAEQAV
+588 NNSKSVAEQVV

-611 QAKEATTQAVKDLK
+611 QAKDATTQAVKDLK
-625 ESVKAQLEQTQTSA
+625 ESVKAQLEKTQTSA
-639 KEAAALAAKT
+639 KEAATLAAKT

-655 KTQNENAQNSAKEAV
+655 KTQNENAQSSAKEAV

-691 AYEKNQAFNMS
+691 AYEKHQTFNMS
-702 FRGSAVAEYGSY
+702 FRGSAVADFGSY
-714 NMGPTLSVKI
+714 NMRPTLSVNI
-724 PDGVADYTNEDNT
+724 PDGVADYANGSNE
-737 VNNRNDLNTVNTEQK
+737 VNAKSDLNSVNTEQK

-760 LKSQANSTNEDIV
+760 LKSQSQDVREETAKDDATSFENTKVTDGIKTVGKADSTNAVSKSVTTEQKAFEFSTT
-773 NEDSAQDDVALEE
+773 NDDVIN
-786 ARTADGSKADVNKS
+786 ADTEDETYDVAVDEKNVLSNEYDVKS
-800 SDKQTASNTASK
+800 DEVLTDKNSLKDKASN
-812 EATLTQ
+812 L
-818 SEKTISKTESS
+818 
-829 QTKAPENNTV
+829 
-839 NDDAINTD
+839 
-847 TVDETANAVVDENI
+847 
-861 ADDVDSDEALADKNN
+861 
-876 LKNSSSSVKEPV
+876 KEPV
-888 ANSVRDEVE
+888 ASTEIDELV
-897 TDADVVEAKG
+897 TDDNNVVAKD
-907 NEKIVADTK
+907 NEKLASDTK
-916 ASVKED
+916 ASVNTDKD
-922 NESSDTKE
+922 SDDILKLN
-930 QAQSSNTQN
+930 QISNTQN
-939 STVTSSTV
+939 GSVASTEV
-947 TEDSPD
+947 TEETSEQPVTENNSGD
-953 KEVTGNINSENID
+953 KLS
-966 SENKLDNNLN
+966 
-976 NVLVNPIVSNDSA
+976 NVLVSPVVANDST
-989 ITDDSPIEL
+989 ITDDSPIEI
-998 ESTFTIPKDN
+998 ETTFTIPKDN
-1008 VAGDTSKVITPEEKA
+1008 VASNSSKVITPEEKA
-1023 LAHSAQEQAKL
+1023 LANSALEQAKAQNETVL
-1034 QDSAV
+1034 
-1039 SNKTA
+1039 NKP
-1044 TPDNSILSD
+1044 TPDNSVLHD
-1053 EDDIFKSGN
+1053 EDDIFKSN
-1062 ETLENSDV
+1062 DEKLENSDL

-1087 EGSDVETLPDE
+1087 EGSDVESLPDD
-1098 NLTATNG
+1098 NLSVTNG
-1105 TKNNLPS
+1105 TKNNLQGSDS
-1112 SDGASQ
+1112 SSK

-1137 DKVVPSDV
+1137 DQVVPSDV
-1145 KQDLSL
+1145 KQDLNI
-1151 EKKLTENSD
+1151 EKKLTDSAKEN
-1160 ETSDES
+1160 SDES

-1214 SIFGKKAV
+1214 SIFGKKTV
-1222 ETPNKTEETVSNA
+1222 ESPKNVAERVTTP
-1235 VATAPNLMNLISKG
+1235 VATAPNLMTLMSKG

-1254 LMYTLKVQAN
+1254 LMYSLKVQAN

-1278 YLNKLEN
+1278 YLDKLEN

-1348 DATLDEMKESIE
+1348 DETLDEMKASID

-1370 LDETLEQIVRYQNPS
+1370 LDETLDQIVRYQNPN
-1385 KDNLP
+1385 KENLP

-1405 REGGFNARPVV
+1405 REGGFNARPVI
-1416 EEDGKKAWHLNFV
+1416 EEDGKKSWHLNFV
-1429 FDIEKLG
+1429 FDLENLG

-1447 ELKLSVVA
+1447 ELKISVVA

>member
-8 LKTSVDKSNTDLNR
+8 LKTSVDKSNTDLNK
-22 TESGTKS
+22 TES
-29 ETQKAQIN
+29 ETQSGTAKAQIN

-42 KYVSVISK
+42 KYISVISK
-50 HKGLLAESQSRTFN
+50 HKGLLAESQARTFN

-77 SSIAKESYNEDSA
+77 SSIAKESYNKDSA
-90 IMGHY
+90 MMGHY

-132 LESDLKNLP
+132 LDSDLKNLP
-141 KVLSEGTAAGQN
+141 KVLYVGTVACQN

-191 SLRSKQATAEVLSA
+191 SLRSKQATAEVLAA
-205 SIAYVKSNQPEVLA
+205 SIAYVKSNQPEVLT

-233 GSTTPQVMTRYL
+233 GSTTPQIMTRYL

-250 EFPEDST
+250 EFPDDST
-257 YLDIFKQNKKAEEP
+257 YLDIFKQNKKVDEAE
-271 DENFKDDVSK
+271 DNFKDDVSK

-293 AALTARKG
+293 AALTARKS
-301 NLLNTKEEIGLDKS
+301 NLLSSKEEISLEKTVSTKADSPSAAANTADEKS
-315 TAVKTDTAV
+315 
-324 SDNKAAEEKPVEA
+324 VEA

-372 ATKPN
+372 AVKPN
-377 YSSDNEANNIELTKQ
+377 YTSDDSVSNLELTNQ

-403 RLANRSSQNQTVK
+403 RIANNSNLQDQHAKSKEK
-416 AEVPTKTEPT
+416 AEPVLSAE
-426 LTADEIKKLAIDAV
+426 EIKKLAIDAV

-480 NQNSTKEVAT
+480 NQNTTKEVAAQ
-490 LAVKEALEQSKQA
+490 AVKEALEQSTKA

-508 QNTAKQAVQEAV
+508 QNSAKQAVAEAV

-540 IAAQAVKEALEQST
+540 IAAQAVREALEQSS

-588 NNSKSAAEQAV
+588 NNSKSVAEQVV

-611 QAKEATTQAVKDLK
+611 QAKDATTQAVKDLK
-625 ESVKAQLEQTQTSA
+625 ESVKAQLEKTQTSA
-639 KEAAALAAKT
+639 KEAATLAAKT

-655 KTQNENAQNSAKEAV
+655 KTQNENAQSSAKEAV

-678 EGSPLA
+678 EGSSLA

-691 AYEKNQAFNMS
+691 AYEKHQTFNMS
-702 FRGSAVAEYGSY
+702 FRGSAVADFGSY

-724 PDGVADYTNEDNT
+724 PDGVADYANGSNE
-737 VNNRNDLNTVNTEQK
+737 VNAKSDLNSVNTEQK

-760 LKSQANSTNEDIV
+760 LKSQA
-773 NEDSAQDDVALEE
+773 QDVREE
-786 ARTADGSKADVNKS
+786 IAKDDATSFENTKVTDGIKTVGKADS
-800 SDKQTASNTASK
+800 
-812 EATLTQ
+812 
-818 SEKTISKTESS
+818 
-829 QTKAPENNTV
+829 
-839 NDDAINTD
+839 TD
-847 TVDETANAVVDENI
+847 TVSKSVTTEQKAFEFSTTNDDVINADTEDETYDVAVDEKNVLSNE
-861 ADDVDSDEALADKNN
+861 DDVKSDEVLTDKNSLKDKASN
-876 LKNSSSSVKEPV
+876 LKEPV
-888 ANSVRDEVE
+888 ASTEIDELV
-897 TDADVVEAKG
+897 TDDNNVVAKD
-907 NEKIVADTK
+907 NEKLASDTK
-916 ASVKED
+916 ASVNTDKD
-922 NESSDTKE
+922 NDDILKLN
-930 QAQSSNTQN
+930 QISNTQN
-939 STVTSSTV
+939 GSVASTKV
-947 TEDSPD
+947 TEETSEQPVTENNSGD
-953 KEVTGNINSENID
+953 KLS
-966 SENKLDNNLN
+966 
-976 NVLVNPIVSNDSA
+976 NVLVSPVVANDST
-989 ITDDSPIEL
+989 ITDDSPIEV
-998 ESTFTIPKDN
+998 ETTFTIPKDN
-1008 VAGDTSKVITPEEKA
+1008 VASDSSKVITPEEKA
-1023 LAHSAQEQAKL
+1023 LANSALEQAKAQSETVL
-1034 QDSAV
+1034 
-1039 SNKTA
+1039 NKP
-1044 TPDNSILSD
+1044 TPDNSVLHD
-1053 EDDIFKSGN
+1053 EDDIFKSN
-1062 ETLENSDV
+1062 DEKLENSDL

-1087 EGSDVETLPDE
+1087 EGSDVESLPDD
-1098 NLTATNG
+1098 NLSVTNG
-1105 TKNNLPS
+1105 TKNNLQGSDS
-1112 SDGASQ
+1112 SSK

-1137 DKVVPSDV
+1137 DQVVPSDV
-1145 KQDLSL
+1145 KQDLNI
-1151 EKKLTENSD
+1151 EKKLTDSAKEN
-1160 ETSDES
+1160 SDES

-1214 SIFGKKAV
+1214 SIFGKKTV
-1222 ETPNKTEETVSNA
+1222 ESPKNVAESVTTP
-1235 VATAPNLMNLISKG
+1235 VATATNLMTLMSKG

-1254 LMYTLKVQAN
+1254 LMYSLKVQAN

-1278 YLNKLEN
+1278 YLDKLEN

-1339 DVDLMEDRF
+1339 AVDLMEDRF
-1348 DATLDEMKESIE
+1348 DETLDEMKASID

-1370 LDETLEQIVRYQNPS
+1370 LDETLDQIVRYQNQN
-1385 KDNLP
+1385 KENLP

-1405 REGGFNARPVV
+1405 REGGFNARPVI
-1416 EEDGKKAWHLNFV
+1416 EEDGKKSWHLNFV
-1429 FDIEKLG
+1429 FDLENLG

>member
-8 LKTSVDKSNTDLNR
+8 LKTSVDKSNTDLNK
-22 TESGTKS
+22 TES
-29 ETQKAQIN
+29 ETQSGTAKAQIN

-42 KYVSVISK
+42 KYISVISK
-50 HKGLLAESQSRTFN
+50 HKGLLAESQARTFN

-77 SSIAKESYNEDSA
+77 SSIAKESYNKDSA
-90 IMGHY
+90 MMGHY

-141 KVLSEGTAAGQN
+141 KVLSEGTVAGQN

-191 SLRSKQATAEVLSA
+191 SLRSKQATAEVLAA
-205 SIAYVKSNQPEVLA
+205 SIAYVKSNQPEVLT

-233 GSTTPQVMTRYL
+233 GSTTPQIMTRYL

-250 EFPEDST
+250 EFPDDST
-257 YLDIFKQNKKAEEP
+257 YLDIFKQNKKVDEAE
-271 DENFKDDVSK
+271 DNFKDDVSK

-293 AALTARKG
+293 AALTARKS
-301 NLLNTKEEIGLDKS
+301 NLLSSKEEISLEKTVSTKADSPSATANTADEKS
-315 TAVKTDTAV
+315 
-324 SDNKAAEEKPVEA
+324 VEA

-372 ATKPN
+372 AVKPN
-377 YSSDNEANNIELTKQ
+377 YTSDDSASNLELTNQ

-403 RLANRSSQNQTVK
+403 RIANNSNLQDQHAKSKEK
-416 AEVPTKTEPT
+416 AEPVLSAE
-426 LTADEIKKLAIDAV
+426 EIKKLAIDAV

-468 ALKESVLSKFEA
+468 SLKESVLSKFEA
-480 NQNSTKEVAT
+480 NQNTTKEVAAQ
-490 LAVKEALEQSKQA
+490 AVKEALEQSTKA

-508 QNTAKQAVQEAV
+508 QNSAKQAVAEAV

-540 IAAQAVKEALEQST
+540 IAAQAVREALEQSS
-554 KAQLEVSQNSARD
+554 KAQLEVNQNSARD

-588 NNSKSAAEQAV
+588 NNSKSVAEQAV

-611 QAKEATTQAVKDLK
+611 QAKDATTQAVKDLK
-625 ESVKAQLEQTQTSA
+625 ESVKAQLEKTQTSA
-639 KEAAALAAKT
+639 KEAATLAAKT

-655 KTQNENAQNSAKEAV
+655 KTQNENAQSSAKEAV

-691 AYEKNQAFNMS
+691 AYEKHQTFNMS
-702 FRGSAVAEYGSY
+702 FRGSAVADFGSY

-724 PDGVADYTNEDNT
+724 PNGVADYANGSNE
-737 VNNRNDLNTVNTEQK
+737 VNAKSDLNSVNTEQK
-752 AEALKEEF
+752 AEALKKEF
-760 LKSQANSTNEDIV
+760 LKSQAQDVREETAKDDATSFENTKVTDGIKTVGKADSTNTVSKSVTTEQKAFEFSTTNDDIINADTEDETYDVAVDKKNILS
-773 NEDSAQDDVALEE
+773 NEDDV
-786 ARTADGSKADVNKS
+786 K
-800 SDKQTASNTASK
+800 
-812 EATLTQ
+812 
-818 SEKTISKTESS
+818 
-829 QTKAPENNTV
+829 
-839 NDDAINTD
+839 
-847 TVDETANAVVDENI
+847 
-861 ADDVDSDEALADKNN
+861 SDEVLTDKNSLKDKESN
-876 LKNSSSSVKEPV
+876 LKEPV
-888 ANSVRDEVE
+888 ASTEIDELV
-897 TDADVVEAKG
+897 TDDNNVVAKD
-907 NEKIVADTK
+907 NEKLASDTK
-916 ASVKED
+916 ASVNTDKD
-922 NESSDTKE
+922 SDDILKLN
-930 QAQSSNTQN
+930 QISNTQN
-939 STVTSSTV
+939 GSVTSTEV
-947 TEDSPD
+947 TEETSEQPVTENNSGD
-953 KEVTGNINSENID
+953 KLS
-966 SENKLDNNLN
+966 
-976 NVLVNPIVSNDSA
+976 NVLVSPVVANDST
-989 ITDDSPIEL
+989 ITDDSPIEI
-998 ESTFTIPKDN
+998 ETTFTIPKDN
-1008 VAGDTSKVITPEEKA
+1008 VASDSSKVITPEEKA
-1023 LAHSAQEQAKL
+1023 LANSALEQAKAQSETVL
-1034 QDSAV
+1034 
-1039 SNKTA
+1039 NKP
-1044 TPDNSILSD
+1044 TPDNSVLHD
-1053 EDDIFKSGN
+1053 EDDIFKSN
-1062 ETLENSDV
+1062 DEKLENSDL

-1087 EGSDVETLPDE
+1087 EVSDVESLPDD
-1098 NLTATNG
+1098 NLSVTNG
-1105 TKNNLPS
+1105 TKNNLQGSDS
-1112 SDGASQ
+1112 SSK

-1137 DKVVPSDV
+1137 DQVVPSDV
-1145 KQDLSL
+1145 KQDLNI
-1151 EKKLTENSD
+1151 EKKLTDSAKEN
-1160 ETSDES
+1160 SDES

-1214 SIFGKKAV
+1214 SIFGKKTV
-1222 ETPNKTEETVSNA
+1222 ESPKNVAES
-1235 VATAPNLMNLISKG
+1235 VATPVATVPNLMTLMSKG

-1254 LMYTLKVQAN
+1254 LMYSLKVQAN

-1278 YLNKLEN
+1278 YLDKLEN

-1348 DATLDEMKESIE
+1348 DETLDEMKASID

-1370 LDETLEQIVRYQNPS
+1370 LDETLDQIVRYQNPN
-1385 KDNLP
+1385 KENLP

-1405 REGGFNARPVV
+1405 REGGFNARPVI
-1416 EEDGKKAWHLNFV
+1416 EEDGKKSWHLNFV
-1429 FDIEKLG
+1429 FDLENLG

-1447 ELKLSVVA
+1447 ELKISVVA

>member
-8 LKTSVDKSNTDLNR
+8 LKTSVDKSNTDLNK
-22 TESGTKS
+22 TES
-29 ETQKAQIN
+29 ETQSGTAKAQIN

-42 KYVSVISK
+42 KYISVISK
-50 HKGLLAESQSRTFN
+50 HKGLLAESQARTFN

-77 SSIAKESYNEDSA
+77 SSIAKESYNKDSA
-90 IMGHY
+90 MMGHY

-141 KVLSEGTAAGQN
+141 KVLSEGTVAGQN

-191 SLRSKQATAEVLSA
+191 SLRSKQATAEVLAA
-205 SIAYVKSNQPEVLA
+205 SIAYVKSNQPEVLT

-233 GSTTPQVMTRYL
+233 GSTTPQIMTRYL

-250 EFPEDST
+250 EFPDDST
-257 YLDIFKQNKKAEEP
+257 YLDIFKQNKKVDEAE
-271 DENFKDDVSK
+271 DNFKDDVSK

-293 AALTARKG
+293 AALTARKS
-301 NLLNTKEEIGLDKS
+301 NLLSSKEEISLEK
-315 TAVKTDTAV
+315 AV
-324 SDNKAAEEKPVEA
+324 STKADSPSAVANTADEKSVEA

-372 ATKPN
+372 AVKPN
-377 YSSDNEANNIELTKQ
+377 YPSDGSASNLELTNQ

-403 RLANRSSQNQTVK
+403 RIANNSNLQDQHTKSKEK
-416 AEVPTKTEPT
+416 AEPVLSAE
-426 LTADEIKKLAIDAV
+426 EIKKLAIDAV

-480 NQNSTKEVAT
+480 NQNTTKEVAAQ
-490 LAVKEALEQSKQA
+490 AVKEALEQSTKA

-508 QNTAKQAVQEAV
+508 QNSAKQAVAEAV

-540 IAAQAVKEALEQST
+540 IAAQAVREALEQSS

-588 NNSKSAAEQAV
+588 NNSKSVAEQAV

-611 QAKEATTQAVKDLK
+611 QAKDATTQAVKDLK
-625 ESVKAQLEQTQTSA
+625 ESVKAQLEKTQTSA
-639 KEAAALAAKT
+639 KEAATLAAKT

-655 KTQNENAQNSAKEAV
+655 KTQNENAQSSAKEAV

-691 AYEKNQAFNMS
+691 AYEKHQTFNMS
-702 FRGSAVAEYGSY
+702 FRGSAVADFGSY

-724 PDGVADYTNEDNT
+724 PDGVADYANGSNE
-737 VNNRNDLNTVNTEQK
+737 VNAKSDLNSVNTEQK

-760 LKSQANSTNEDIV
+760 LKSQAQDVREETAKDDATSFENTKVTDGIKTVGKADSTNTVSKSVTTEQKAFEFSTTNDDVINADTEDETYDV
-773 NEDSAQDDVALEE
+773 AVDEKNVLSNEDDV
-786 ARTADGSKADVNKS
+786 KS
-800 SDKQTASNTASK
+800 DEVLTDKNSLKDKASN
-812 EATLTQ
+812 L
-818 SEKTISKTESS
+818 
-829 QTKAPENNTV
+829 
-839 NDDAINTD
+839 
-847 TVDETANAVVDENI
+847 
-861 ADDVDSDEALADKNN
+861 
-876 LKNSSSSVKEPV
+876 KEPV
-888 ANSVRDEVE
+888 ASTEIDELV
-897 TDADVVEAKG
+897 TDDNNVVAKD
-907 NEKIVADTK
+907 NEKLASDTK
-916 ASVKED
+916 ASVTTDKD
-922 NESSDTKE
+922 SDDILKLN
-930 QAQSSNTQN
+930 QISNTQN
-939 STVTSSTV
+939 GSVASTEV
-947 TEDSPD
+947 TEETSEQPVTENNSGD
-953 KEVTGNINSENID
+953 KLS
-966 SENKLDNNLN
+966 
-976 NVLVNPIVSNDSA
+976 NVLVSPVVANDST
-989 ITDDSPIEL
+989 ITDDSPIEI
-998 ESTFTIPKDN
+998 ETTFTIPKDN
-1008 VAGDTSKVITPEEKA
+1008 VASDSSKVITPEEKA
-1023 LAHSAQEQAKL
+1023 LANSALEQAKAQSETVL
-1034 QDSAV
+1034 
-1039 SNKTA
+1039 NKP
-1044 TPDNSILSD
+1044 TPDNSVLHD
-1053 EDDIFKSGN
+1053 EDDIFKSN
-1062 ETLENSDV
+1062 DEKLENSDL

-1087 EGSDVETLPDE
+1087 EGSDVESLPDD
-1098 NLTATNG
+1098 NLSVTNG
-1105 TKNNLPS
+1105 TKNNLQSADS
-1112 SDGASQ
+1112 SSK

-1137 DKVVPSDV
+1137 DQVVPSDV
-1145 KQDLSL
+1145 KQDLNI
-1151 EKKLTENSD
+1151 EKKLTDSAKEN
-1160 ETSDES
+1160 SDES

-1214 SIFGKKAV
+1214 SIFGKKTV
-1222 ETPNKTEETVSNA
+1222 ESPKNVAESVTAP
-1235 VATAPNLMNLISKG
+1235 VATAPNLMTLMSKG

-1254 LMYTLKVQAN
+1254 LMYSLKVQAN

-1272 REEAKN
+1272 REDAKN
-1278 YLNKLEN
+1278 YLDKLES

-1339 DVDLMEDRF
+1339 AVDLMEDRF
-1348 DATLDEMKESIE
+1348 DETLDEMKASID

-1370 LDETLEQIVRYQNPS
+1370 LDETLDQIVRYQNQN
-1385 KDNLP
+1385 KENLP

-1405 REGGFNARPVV
+1405 REGGFNVRPVI
-1416 EEDGKKAWHLNFV
+1416 EEDGKKSWHLNFV
-1429 FDIEKLG
+1429 FDLENLG

>member
-8 LKTSVDKSNTDLNR
+8 LKTSVDKSNTDLNK
-22 TESGTKS
+22 TES
-29 ETQKAQIN
+29 ETQSGTAKAQIN

-42 KYVSVISK
+42 KYISVISK
-50 HKGLLAESQSRTFN
+50 HKGLLAESQARTFN

-77 SSIAKESYNEDSA
+77 SSIAKESYNKDSA
-90 IMGHY
+90 MMGHY

-141 KVLSEGTAAGQN
+141 KVLSEGTVAGQN

-191 SLRSKQATAEVLSA
+191 SLRSKQATAEVLAA
-205 SIAYVKSNQPEVLA
+205 SIAYVKSNQPEVLT

-233 GSTTPQVMTRYL
+233 GSTTPQIMTRYL

-250 EFPEDST
+250 EFPDDST
-257 YLDIFKQNKKAEEP
+257 YLDIFKQNKKVDEAE
-271 DENFKDDVSK
+271 DNFKDDVSK

-293 AALTARKG
+293 AALTARKS
-301 NLLNTKEEIGLDKS
+301 NLLSSKEEISLEK
-315 TAVKTDTAV
+315 AV
-324 SDNKAAEEKPVEA
+324 STKADSPSAVANTADEKSVEA

-372 ATKPN
+372 AVKPN
-377 YSSDNEANNIELTKQ
+377 YTSDGSASNLELTNQ

-403 RLANRSSQNQTVK
+403 RIANNSNLQDQHAKSKEK
-416 AEVPTKTEPT
+416 AEPVLSAE
-426 LTADEIKKLAIDAV
+426 EIKKLAIDAV

-480 NQNSTKEVAT
+480 NQNTTKEVAAQ
-490 LAVKEALEQSKQA
+490 AVKEALEQSTKA

-508 QNTAKQAVQEAV
+508 QNSAKQAVAEAV

-540 IAAQAVKEALEQST
+540 IAAQAVREALEQSS

-588 NNSKSAAEQAV
+588 NNSKSVAEQAV

-611 QAKEATTQAVKDLK
+611 QAKDATTQAVKDLK
-625 ESVKAQLEQTQTSA
+625 ESVKAQLEKTQTSA
-639 KEAAALAAKT
+639 KEVATLAAKT

-655 KTQNENAQNSAKEAV
+655 KTQNENAQSSAKEAV

-678 EGSPLA
+678 EGSQLA

-691 AYEKNQAFNMS
+691 AYEKHQTFNMS
-702 FRGSAVAEYGSY
+702 FRGSAVADFGSY

-724 PDGVADYTNEDNT
+724 PDGVADYANGSNE
-737 VNNRNDLNTVNTEQK
+737 VNAKSDLNSVNTEQK

-760 LKSQANSTNEDIV
+760 LKSQAQDVREETAKDDATSFENTKVTDGVKTVGKADSTNTVSKSVTTEQKAFEFSTTNDDVINADTEDETYDV
-773 NEDSAQDDVALEE
+773 AVDEKNVLSNEDDV
-786 ARTADGSKADVNKS
+786 KS
-800 SDKQTASNTASK
+800 DEVLTDKNSLKDKASN
-812 EATLTQ
+812 L
-818 SEKTISKTESS
+818 
-829 QTKAPENNTV
+829 
-839 NDDAINTD
+839 
-847 TVDETANAVVDENI
+847 
-861 ADDVDSDEALADKNN
+861 
-876 LKNSSSSVKEPV
+876 KEPV
-888 ANSVRDEVE
+888 ASTEIDELV
-897 TDADVVEAKG
+897 TDDNNAVAKG
-907 NEKIVADTK
+907 NEKLA
-916 ASVKED
+916 
-922 NESSDTKE
+922 SDTKE
-930 QAQSSNTQN
+930 SVNTDKDSDDILKLNQISNTQN
-939 STVTSSTV
+939 GSVASTEV
-947 TEDSPD
+947 TEETSEQPVTENNSGD
-953 KEVTGNINSENID
+953 KLS
-966 SENKLDNNLN
+966 
-976 NVLVNPIVSNDSA
+976 NVLVSPVVANDST
-989 ITDDSPIEL
+989 ITDDSPIEI
-998 ESTFTIPKDN
+998 ETTFTIPKDN
-1008 VAGDTSKVITPEEKA
+1008 VASNSSKVITPEEKA
-1023 LAHSAQEQAKL
+1023 LANSALEQAKAQSETVL
-1034 QDSAV
+1034 
-1039 SNKTA
+1039 NKP
-1044 TPDNSILSD
+1044 TPDNSVLHD
-1053 EDDIFKSGN
+1053 EDDIFKSN
-1062 ETLENSDV
+1062 DEKLENSDL

-1087 EGSDVETLPDE
+1087 EGSDVESLPDDT
-1098 NLTATNG
+1098 LSVTNG
-1105 TKNNLPS
+1105 TKNNLQSADS
-1112 SDGASQ
+1112 SSK

-1137 DKVVPSDV
+1137 DQVVPSDV
-1145 KQDLSL
+1145 KQDLNI
-1151 EKKLTENSD
+1151 EKKLTDSAKEN
-1160 ETSDES
+1160 SDES

-1214 SIFGKKAV
+1214 SIFGKKTV
-1222 ETPNKTEETVSNA
+1222 ESPKNVAESVTAP
-1235 VATAPNLMNLISKG
+1235 VATAPNLMTLMSKG

-1254 LMYTLKVQAN
+1254 LMYSLKVQAN

-1272 REEAKN
+1272 REDAKN
-1278 YLNKLEN
+1278 YLDKLES

-1339 DVDLMEDRF
+1339 AVDLMEDRF
-1348 DATLDEMKESIE
+1348 DETLDEMKASID

-1370 LDETLEQIVRYQNPS
+1370 LDETLDQIVRYQNQN
-1385 KDNLP
+1385 KENLP

-1405 REGGFNARPVV
+1405 REGGFNVRPVI
-1416 EEDGKKAWHLNFV
+1416 EEDGKKSWHLNFV
-1429 FDIEKLG
+1429 FDLENLG